1 MSTNCYNPIK
11 GIDDVISSKIQGWN
25 KYRVATLRGMY
36 DESHPSPLDTSD
48 LDKAVQELI
57 SYRRNLGKV
66 NAESIK
72 TASFNLS
79 ESYQKL
85 KESFSAEERF
95 NRINMISTMFSDRLD
110 ALQEAN
116 PSLSRKVICNGF
128 ISNGKL
134 VAGQFS
140 VFEGVYN
147 DLLEYYLE
155 AVEEDDMD
163 TANSYKKVLEN
174 WGALVSHARMR
185 LRDTEE
191 LKLGNNIEYADD
203 TNPDNYN
210 DNKLSEL
217 YDASESKREAWQE
230 TSDMQSAFG
239 SVGKQVRKLLGSIQ
253 RVENGEE
260 VYDDLGFPIMLDP
273 VKTHQSL
280 IEILRGVTSE
290 NQMIGLLRNASSS
303 QSWLQPVIEELENN
317 DQLRTQFYVDF
328 KKNFQPYSILLEE
341 IKNELRT
348 FKTLILNR
356 VNISLSGQYLTSIT
370 LGKQVNPDTSVF
382 NKDGSINW
390 KNLQNLREIVAE
402 YFPSKNVSIV
412 PKFYSNKETSWQEK
426 KRVLIKITEALGID
440 IDGNTLDRIMSN
452 GRDLHKFTDAISEL
466 IEFGTDKIL
475 NKSEL
480 ESLNKGNFS
489 LSKSSFKDFIKFS
502 PAGSTAKQ
510 GVIREKIDKMLT
522 IITKN
527 REGLRLESRVR
538 HKDKNGNNITLFSN
552 VIPSYLGDKMDRI
565 ASFVTNNDRQGLR
578 RMIENE
584 FLDSS
589 FFMDNGTIL
598 NRWIKDLYE
607 SDLDEKSFATN
618 FVFKR
623 FLGTS
628 DNSFENFTSKQH
640 AIDMMTE
647 YFSERQIS
655 PKNIKYI
662 DEEEFNKSK
671 NLKSFPKDQLYYVNG
686 TNYYYKYNSIDSKG
700 NNVWTKHIKDDYAY
714 YPVFILGDSGV
725 SKFIKAKRYSAKE
738 ILDGLYDVY
747 RQERRRMAL
756 TKAANS
762 KLKEEEYSPI
772 ENFSNK
778 EDEYTILPF
787 LNKDYKSPDGTVGK
801 YAAMIGENPSKQEVV
816 KAIQAYMEE
825 AVNIFKKNLNNLG
838 LLETKEVY
846 NPNTNKKEVQYI
858 YFSQEVNGD
867 KTIDKVIADYYW
879 NTKFATI
886 QQLQLFTIDP
896 AFYKGTKDLQKRY
909 KEIHA
914 PGSVLSLEARD
925 FDGNLYSKD
934 GIERC
939 VYFDDINLNAELSNP
954 EFMTA
959 IKAKFGKN
967 SPVYKA
973 YTKNTLTDGQGYRTL
988 ESYRKVM
995 GMAGKWTQEMENVY
1009 NAIKQL
1015 RAEYGK
1021 DAQIPSDK
1029 LAEIASMAVVFQP
1042 IKPYMYTIENYAVN
1056 NTDKLKIPVQHKY
1069 AEAVLIPELLPAG
1082 SKLRDM
1088 AYWMESKGVDLV
1100 GSTKIVK
1107 VGGFGST
1114 DISKASN
1121 AKELNDA
1128 LDKAYIHQLSYGD
1141 YRIQT
1146 NVPEHINSSQLF
1158 GTQVRKLIMTN
1169 VEMDDYHYE
1178 NYVGGNKVNLGGKY
1192 GDVRLNGRNLVSFYN
1207 SLIVANILE
1216 SYDLFANEV
1225 SDIKKLSDKLLQ
1237 TTINNSRESMDNM
1250 LAYSLTGDDKFLV
1263 PLFEGALEHDSS
1275 AMLFS
1280 MFKKRVNK
1288 QSIKGGSAV
1297 QVSAMGI
1304 KGYEES
1310 GDLKYVVDPNNPNN
1324 ILYAECEIPWDIS
1337 YTDINGKEV
1346 TLEFSDYCN
1355 EDGTLKTDKDGNTLL
1370 EKKFPNAL
1378 SILAYR
1384 IPTERDY
1391 SMINLRVKRF
1401 SQKTAGG
1408 TIKVPAQGT
1417 TIAGFDFDIDK
1428 LYFMRNEYRQR
1439 ELSSSEVAEIWKEF
1453 YETYSN
1459 IKDVL
1464 KEAREED
1471 TESLDRLY
1479 KYWDK
1484 AGLPYSYKEAFAQFI
1499 ADRGYISFESYDF
1512 SKSPLDNTRAARNN
1526 MLIKLIQERLMDYET
1541 FEQRYT
1547 PGGFANASKAART
1560 LRELLFGSLEGI
1572 VSRGTSTSKIS
1583 GENISSKGS
1592 EFAKK
1597 LTNVGNNL
1605 EVTYK
1610 GVTFRNAEHAYQT
1623 WKSGEFDN
1631 TAYNSINTWKPVG
1644 SKPVNK
1650 QINFQIMVDILTE
1663 KLKQHPE
1670 LIEGIKERGGHEYI
1684 ISSTHNV
1691 VGDKYWESSG
1701 QNAFIKALAEA
1712 AINVG
1717 ISPIN
1722 NNFIKS
1728 TVDFNAIAERAKDSK
1743 SDPEPNYDPSDP
1755 MTIITYN
1762 QQNQVAGKLIGIFA
1776 NQNTNHAF
1784 SSLMKEFTLKEPIR
1798 FAGHSYNDLLHA
1810 PKGIDVDLNVAEF
1823 LAASV
1828 DAVKD
1833 PVLNFLNLNTI
1844 TADAGAVLARIGY
1857 TTQEIGLL
1865 FNQPIIKEICEY
1877 SFNNGVTADMAIRE
1891 VVKNYM
1897 GDDTESPKA
1906 NPDEDF
1912 SINKLALNI
1921 VNDRVMR
1928 EQGKNAMDNKSFKAD
1943 QLKVAELFSQ
1953 IQTVAGDVSQFVTS
1967 TKFTASNAV
1976 GSTFG
1981 DLYSQQM
1988 KVKNYID
1995 KFVVKNG
2002 KNALSVNIKVTDTI
2016 DSPIT
2021 NNTNLQG
2028 SNQEYLESLIENPL
2042 AYEQAM
2048 YDMNRRAN
2056 SLLNSYYPYET
2067 PSYRNARNRLAS
2079 LTKNN
2084 FLDADTINSI
2094 HSDMLVY
2101 MLSQQEDSLFNGEIP
2116 IPVDSINTPNL
2127 DTTVNSYTG
2136 NITPDANTIFVFG
2149 SNPEGRHGA
2158 GAAKIAREQ
2167 FGAIYGQGEGLQGN
2181 AYALPT
2187 KDLRVTKNNG
2197 LRSISEAQIIENI
2210 KKLYEVAKQNPDKQ
2224 FKIAYRNTD
2233 KASLNGY
2240 TGLEM
2245 IDMFLKAGSI
2255 PTNIVFSKEW
2265 IDTGKFDLPTK
2276 KVQSTSKS
2284 YIPAREYYTK
2294 HFAKEVFNTLESNP
2308 DLKSLPLFQYMQ
2320 FVTNEKTGDIS
2331 MNVQGIGGLAPYQKD
2346 ELKESWAELLK
2357 TEPDLASNLFMY
2369 NFYKL
2374 GFTFSPL
2381 AFMNLAPTELKL
2393 NMKLWREWDPSAD
2406 NGKGAWIQSDKSY
2419 IDFLNEVKKGIS
2431 VNIEEFAKQY
2441 ILNHLDNRSLVFTAK
2456 GSTRD
2461 FLKKEVYKNGVA
2473 ASEFTLKV
2481 SKLGDDAK
2489 NYTIA
2494 DDTIPKSWTA
2504 FRPCIIVDGIVY
2516 MCESGNDKF
2525 NVSTDGS
2532 MTYRKVSQLGTTNKS
2547 LQYISDS
2554 ETKITDSQTYDD
2566 KMPGSTKREDRVP
2579 EEHPE
2584 KVDRDKLVNDLIYYS
2599 LMNGNLVEESTD
2611 KFKEDIS
2618 IFKDSDLKDTIE
2630 DIKNELRE
2638 KGLIDKTG
2646 KKIC

>member
-1 MSTNCYNPIK
+1 MSTKCYNPIK
-11 GIDDVISSKIQGWN
+11 GIDDVIASKIQGWN
-25 KYRVATLRGMY
+25 EYRVATLRGMY
-36 DESHPSPLDTSD
+36 DESHSSPLDTSD
-48 LDKAVQELI
+48 LDKAVQDLI
-57 SYRRNLGKV
+57 SYRRDLGKM

-72 TASFNLS
+72 TTSSNLS

-116 PSLSRKVICNGF
+116 PFLSRKVICNGF
-128 ISNGKL
+128 VSNGKL

-147 DLLEYYLE
+147 DLLEYYSE
-155 AVEEDDMD
+155 AVEEGDMD

-191 LKLGNNIEYADD
+191 LRLGDKIEYADD

-230 TSDMQSAFG
+230 TSDMHSAFG

-273 VKTHQSL
+273 VKAHQSL

-290 NQMIGLLRNASSS
+290 RQMIGLLRNASNS
-303 QSWLQPVIEELENN
+303 QTWLQPVIEELENN

-328 KKNFQPYSILLEE
+328 KKNFQPYSTLLEE
-341 IKNELRT
+341 VKNGLRT

-356 VNISLSGQYLTSIT
+356 VNNSLSGQYLTSIT
-370 LGKQVNPDTSVF
+370 LGKQVNPNTSVF

-390 KNLQNLREIVAE
+390 KNLQSLRELVKE
-402 YFPSKNVSIV
+402 YFPSKSVSIT
-412 PKFYSNKETSWQEK
+412 PKFYNNKETSWQEK

-440 IDGNTLDRIMSN
+440 IDGGTLDKIMSS

-466 IEFGTDKIL
+466 VEFGTDKIL
-475 NKSEL
+475 NKKEL
-480 ESLNKGNFS
+480 ESLDKGEYS
-489 LSKSSFKDFIKFS
+489 LSNRSFKDFIRFS

-510 GVIREKIDKMLT
+510 GVIREKIDKMLS
-522 IITKN
+522 IVTKN

-538 HKDKNGNNITLFSN
+538 HKDKNGNNVTLFSN

-565 ASFVTNNDRQGLR
+565 ASFVSNNDRQGLR

-589 FFMDNGTIL
+589 FFMDKDNGTIF
-598 NRWIKDLYE
+598 NRWLRDLYE
-607 SDLDEKSFATN
+607 SGLDEKDFAAN
-618 FVFKR
+618 FGFKR

-640 AIDMMTE
+640 AIDMMAE
-647 YFSERQIS
+647 YFSERQKS
-655 PKNIKYI
+655 P
-662 DEEEFNKSK
+662 
-671 NLKSFPKDQLYYVNG
+671 
-686 TNYYYKYNSIDSKG
+686 NSQ
-700 NNVWTKHIKDDYAY
+700 YAY

-725 SKFIKAKRYSAKE
+725 SKFIKAKRYSAQE

-756 TKAANS
+756 TSAANT
-762 KLKEEEYSPI
+762 KLKEGGYSLI
-772 ENFSNK
+772 ENFSSK
-778 EDEYTILPF
+778 ENEYTALPF

-825 AVNIFKKNLNNLG
+825 AVNSFKTSLNNLG

-846 NPNTNKKEVQYI
+846 NPKTNKKEVQYV
-858 YFSQEVNGD
+858 YFSQEVNGN
-867 KTIDKVIADYYW
+867 KSIDEVIADYYW

-925 FDGNLYSKD
+925 FDGNLYSED

-939 VYFDDINLNAELSNP
+939 VYFDDINLNAEVSNP
-954 EFMTA
+954 EFMKA
-959 IKAKFGKN
+959 IEAKFGKN

-1009 NAIKQL
+1009 NTIKQL

-1029 LAEIASMAVVFQP
+1029 LTEIANMSVVFQP
-1042 IKPYMYTIENYAVN
+1042 IKPYMYTIENLAVN
-1056 NTDKLKIPVQHKY
+1056 STDKLKIPVQHKY

-1121 AKELNDA
+1121 AQELSNA

-1158 GTQVRKLIMTN
+1158 GTQVRKLIMAN
-1169 VEMDDYHYE
+1169 IKMDDYHYE
-1178 NYVGGNKVNLGGKY
+1178 NYVGGKKVNLGGKY
-1192 GDVRLNGRNLVSFYN
+1192 GEVRLNGRNLVSFYN
-1207 SLIVANILE
+1207 SLIVANILK

-1280 MFKKRVNK
+1280 IFKKRVNK
-1288 QSIKGGSAV
+1288 QSIKGGSAI

-1310 GDLKYVVDPNNPNN
+1310 GDLHYVVDPNNPNN

-1346 TLEFSDYCN
+1346 ASEFSDYCN

-1453 YETYSN
+1453 YETYPN

-1471 TESLDRLY
+1471 TESLNRLY

-1560 LRELLFGSLEGI
+1560 LRELLFGNLEGI
-1572 VSRGTSTSKIS
+1572 VSRG
-1583 GENISSKGS
+1583 
-1592 EFAKK
+1592 
-1597 LTNVGNNL
+1597 
-1605 EVTYK
+1605 
-1610 GVTFRNAEHAYQT
+1610 
-1623 WKSGEFDN
+1623 
-1631 TAYNSINTWKPVG
+1631 
-1644 SKPVNK
+1644 
-1650 QINFQIMVDILTE
+1650 
-1663 KLKQHPE
+1663 
-1670 LIEGIKERGGHEYI
+1670 
-1684 ISSTHNV
+1684 
-1691 VGDKYWESSG
+1691 
-1701 QNAFIKALAEA
+1701 
-1712 AINVG
+1712 
-1717 ISPIN
+1717 
-1722 NNFIKS
+1722 

-1784 SSLMKEFTLKEPIR
+1784 SSLMSEFTLKDPIR

-1877 SFNNGVTADMAIRE
+1877 SFNNGVTADMAMRE

-1928 EQGKNAMDNKSFKAD
+1928 EQGKNAMDNQSFKAD

-1953 IQTVAGDVSQFVTS
+1953 IQTVAGDISQFVTS
-1967 TKFTASNAV
+1967 SKFTASNAV

-2002 KNALSVNIKVTDTI
+2002 KNALSVNMKVTDII

-2028 SNQEYLESLIENPL
+2028 SNQEYLKSLIENPL

-2048 YDMNRRAN
+2048 YDMNRRAGM
-2056 SLLNSYYPYET
+2056 LLNSYYPYNT
-2067 PSYRNARNRLAS
+2067 PSYSGARNRLAE
-2079 LTKNN
+2079 LTKSN

-2101 MLSQQEDSLFNGEIP
+2101 MLSQQEDSLFNGEM
-2116 IPVDSINTPNL
+2116 
-2127 DTTVNSYTG
+2127 
-2136 NITPDANTIFVFG
+2136 
-2149 SNPEGRHGA
+2149 
-2158 GAAKIAREQ
+2158 
-2167 FGAIYGQGEGLQGN
+2167 
-2181 AYALPT
+2181 PT
-2187 KDLRVTKNNG
+2187 KDG
-2197 LRSISEAQIIENI
+2197 
-2210 KKLYEVAKQNPDKQ
+2210 
-2224 FKIAYRNTD
+2224 
-2233 KASLNGY
+2233 
-2240 TGLEM
+2240 
-2245 IDMFLKAGSI
+2245 
-2255 PTNIVFSKEW
+2255 
-2265 IDTGKFDLPTK
+2265 
-2276 KVQSTSKS
+2276 
-2284 YIPAREYYTK
+2284 IPAREYYTK

-2357 TEPDLASNLFMY
+2357 TEPDLARDLFMY

-2393 NMKLWREWDPSAD
+2393 AIKVGRKWDSSAND
-2406 NGKGAWIQSDKSY
+2406 GNGAWVERSY
-2419 IDFLNEVKKGIS
+2419 VDFLNDVKEGTVTANSEK
-2431 VNIEEFAKQY
+2431 FAKQY
-2441 ILNHLDNRSLVFTAK
+2441 ILNHLDNKRLVLTAK
-2456 GSTRD
+2456 GSIYKLIKD
-2461 FLKKEVYKNGVA
+2461 DVYKNNETV
-2473 ASEFTLKV
+2473 SSFTLNGG
-2481 SKLGDDAK
+2481 KLGDDAK
-2489 NYTIA
+2489 YFTIK
-2494 DDTIPKSWTA
+2494 DSSLPKNVIA
-2504 FRPCIIVDGIVY
+2504 FRPCIVIDGVIY

-2525 NVSTDGS
+2525 NVSYDGS
-2532 MTYRKVSQLGTTNKS
+2532 ITYYKVSQLGTTNKS
-2547 LQYISDS
+2547 LQYVSDS
-2554 ETKITDSQTYDD
+2554 ESRLTDNEQYDNNMEGNSSQEFIPENT
-2566 KMPGSTKREDRVP
+2566 PNSFNREEAINQIIDYGIKNGEFTAEQVESIKEYLNSQSDVDLSDTVNAIRN
-2579 EEHPE
+2579 EIQNSGLTDNTGE
-2584 KVDRDKLVNDLIYYS
+2584 KV
-2599 LMNGNLVEESTD
+2599 
-2611 KFKEDIS
+2611 
-2618 IFKDSDLKDTIE
+2618 
-2630 DIKNELRE
+2630 
-2638 KGLIDKTG
+2638 
-2646 KKIC
+2646 C

>member
-1 MSTNCYNPIK
+1 MSTKCYNPIK
-11 GIDDVISSKIQGWN
+11 GIDDVIASKIQGWN
-25 KYRVATLRGMY
+25 EYRVATLRGMY
-36 DESHPSPLDTSD
+36 DESHSSPLDTSD
-48 LDKAVQELI
+48 LDRAVQDLI
-57 SYRRNLGKV
+57 SYRRDLGKM

-72 TASFNLS
+72 TTSSNLS

-116 PSLSRKVICNGF
+116 PFLSRKVICNGF
-128 ISNGKL
+128 VSNGKL

-147 DLLEYYLE
+147 DLLEYYSE
-155 AVEEDDMD
+155 AVEEGDMD

-191 LKLGNNIEYADD
+191 LRLGDKIEYADD

-230 TSDMQSAFG
+230 TSDMHSAFG

-273 VKTHQSL
+273 VKAHQSL

-290 NQMIGLLRNASSS
+290 RQMIGLLRNASNS
-303 QSWLQPVIEELENN
+303 QTWLQPVIEELENN

-341 IKNELRT
+341 VKNGLRA

-356 VNISLSGQYLTSIT
+356 VNNSLSGQYLTSIT
-370 LGKQVNPDTSVF
+370 LGKQVNSNTSVF

-390 KNLQNLREIVAE
+390 KNLQSLRELVKE
-402 YFPSKNVSIV
+402 YFPSKSVSIT
-412 PKFYSNKETSWQEK
+412 PKFYNNKETSWQEK

-440 IDGNTLDRIMSN
+440 IDGGTLDKIMSS

-466 IEFGTDKIL
+466 VEFGTDKIL
-475 NKSEL
+475 NKKEL
-480 ESLNKGNFS
+480 ESLDKGEYS
-489 LSKSSFKDFIKFS
+489 LSNRSFKDFIRFS

-510 GVIREKIDKMLT
+510 GVIREKIDKMLS
-522 IITKN
+522 IVTKN

-538 HKDKNGNNITLFSN
+538 HKDKNGNNVTLFSN

-565 ASFVTNNDRQGLR
+565 ASFVSNNDRQGLR

-589 FFMDNGTIL
+589 FFMDKDNGTIF
-598 NRWIKDLYE
+598 NRWLRDLYE
-607 SDLDEKSFATN
+607 SGLDEKDFAAN
-618 FVFKR
+618 FGFKR

-640 AIDMMTE
+640 AIDMMAE
-647 YFSERQIS
+647 YFSERQKS
-655 PKNIKYI
+655 P
-662 DEEEFNKSK
+662 
-671 NLKSFPKDQLYYVNG
+671 
-686 TNYYYKYNSIDSKG
+686 NSQ
-700 NNVWTKHIKDDYAY
+700 YAY

-725 SKFIKAKRYSAKE
+725 SKFIKAKRYSAQE

-756 TKAANS
+756 TSAANT
-762 KLKEEEYSPI
+762 KLKEGGYSLI
-772 ENFSNK
+772 ENFSSK
-778 EDEYTILPF
+778 ENEYTALPF

-825 AVNIFKKNLNNLG
+825 AVNSFKTSLNNLG

-846 NPNTNKKEVQYI
+846 NPKTNKKEVQYV
-858 YFSQEVNGD
+858 YFSQEVNGN
-867 KTIDKVIADYYW
+867 KSIDEVIADYYW

-925 FDGNLYSKD
+925 FDGNLYSED

-939 VYFDDINLNAELSNP
+939 VYFDDINLNAEVSNP
-954 EFMTA
+954 EFMKA
-959 IKAKFGKN
+959 IESKFGKN

-1009 NAIKQL
+1009 NTIKQL

-1029 LAEIASMAVVFQP
+1029 LTEIANMSVVFQP
-1042 IKPYMYTIENYAVN
+1042 IKPYMYTIENLAVN
-1056 NTDKLKIPVQHKY
+1056 GTDKLKIPVQHKY

-1121 AKELNDA
+1121 AQELSNA

-1158 GTQVRKLIMTN
+1158 GTQVRKLIMAN
-1169 VEMDDYHYE
+1169 IKMDDYHYE
-1178 NYVGGNKVNLGGKY
+1178 NYVGGKKVNLGGKY
-1192 GDVRLNGRNLVSFYN
+1192 GEVRLNGRNLVSFYN
-1207 SLIVANILE
+1207 SLIVANILK

-1280 MFKKRVNK
+1280 IFKKRVNK

-1310 GDLKYVVDPNNPNN
+1310 GDLHYVVDPNNPNN

-1346 TLEFSDYCN
+1346 ALEFSDYCN

-1453 YETYSN
+1453 YETYPN

-1464 KEAREED
+1464 EEAREED
-1471 TESLDRLY
+1471 TESLNRLY

-1560 LRELLFGSLEGI
+1560 LRELLFGNLEGI
-1572 VSRGTSTSKIS
+1572 VSR
-1583 GENISSKGS
+1583 E
-1592 EFAKK
+1592 
-1597 LTNVGNNL
+1597 
-1605 EVTYK
+1605 
-1610 GVTFRNAEHAYQT
+1610 
-1623 WKSGEFDN
+1623 
-1631 TAYNSINTWKPVG
+1631 
-1644 SKPVNK
+1644 
-1650 QINFQIMVDILTE
+1650 
-1663 KLKQHPE
+1663 
-1670 LIEGIKERGGHEYI
+1670 
-1684 ISSTHNV
+1684 
-1691 VGDKYWESSG
+1691 
-1701 QNAFIKALAEA
+1701 
-1712 AINVG
+1712 
-1717 ISPIN
+1717 
-1722 NNFIKS
+1722 

-1784 SSLMKEFTLKEPIR
+1784 SSLMSEFTLKDPIR

-1877 SFNNGVTADMAIRE
+1877 SFNNGVTADMAMRE

-1928 EQGKNAMDNKSFKAD
+1928 EQGKNAMDNQSFKAD

-1953 IQTVAGDVSQFVTS
+1953 IQTVAGDISQFVTS
-1967 TKFTASNAV
+1967 SKFTASNAV

-2002 KNALSVNIKVTDTI
+2002 KNALSVNMKVTDII

-2028 SNQEYLESLIENPL
+2028 SNQEYLKSLIENPL

-2048 YDMNRRAN
+2048 YDMNRRVGM
-2056 SLLNSYYPYET
+2056 LLNSYYPYNT
-2067 PSYRNARNRLAS
+2067 PSYSGARNRLAE
-2079 LTKNN
+2079 LTKSN

-2101 MLSQQEDSLFNGEIP
+2101 MLSQQEDSLFNGEM
-2116 IPVDSINTPNL
+2116 
-2127 DTTVNSYTG
+2127 
-2136 NITPDANTIFVFG
+2136 
-2149 SNPEGRHGA
+2149 
-2158 GAAKIAREQ
+2158 
-2167 FGAIYGQGEGLQGN
+2167 
-2181 AYALPT
+2181 PT
-2187 KDLRVTKNNG
+2187 KDG
-2197 LRSISEAQIIENI
+2197 
-2210 KKLYEVAKQNPDKQ
+2210 
-2224 FKIAYRNTD
+2224 
-2233 KASLNGY
+2233 
-2240 TGLEM
+2240 
-2245 IDMFLKAGSI
+2245 
-2255 PTNIVFSKEW
+2255 
-2265 IDTGKFDLPTK
+2265 
-2276 KVQSTSKS
+2276 
-2284 YIPAREYYTK
+2284 IPAREYYTK

-2357 TEPDLASNLFMY
+2357 TEPDLARDLFMY

-2393 NMKLWREWDPSAD
+2393 AIKVGRKWDSSAND
-2406 NGKGAWIQSDKSY
+2406 GNGAWVERSY
-2419 IDFLNEVKKGIS
+2419 VDFLNDVKEGTVTANSEK
-2431 VNIEEFAKQY
+2431 FAKQY
-2441 ILNHLDNRSLVFTAK
+2441 ILNHLDNRRLVFTAK
-2456 GSTRD
+2456 GSN
-2461 FLKKEVYKNGVA
+2461 LKYLKTLVYKNGEAV
-2473 ASEFTLKV
+2473 SNFTLDV
-2481 SKLGDDAK
+2481 NKLGDDAK
-2489 NYTIA
+2489 NYTIK
-2494 DDTIPKSWTA
+2494 DSTLPKNCVA
-2504 FRPCIIVDGIVY
+2504 FRPCIVVDGITY
-2516 MCESGNDKF
+2516 ICDSSNDKF
-2525 NVSTDGS
+2525 NVSYDGS
-2532 MTYRKVSQLGTTNKS
+2532 ITYYKVSQLGTTNKS
-2547 LQYISDS
+2547 LQYVSDS
-2554 ETKITDSQTYDD
+2554 ESRLTDNEQYDNNMEGNSSQEFIPENT
-2566 KMPGSTKREDRVP
+2566 PNSFNREEAINQIIDYGIKNGEFMAEQVESIKEYLNSQSDVDLSDTVNAIRN
-2579 EEHPE
+2579 EIQNSGLTDNTGE
-2584 KVDRDKLVNDLIYYS
+2584 KV
-2599 LMNGNLVEESTD
+2599 
-2611 KFKEDIS
+2611 
-2618 IFKDSDLKDTIE
+2618 
-2630 DIKNELRE
+2630 
-2638 KGLIDKTG
+2638 
-2646 KKIC
+2646 C

>member
-1 MSTNCYNPIK
+1 MSTKCYNPIK
-11 GIDDVISSKIQGWN
+11 GIDDVIASKIQGWN
-25 KYRVATLRGMY
+25 EYRVATLRGMY
-36 DESHPSPLDTSD
+36 DESHSSPLDTSD
-48 LDKAVQELI
+48 LDKAVQDLI
-57 SYRRNLGKV
+57 SYRRDLGKM

-72 TASFNLS
+72 TTSSNLS

-116 PSLSRKVICNGF
+116 PFLSRKVICNGF
-128 ISNGKL
+128 VSNGKL

-147 DLLEYYLE
+147 DLLEYYSE
-155 AVEEDDMD
+155 AVEEGDMD

-191 LKLGNNIEYADD
+191 LRLGDKIEYADD

-230 TSDMQSAFG
+230 TSDMHSAFG

-273 VKTHQSL
+273 VKAHQSL

-290 NQMIGLLRNASSS
+290 RQMIGLLRNASNS
-303 QSWLQPVIEELENN
+303 QTWLQPVIEELENN

-341 IKNELRT
+341 VKNGLRT

-356 VNISLSGQYLTSIT
+356 VNNSLSGQYLTSIT
-370 LGKQVNPDTSVF
+370 LGKQVNPNTSVF

-390 KNLQNLREIVAE
+390 KNLQSLRELVKE
-402 YFPSKNVSIV
+402 YFPSKSVSIT
-412 PKFYSNKETSWQEK
+412 PKFYNNKETSWQEK

-440 IDGNTLDRIMSN
+440 IDGGTLDKIMSS

-466 IEFGTDKIL
+466 VEFGTDKIL
-475 NKSEL
+475 NKKEL
-480 ESLNKGNFS
+480 ESLDKGEYS
-489 LSKSSFKDFIKFS
+489 LSNRSFKDFIRFS

-510 GVIREKIDKMLT
+510 GVIREKIDKMLS
-522 IITKN
+522 IVTKN

-538 HKDKNGNNITLFSN
+538 HKDKNGNNVTLFSN

-565 ASFVTNNDRQGLR
+565 ASFVSNNDRQGLR

-589 FFMDNGTIL
+589 FFMDKDNGTIF
-598 NRWIKDLYE
+598 NRWLRDLYK
-607 SDLDEKSFATN
+607 SGLDEKDFAAN
-618 FVFKR
+618 FGFKR

-640 AIDMMTE
+640 TIDMMAE
-647 YFSERQIS
+647 YFSERQKS
-655 PKNIKYI
+655 P
-662 DEEEFNKSK
+662 
-671 NLKSFPKDQLYYVNG
+671 
-686 TNYYYKYNSIDSKG
+686 NSQ
-700 NNVWTKHIKDDYAY
+700 YAY

-725 SKFIKAKRYSAKE
+725 SKFIKAKRYSAQE

-756 TKAANS
+756 TSAANT
-762 KLKEEEYSPI
+762 KLKEGGYSLI
-772 ENFSNK
+772 ENFSSK
-778 EDEYTILPF
+778 ENEYTALPF

-825 AVNIFKKNLNNLG
+825 AVNSFKTSLNNLG

-846 NPNTNKKEVQYI
+846 NPKTNKKEVQYV
-858 YFSQEVNGD
+858 YFSQEVNGN
-867 KTIDKVIADYYW
+867 KSIDEVIADYYW

-925 FDGNLYSKD
+925 FDGNLYSED

-939 VYFDDINLNAELSNP
+939 VYFDDINLNAEVSNP
-954 EFMTA
+954 EFMKA
-959 IKAKFGKN
+959 IEAKFGKN

-1009 NAIKQL
+1009 NTIKQL

-1029 LAEIASMAVVFQP
+1029 LTEVANMSVVFQP
-1042 IKPYMYTIENYAVN
+1042 IKPYMYTIENLAVN
-1056 NTDKLKIPVQHKY
+1056 STDKLKIPVQHKY

-1121 AKELNDA
+1121 AQELSNA

-1158 GTQVRKLIMTN
+1158 GTQVRKLIMAN
-1169 VEMDDYHYE
+1169 IKMDDYHYE
-1178 NYVGGNKVNLGGKY
+1178 NYVGGKKVNLGGKY
-1192 GDVRLNGRNLVSFYN
+1192 GEVRLNGRNLVSFYN
-1207 SLIVANILE
+1207 SLIVANILK

-1280 MFKKRVNK
+1280 IFKKRVNK

-1310 GDLKYVVDPNNPNN
+1310 GDLHYVVDPNNPNN

-1346 TLEFSDYCN
+1346 ALELSDYCN

-1453 YETYSN
+1453 YETYPN

-1471 TESLDRLY
+1471 TESLNRLY

-1512 SKSPLDNTRAARNN
+1512 SKSSLDNTRAARNN

-1560 LRELLFGSLEGI
+1560 LRELLFGNLEGI
-1572 VSRGTSTSKIS
+1572 VSRETI
-1583 GENISSKGS
+1583 
-1592 EFAKK
+1592 
-1597 LTNVGNNL
+1597 
-1605 EVTYK
+1605 
-1610 GVTFRNAEHAYQT
+1610 
-1623 WKSGEFDN
+1623 
-1631 TAYNSINTWKPVG
+1631 
-1644 SKPVNK
+1644 
-1650 QINFQIMVDILTE
+1650 
-1663 KLKQHPE
+1663 
-1670 LIEGIKERGGHEYI
+1670 
-1684 ISSTHNV
+1684 
-1691 VGDKYWESSG
+1691 
-1701 QNAFIKALAEA
+1701 
-1712 AINVG
+1712 
-1717 ISPIN
+1717 
-1722 NNFIKS
+1722 
-1728 TVDFNAIAERAKDSK
+1728 DFNAIAERAKDSK

-1784 SSLMKEFTLKEPIR
+1784 SSLMSEFTLKDPIR

-1877 SFNNGVTADMAIRE
+1877 SFNNGVTADMAMRE

-1928 EQGKNAMDNKSFKAD
+1928 EQGKNAMDNQSFKAD

-1953 IQTVAGDVSQFVTS
+1953 IQTVAGDISQFVTS
-1967 TKFTASNAV
+1967 SKFTASNAV

-2002 KNALSVNIKVTDTI
+2002 KNALSVNMKVTDII

-2028 SNQEYLESLIENPL
+2028 SNQEYLKSLIENPL

-2048 YDMNRRAN
+2048 YDMNRRAGM
-2056 SLLNSYYPYET
+2056 LLNSYYPYNT
-2067 PSYRNARNRLAS
+2067 PSYSGARNRLAE
-2079 LTKNN
+2079 LTKSN

-2101 MLSQQEDSLFNGEIP
+2101 MLSQQEDSLFNGEM
-2116 IPVDSINTPNL
+2116 
-2127 DTTVNSYTG
+2127 
-2136 NITPDANTIFVFG
+2136 
-2149 SNPEGRHGA
+2149 
-2158 GAAKIAREQ
+2158 
-2167 FGAIYGQGEGLQGN
+2167 
-2181 AYALPT
+2181 PT
-2187 KDLRVTKNNG
+2187 KDG
-2197 LRSISEAQIIENI
+2197 
-2210 KKLYEVAKQNPDKQ
+2210 
-2224 FKIAYRNTD
+2224 
-2233 KASLNGY
+2233 
-2240 TGLEM
+2240 
-2245 IDMFLKAGSI
+2245 
-2255 PTNIVFSKEW
+2255 
-2265 IDTGKFDLPTK
+2265 
-2276 KVQSTSKS
+2276 
-2284 YIPAREYYTK
+2284 IPAREYYTK

-2357 TEPDLASNLFMY
+2357 TEPDLARDLFMY

-2393 NMKLWREWDPSAD
+2393 AIKVGRKWDSSAND
-2406 NGKGAWIQSDKSY
+2406 GNGAWVERSY
-2419 IDFLNEVKKGIS
+2419 VDFLNDVKEGTVTANSEK
-2431 VNIEEFAKQY
+2431 FAKQY
-2441 ILNHLDNRSLVFTAK
+2441 ILNHLDNRRLVFTAK
-2456 GSTRD
+2456 GSN
-2461 FLKKEVYKNGVA
+2461 LKYLKTLVYKNGEAV
-2473 ASEFTLKV
+2473 SNFTLDV
-2481 SKLGDDAK
+2481 NKLGDDAK
-2489 NYTIA
+2489 NYTVK
-2494 DDTIPKSWTA
+2494 DSTLPKNCVA
-2504 FRPCIIVDGIVY
+2504 FRPCIVVDGITY
-2516 MCESGNDKF
+2516 ICDSSNDKF
-2525 NVSTDGS
+2525 NVSYDGS
-2532 MTYRKVSQLGTTNKS
+2532 ITYYKVSQLGTTNKS
-2547 LQYISDS
+2547 LQYVSDS
-2554 ETKITDSQTYDD
+2554 ESRLIDNEQYDNNMEGNSSQEFIPENTPNSFNREEAINQIIDYGIKNGEFMAEQVESIKEYLNSQSDVDLSDTVNAIRNEIQNSGLTDNT
-2566 KMPGSTKREDRVP
+2566 G
-2579 EEHPE
+2579 E
-2584 KVDRDKLVNDLIYYS
+2584 KV
-2599 LMNGNLVEESTD
+2599 
-2611 KFKEDIS
+2611 
-2618 IFKDSDLKDTIE
+2618 
-2630 DIKNELRE
+2630 
-2638 KGLIDKTG
+2638 
-2646 KKIC
+2646 C

>member
-1 MSTNCYNPIK
+1 MSTKCYNPIK
-11 GIDDVISSKIQGWN
+11 GIDDVIASKIQGWN
-25 KYRVATLRGMY
+25 EYRVATLRGMY
-36 DESHPSPLDTSD
+36 DESHSSPLDTSD
-48 LDKAVQELI
+48 LDKAVQDLI
-57 SYRRNLGKV
+57 SYRRDLGKM

-72 TASFNLS
+72 TTSSNLS

-85 KESFSAEERF
+85 KGSFSAEERF

-116 PSLSRKVICNGF
+116 PFLSRKVICNGF
-128 ISNGKL
+128 VSNGKL

-147 DLLEYYLE
+147 DLLEYYSE
-155 AVEEDDMD
+155 AVEEGDMD

-191 LKLGNNIEYADD
+191 LRLGDKIEYADD

-230 TSDMQSAFG
+230 TSDMHSAFG

-273 VKTHQSL
+273 VKAHQSL

-290 NQMIGLLRNASSS
+290 RQMIGLLRNASNS
-303 QSWLQPVIEELENN
+303 QTWLQPVIEELENN

-341 IKNELRT
+341 VKNGLRT

-356 VNISLSGQYLTSIT
+356 VNNSLSGQYLTSIT
-370 LGKQVNPDTSVF
+370 LGKQVNPNTSVF

-390 KNLQNLREIVAE
+390 KNLQSLRELVKE
-402 YFPSKNVSIV
+402 YFPSKSVSIT
-412 PKFYSNKETSWQEK
+412 PKFYNNKETSWQEK

-440 IDGNTLDRIMSN
+440 IDGGTLDKIMSS

-466 IEFGTDKIL
+466 VEFGTDKIL
-475 NKSEL
+475 NKKEL
-480 ESLNKGNFS
+480 ELLDKGEYS
-489 LSKSSFKDFIKFS
+489 LSNRPFKDFIRFS

-510 GVIREKIDKMLT
+510 GVIREKIDKMLS
-522 IITKN
+522 IVTKN

-538 HKDKNGNNITLFSN
+538 HKDKNGNNVTLFSN

-565 ASFVTNNDRQGLR
+565 ASFVSNNDRQGLR

-589 FFMDNGTIL
+589 FFMDKDNGTIF
-598 NRWIKDLYE
+598 NRWLRDLYE
-607 SDLDEKSFATN
+607 SGLDEKDFAAN
-618 FVFKR
+618 FGFKR

-640 AIDMMTE
+640 AIDMMAE
-647 YFSERQIS
+647 YFSERQKS
-655 PKNIKYI
+655 P
-662 DEEEFNKSK
+662 
-671 NLKSFPKDQLYYVNG
+671 
-686 TNYYYKYNSIDSKG
+686 NSQ
-700 NNVWTKHIKDDYAY
+700 YAY

-725 SKFIKAKRYSAKE
+725 SKFIKAKRYSAQE
-738 ILDGLYDVY
+738 MLDGLYDVY

-756 TKAANS
+756 TSAANT
-762 KLKEEEYSPI
+762 KLKEGGYSLI
-772 ENFSNK
+772 ENFSSK
-778 EDEYTILPF
+778 ENEYTALPF

-825 AVNIFKKNLNNLG
+825 AVNSFKTSLNSLG

-846 NPNTNKKEVQYI
+846 NPKTNKKEVQYV
-858 YFSQEVNGD
+858 YFSQEVNGN
-867 KTIDKVIADYYW
+867 KSIDEVIADYYW

-925 FDGNLYSKD
+925 FDGNLYSED

-939 VYFDDINLNAELSNP
+939 VYFDDINLNAEVSNP
-954 EFMTA
+954 EFMKA
-959 IKAKFGKN
+959 IEAKFGKN

-1009 NAIKQL
+1009 NTIKQL

-1029 LAEIASMAVVFQP
+1029 LTEIANMSVVFQP
-1042 IKPYMYTIENYAVN
+1042 IKPYMYTIENLAVN
-1056 NTDKLKIPVQHKY
+1056 STDKLKIPVQHKY

-1121 AKELNDA
+1121 AQELSNA

-1158 GTQVRKLIMTN
+1158 GTQVRKLIMAN
-1169 VEMDDYHYE
+1169 IKMDDYHYE
-1178 NYVGGNKVNLGGKY
+1178 NYVGGKKVNLGGKY
-1192 GDVRLNGRNLVSFYN
+1192 GEVRLNGRNLVSFYN
-1207 SLIVANILE
+1207 SLIVANILK

-1280 MFKKRVNK
+1280 IFKKRVNK

-1310 GDLKYVVDPNNPNN
+1310 GDLHYVVDPNNPNN

-1346 TLEFSDYCN
+1346 ALEFSDYCN

-1453 YETYSN
+1453 YETYPN

-1471 TESLDRLY
+1471 TESLNRLY

-1484 AGLPYSYKEAFAQFI
+1484 AGLPYNYKEAFAQFI

-1560 LRELLFGSLEGI
+1560 LRELLFGNLEGI
-1572 VSRGTSTSKIS
+1572 VSRGT
-1583 GENISSKGS
+1583 
-1592 EFAKK
+1592 
-1597 LTNVGNNL
+1597 
-1605 EVTYK
+1605 
-1610 GVTFRNAEHAYQT
+1610 
-1623 WKSGEFDN
+1623 
-1631 TAYNSINTWKPVG
+1631 
-1644 SKPVNK
+1644 
-1650 QINFQIMVDILTE
+1650 
-1663 KLKQHPE
+1663 
-1670 LIEGIKERGGHEYI
+1670 
-1684 ISSTHNV
+1684 
-1691 VGDKYWESSG
+1691 
-1701 QNAFIKALAEA
+1701 
-1712 AINVG
+1712 
-1717 ISPIN
+1717 
-1722 NNFIKS
+1722 
-1728 TVDFNAIAERAKDSK
+1728 VDFNAIAEIAKDSK

-1784 SSLMKEFTLKEPIR
+1784 SSLMSEFTLKDPIR

-1857 TTQEIGLL
+1857 TTQETGLL

-1877 SFNNGVTADMAIRE
+1877 SFNNGVTADMAMRE

-1928 EQGKNAMDNKSFKAD
+1928 EQGKNAMDNQSFKAD

-1953 IQTVAGDVSQFVTS
+1953 IQTVAGDTSQFVTS
-1967 TKFTASNAV
+1967 SKFTASNAV

-2002 KNALSVNIKVTDTI
+2002 KNALSVNMKVTDI
-2016 DSPIT
+2016 INSPIT

-2028 SNQEYLESLIENPL
+2028 SNQEYLKSLIENPL

-2048 YDMNRRAN
+2048 YDMNRRAGM
-2056 SLLNSYYPYET
+2056 LLNSYYPYNT
-2067 PSYRNARNRLAS
+2067 PSYSGARNRLAE
-2079 LTKNN
+2079 LTKSN

-2101 MLSQQEDSLFNGEIP
+2101 MLSQQEDSLFNGEM
-2116 IPVDSINTPNL
+2116 
-2127 DTTVNSYTG
+2127 
-2136 NITPDANTIFVFG
+2136 
-2149 SNPEGRHGA
+2149 
-2158 GAAKIAREQ
+2158 
-2167 FGAIYGQGEGLQGN
+2167 
-2181 AYALPT
+2181 PT
-2187 KDLRVTKNNG
+2187 KDG
-2197 LRSISEAQIIENI
+2197 
-2210 KKLYEVAKQNPDKQ
+2210 
-2224 FKIAYRNTD
+2224 
-2233 KASLNGY
+2233 
-2240 TGLEM
+2240 
-2245 IDMFLKAGSI
+2245 
-2255 PTNIVFSKEW
+2255 
-2265 IDTGKFDLPTK
+2265 
-2276 KVQSTSKS
+2276 
-2284 YIPAREYYTK
+2284 IPAREYYTK

-2357 TEPDLASNLFMY
+2357 TEPDLARDLFMY

-2393 NMKLWREWDPSAD
+2393 AIKVGRKWNSSAND
-2406 NGKGAWIQSDKSY
+2406 GNGAWVERSY
-2419 IDFLNEVKKGIS
+2419 VDFLNDVKEGTVTANSEK
-2431 VNIEEFAKQY
+2431 FAKQY
-2441 ILNHLDNRSLVFTAK
+2441 ILNHLDNRRLVFTAK
-2456 GSTRD
+2456 GSN
-2461 FLKKEVYKNGVA
+2461 LKYLKTLVYKNGEAV
-2473 ASEFTLKV
+2473 SNFTLDV
-2481 SKLGDDAK
+2481 NKLGDDAK
-2489 NYTIA
+2489 NYTIK
-2494 DDTIPKSWTA
+2494 DSTLPKNCVA
-2504 FRPCIIVDGIVY
+2504 FRPCIVVDGITY
-2516 MCESGNDKF
+2516 ICDSSNDKF
-2525 NVSTDGS
+2525 NVSYDGS
-2532 MTYRKVSQLGTTNKS
+2532 ITYYKVSQLGTTNKS
-2547 LQYISDS
+2547 LQYVSDS
-2554 ETKITDSQTYDD
+2554 ESRLTDNEQYDNNMEGNSSQEFIPENT
-2566 KMPGSTKREDRVP
+2566 PNSFNREEAINQIIDYGIKNGEFMAEQVESIKEYLNSQSDVDLSDTVNAIRN
-2579 EEHPE
+2579 EIQNSGLTDNTGE
-2584 KVDRDKLVNDLIYYS
+2584 KV
-2599 LMNGNLVEESTD
+2599 
-2611 KFKEDIS
+2611 
-2618 IFKDSDLKDTIE
+2618 
-2630 DIKNELRE
+2630 
-2638 KGLIDKTG
+2638 
-2646 KKIC
+2646 C

>member
-1 MSTNCYNPIK
+1 MSTKCYNPIK
-11 GIDDVISSKIQGWN
+11 GIDDVIASKIQGWN
-25 KYRVATLRGMY
+25 EYRVATLRGMY
-36 DESHPSPLDTSD
+36 DESHSSPLDTSD
-48 LDKAVQELI
+48 LDRAVQDLI
-57 SYRRNLGKV
+57 SYRRDLGKM

-72 TASFNLS
+72 TTSSNLS

-116 PSLSRKVICNGF
+116 PFLSRKVICNGF
-128 ISNGKL
+128 VSNGKL

-147 DLLEYYLE
+147 DLLEYYSE
-155 AVEEDDMD
+155 AVEEGDMD

-191 LKLGNNIEYADD
+191 LRLGDKIEYADD

-230 TSDMQSAFG
+230 TSDMHSAFG

-273 VKTHQSL
+273 VKAHQSL

-290 NQMIGLLRNASSS
+290 RQMIGLLRNASNS
-303 QSWLQPVIEELENN
+303 QTWLQPVIEELENN

-341 IKNELRT
+341 VKNGLRT

-356 VNISLSGQYLTSIT
+356 VNNSLSGQYLTSIT
-370 LGKQVNPDTSVF
+370 LGKQVNPNTSVF

-390 KNLQNLREIVAE
+390 KNLQSLRELVKE
-402 YFPSKNVSIV
+402 YFPSKSVSIT
-412 PKFYSNKETSWQEK
+412 PKFYNNKETSWQEK

-440 IDGNTLDRIMSN
+440 IDGGTLDKIMSS

-466 IEFGTDKIL
+466 VEFGTDKIL
-475 NKSEL
+475 NKKEL
-480 ESLNKGNFS
+480 ESLDKGEYS
-489 LSKSSFKDFIKFS
+489 LSNRSFKDFIRFS

-510 GVIREKIDKMLT
+510 GVIREKIDKMLS
-522 IITKN
+522 IVTKN

-538 HKDKNGNNITLFSN
+538 HKDKNGNNVTLFSN

-565 ASFVTNNDRQGLR
+565 ASFVSNNDRQGLR

-589 FFMDNGTIL
+589 FFMDKDNGTIF
-598 NRWIKDLYE
+598 NRWLRDLYE
-607 SDLDEKSFATN
+607 SGLDEKDFAAN
-618 FVFKR
+618 FGFKR

-640 AIDMMTE
+640 AIDMMAE
-647 YFSERQIS
+647 YFSERQKS
-655 PKNIKYI
+655 P
-662 DEEEFNKSK
+662 
-671 NLKSFPKDQLYYVNG
+671 
-686 TNYYYKYNSIDSKG
+686 NSQ
-700 NNVWTKHIKDDYAY
+700 YAY

-725 SKFIKAKRYSAKE
+725 SKFIKAKRYSAQE

-756 TKAANS
+756 TSAANT
-762 KLKEEEYSPI
+762 KLKEGGYSLI
-772 ENFSNK
+772 ENFSSK
-778 EDEYTILPF
+778 ENEYTALPF

-825 AVNIFKKNLNNLG
+825 AVNSFKTSLNNLG

-846 NPNTNKKEVQYI
+846 NPKTNKKEVQYV
-858 YFSQEVNGD
+858 YFSQEVNGN
-867 KTIDKVIADYYW
+867 KSIDEVIADYYW

-925 FDGNLYSKD
+925 FDGNLYSED

-939 VYFDDINLNAELSNP
+939 VYFDDINLNAEVSNP
-954 EFMTA
+954 EFMKA
-959 IKAKFGKN
+959 IEAKFGKN

-1009 NAIKQL
+1009 NTIKQL

-1029 LAEIASMAVVFQP
+1029 LTEIANMSVVFQP
-1042 IKPYMYTIENYAVN
+1042 IKPYMYTIENLAVN
-1056 NTDKLKIPVQHKY
+1056 STDKLKIPVQHKY

-1121 AKELNDA
+1121 AQELSNA

-1158 GTQVRKLIMTN
+1158 GTQVRKLIMAN
-1169 VEMDDYHYE
+1169 IKMDDYHYE
-1178 NYVGGNKVNLGGKY
+1178 NYVGGKKVNLGGKY
-1192 GDVRLNGRNLVSFYN
+1192 GEVRLNGRNLVSFYN
-1207 SLIVANILE
+1207 SLIVANILK

-1280 MFKKRVNK
+1280 IFKKRVNK

-1310 GDLKYVVDPNNPNN
+1310 GDLHYVVDPNNPNN

-1346 TLEFSDYCN
+1346 ALEFSDYCN

-1453 YETYSN
+1453 YETYPN

-1471 TESLDRLY
+1471 TESLNRLY

-1512 SKSPLDNTRAARNN
+1512 SKSSLDNTRAARNN

-1560 LRELLFGSLEGI
+1560 LRELLFGNLEGI
-1572 VSRGTSTSKIS
+1572 VSR
-1583 GENISSKGS
+1583 E
-1592 EFAKK
+1592 
-1597 LTNVGNNL
+1597 
-1605 EVTYK
+1605 
-1610 GVTFRNAEHAYQT
+1610 
-1623 WKSGEFDN
+1623 
-1631 TAYNSINTWKPVG
+1631 
-1644 SKPVNK
+1644 
-1650 QINFQIMVDILTE
+1650 
-1663 KLKQHPE
+1663 
-1670 LIEGIKERGGHEYI
+1670 
-1684 ISSTHNV
+1684 
-1691 VGDKYWESSG
+1691 
-1701 QNAFIKALAEA
+1701 
-1712 AINVG
+1712 
-1717 ISPIN
+1717 
-1722 NNFIKS
+1722 

-1784 SSLMKEFTLKEPIR
+1784 SSLMSEFTLKDPIR

-1877 SFNNGVTADMAIRE
+1877 SFNNGVTADMAMRE

-1928 EQGKNAMDNKSFKAD
+1928 EQGKNAMDNQSFKAD

-1953 IQTVAGDVSQFVTS
+1953 IQTVAGDISQFVTS
-1967 TKFTASNAV
+1967 SKFTASNAV

-2002 KNALSVNIKVTDTI
+2002 KNALSVNMKVTDII

-2048 YDMNRRAN
+2048 YDMNRRAGM
-2056 SLLNSYYPYET
+2056 LLNSYYPYNT
-2067 PSYRNARNRLAS
+2067 PSYSGARNRLAE
-2079 LTKNN
+2079 LTKSN

-2101 MLSQQEDSLFNGEIP
+2101 MLSQQEDSLFNGEM
-2116 IPVDSINTPNL
+2116 
-2127 DTTVNSYTG
+2127 
-2136 NITPDANTIFVFG
+2136 
-2149 SNPEGRHGA
+2149 
-2158 GAAKIAREQ
+2158 
-2167 FGAIYGQGEGLQGN
+2167 
-2181 AYALPT
+2181 PT
-2187 KDLRVTKNNG
+2187 KDG
-2197 LRSISEAQIIENI
+2197 
-2210 KKLYEVAKQNPDKQ
+2210 
-2224 FKIAYRNTD
+2224 
-2233 KASLNGY
+2233 
-2240 TGLEM
+2240 
-2245 IDMFLKAGSI
+2245 
-2255 PTNIVFSKEW
+2255 
-2265 IDTGKFDLPTK
+2265 
-2276 KVQSTSKS
+2276 
-2284 YIPAREYYTK
+2284 IPAREYYTK

-2357 TEPDLASNLFMY
+2357 TEPDLARDLFMY

-2393 NMKLWREWDPSAD
+2393 AIKVGRKWDSSAND
-2406 NGKGAWIQSDKSY
+2406 GNGAWVERSY
-2419 IDFLNEVKKGIS
+2419 VDFLNDVKEGTVTANSEK
-2431 VNIEEFAKQY
+2431 FAKQY
-2441 ILNHLDNRSLVFTAK
+2441 ILNHLDNRRLVFTAK
-2456 GSTRD
+2456 GSN
-2461 FLKKEVYKNGVA
+2461 LKYLKTLVYKNGEAV
-2473 ASEFTLKV
+2473 SNFTLDV
-2481 SKLGDDAK
+2481 NKLGDDAK
-2489 NYTIA
+2489 NYTIK
-2494 DDTIPKSWTA
+2494 DSTLPKNCVA
-2504 FRPCIIVDGIVY
+2504 FRPCIVVDGIAY
-2516 MCESGNDKF
+2516 ICDSSNDKF
-2525 NVSTDGS
+2525 NVSYDGS
-2532 MTYRKVSQLGTTNKS
+2532 ITYYKVSQLGTTNKS
-2547 LQYISDS
+2547 LQYVSDS
-2554 ETKITDSQTYDD
+2554 ESRLTDNEQYDNNMEGNSSQEFIPENT
-2566 KMPGSTKREDRVP
+2566 PNSFNREEAINQIIDYGIKNGEFMAEQVESIKEYLNSQSDVDLSDTVNAIRN
-2579 EEHPE
+2579 EIQNSGLTDNTGE
-2584 KVDRDKLVNDLIYYS
+2584 KV
-2599 LMNGNLVEESTD
+2599 
-2611 KFKEDIS
+2611 
-2618 IFKDSDLKDTIE
+2618 
-2630 DIKNELRE
+2630 
-2638 KGLIDKTG
+2638 
-2646 KKIC
+2646 C

>member
-1 MSTNCYNPIK
+1 MSTKCYNPIK
-11 GIDDVISSKIQGWN
+11 GIDDVIASKIQGWN
-25 KYRVATLRGMY
+25 EYRVATLRGMY
-36 DESHPSPLDTSD
+36 DESHSSPLDTSD
-48 LDKAVQELI
+48 LDKAVQDLI
-57 SYRRNLGKV
+57 SYRRGLGKM

-72 TASFNLS
+72 TTSSNLS

-128 ISNGKL
+128 VSNGKL

-147 DLLEYYLE
+147 DLLEYYSE
-155 AVEEDDMD
+155 AVEEGDMD

-191 LKLGNNIEYADD
+191 LRLGDKIEYADD

-230 TSDMQSAFG
+230 TSDMHSAFG

-273 VKTHQSL
+273 VKAHQSL

-290 NQMIGLLRNASSS
+290 RQMIGLLRNASNS
-303 QSWLQPVIEELENN
+303 QTWLQPVIEELENN

-341 IKNELRT
+341 VKNGLRT

-356 VNISLSGQYLTSIT
+356 VNNSLSGQYLTSIT
-370 LGKQVNPDTSVF
+370 LGKQVNPNTSVF

-390 KNLQNLREIVAE
+390 KNLQSLRELVKE
-402 YFPSKNVSIV
+402 YFPSKTISIA
-412 PKFYSNKETSWQEK
+412 PKFYNNKETSWQEK

-440 IDGNTLDRIMSN
+440 IDGGTLDKIMSN

-466 IEFGTDKIL
+466 VEFGTDKIL
-475 NKSEL
+475 NKKEL
-480 ESLNKGNFS
+480 ESLDKGEYS
-489 LSKSSFKDFIKFS
+489 LSNRSFKDFIRFS

-510 GVIREKIDKMLT
+510 GVIREKIDKMLS
-522 IITKN
+522 IVTKN

-538 HKDKNGNNITLFSN
+538 HKDKNGNNVTLFSN

-565 ASFVTNNDRQGLR
+565 ASFVSNNDKQGLR

-584 FLDSS
+584 FLNSS

-607 SDLDEKSFATN
+607 SGLDDKDFAAN
-618 FVFKR
+618 FGFKR

-640 AIDMMTE
+640 AIDMMAE
-647 YFSERQIS
+647 YFSERQLS
-655 PKNIKYI
+655 P
-662 DEEEFNKSK
+662 
-671 NLKSFPKDQLYYVNG
+671 
-686 TNYYYKYNSIDSKG
+686 NSQ
-700 NNVWTKHIKDDYAY
+700 YAY
-714 YPVFILGDSGV
+714 YPIFILGDSGV
-725 SKFIKAKRYSAKE
+725 SKFIKAKRYSAQE

-756 TKAANS
+756 TVAANA
-762 KLKEEEYSPI
+762 KLKEGGYSLI
-772 ENFSNK
+772 ENFSSK
-778 EDEYTILPF
+778 ENEYTALPF
-787 LNKDYKSPDGTVGK
+787 LNKDYKSPDGTIGK

-825 AVNIFKKNLNNLG
+825 AVNSFKTSLNNLG

-846 NPNTNKKEVQYI
+846 NPKTNKKEVQYV
-858 YFSQEVNGD
+858 YFSQEVNGN
-867 KTIDKVIADYYW
+867 KSIDEVIADYYW

-925 FDGNLYSKD
+925 FDGNLYSED

-939 VYFDDINLNAELSNP
+939 VYFDDINLNAEVSNP
-954 EFMTA
+954 EFMKA
-959 IKAKFGKN
+959 IEAKFGKN
-967 SPVYKA
+967 SSVYKA

-1009 NAIKQL
+1009 KAIKQL

-1029 LAEIASMAVVFQP
+1029 LAEIANMSVVFQP
-1042 IKPYMYTIENYAVN
+1042 IKPYMYTIENLAVN
-1056 NTDKLKIPVQHKY
+1056 STDKLKIPVQHKY

-1158 GTQVRKLIMTN
+1158 GTQVRKLIMAN
-1169 VEMDDYHYE
+1169 IKMDDYHYE
-1178 NYVGGNKVNLGGKY
+1178 NYVGGKKVNLGGKY

-1216 SYDLFANEV
+1216 SYNLFANEV

-1280 MFKKRVNK
+1280 IFKKRVNK

-1310 GDLKYVVDPNNPNN
+1310 GDLHYVVDPNNPNN

-1346 TLEFSDYCN
+1346 ALEFSDYCN

-1459 IKDVL
+1459 IKNVL

-1479 KYWDK
+1479 KYWNK

-1560 LRELLFGSLEGI
+1560 LRELLFGNLEGI
-1572 VSRGTSTSKIS
+1572 VSRGT
-1583 GENISSKGS
+1583 
-1592 EFAKK
+1592 
-1597 LTNVGNNL
+1597 
-1605 EVTYK
+1605 
-1610 GVTFRNAEHAYQT
+1610 
-1623 WKSGEFDN
+1623 
-1631 TAYNSINTWKPVG
+1631 
-1644 SKPVNK
+1644 
-1650 QINFQIMVDILTE
+1650 
-1663 KLKQHPE
+1663 
-1670 LIEGIKERGGHEYI
+1670 
-1684 ISSTHNV
+1684 
-1691 VGDKYWESSG
+1691 
-1701 QNAFIKALAEA
+1701 
-1712 AINVG
+1712 
-1717 ISPIN
+1717 
-1722 NNFIKS
+1722 
-1728 TVDFNAIAERAKDSK
+1728 VDFSAIAERAKDIK

-1798 FAGHSYNDLLHA
+1798 FAGHSYYDLLHS
-1810 PKGIDVDLNVAEF
+1810 PEGIDVDLNVAEF

-1877 SFNNGVTADMAIRE
+1877 SFNNGVTADIAMRE

-1897 GDDTESPKA
+1897 GDDTESPKV

-1928 EQGKNAMDNKSFKAD
+1928 ERGKNAMDNQSFKAD

-1953 IQTVAGDVSQFVTS
+1953 IQTVAGDISQFVTS
-1967 TKFTASNAV
+1967 SKFTASNAV

-1995 KFVVKNG
+1995 RFVIKKG
-2002 KNALSVNIKVTDTI
+2002 KNALSVNMKVTDII

-2021 NNTNLQG
+2021 NNTNLYG

-2042 AYEQAM
+2042 SYEQAM
-2048 YDMNRRAN
+2048 YDMNKRAGM
-2056 SLLNSYYPYET
+2056 LLNSYYPYNT
-2067 PSYRNARNRLAS
+2067 PSYSGARNRLAE
-2079 LTKNN
+2079 LTKSN

-2101 MLSQQEDSLFNGEIP
+2101 MLSQQEDSLFNGEM
-2116 IPVDSINTPNL
+2116 
-2127 DTTVNSYTG
+2127 
-2136 NITPDANTIFVFG
+2136 
-2149 SNPEGRHGA
+2149 
-2158 GAAKIAREQ
+2158 
-2167 FGAIYGQGEGLQGN
+2167 
-2181 AYALPT
+2181 PT
-2187 KDLRVTKNNG
+2187 KDG
-2197 LRSISEAQIIENI
+2197 
-2210 KKLYEVAKQNPDKQ
+2210 
-2224 FKIAYRNTD
+2224 
-2233 KASLNGY
+2233 
-2240 TGLEM
+2240 
-2245 IDMFLKAGSI
+2245 
-2255 PTNIVFSKEW
+2255 
-2265 IDTGKFDLPTK
+2265 
-2276 KVQSTSKS
+2276 
-2284 YIPAREYYTK
+2284 IPAREYYTK

-2357 TEPDLASNLFMY
+2357 TEPDLARDLFMY

-2393 NMKLWREWDPSAD
+2393 AIKVGRKWDSSAND
-2406 NGKGAWIQSDKSY
+2406 GNGAWVERSY
-2419 IDFLNEVKKGIS
+2419 VDFLNDVKEGTVTANSEK
-2431 VNIEEFAKQY
+2431 FAKQY
-2441 ILNHLDNRSLVFTAK
+2441 ILNHLDNRRLVFTAK
-2456 GSTRD
+2456 GSN
-2461 FLKKEVYKNGVA
+2461 LKYLKTLVYKNGEAV
-2473 ASEFTLKV
+2473 SNFTLDV
-2481 SKLGDDAK
+2481 NKLGDDAK
-2489 NYTIA
+2489 NYTIK
-2494 DDTIPKSWTA
+2494 DSTLPKNCVA
-2504 FRPCIIVDGIVY
+2504 FRPCIVVDGITY
-2516 MCESGNDKF
+2516 MCDSSNDKF
-2525 NVSTDGS
+2525 NVSYDGS
-2532 MTYRKVSQLGTTNKS
+2532 ITYYKVSQLGTTNKS
-2547 LQYISDS
+2547 LQYVSDS
-2554 ETKITDSQTYDD
+2554 ESRLTDNEQYDNNMEGNSSQEFIPENT
-2566 KMPGSTKREDRVP
+2566 PNSFNREEAINQIIDYGIKNGEFMAEQVESIKEYLNSQSDVDLSDTVNAIRN
-2579 EEHPE
+2579 EIQNSGLTDNTGE
-2584 KVDRDKLVNDLIYYS
+2584 KV
-2599 LMNGNLVEESTD
+2599 
-2611 KFKEDIS
+2611 
-2618 IFKDSDLKDTIE
+2618 
-2630 DIKNELRE
+2630 
-2638 KGLIDKTG
+2638 
-2646 KKIC
+2646 C

>member
-1 MSTNCYNPIK
+1 MSTKCYNPIK
-11 GIDDVISSKIQGWN
+11 GIDDVIASKIQGWN
-25 KYRVATLRGMY
+25 EYRVATLRGMY
-36 DESHPSPLDTSD
+36 DESHSSPLDTSD
-48 LDKAVQELI
+48 LDRAVQDLI
-57 SYRRNLGKV
+57 SYRRDLGKM

-72 TASFNLS
+72 TTSSNLS

-116 PSLSRKVICNGF
+116 PFLSRKVICNGF
-128 ISNGKL
+128 VSNGKL

-147 DLLEYYLE
+147 DLLEYYSE
-155 AVEEDDMD
+155 AVEEGDMD

-191 LKLGNNIEYADD
+191 LRLGDKIEYADD

-230 TSDMQSAFG
+230 TSDMHSAFG

-273 VKTHQSL
+273 VKAHQSL

-290 NQMIGLLRNASSS
+290 RQMIGLLRNASNS
-303 QSWLQPVIEELENN
+303 QTWLQPVIEELENN

-341 IKNELRT
+341 VKNGLRT

-356 VNISLSGQYLTSIT
+356 VNNSLSGQYLTSIT
-370 LGKQVNPDTSVF
+370 LGKQVNPNTSVF

-390 KNLQNLREIVAE
+390 KNLQSLRELVKE
-402 YFPSKNVSIV
+402 YFPSKSVSIT
-412 PKFYSNKETSWQEK
+412 PKFYNNKETSWQEK

-440 IDGNTLDRIMSN
+440 IDGGTLDKIMSS

-466 IEFGTDKIL
+466 VEFGTDKIL
-475 NKSEL
+475 NKKEL
-480 ESLNKGNFS
+480 ESLDKGEYS
-489 LSKSSFKDFIKFS
+489 LSNRSFKDFIRFS

-510 GVIREKIDKMLT
+510 GVIREKIDKMLS
-522 IITKN
+522 IVTKN

-538 HKDKNGNNITLFSN
+538 HKDKNGNNVTLFSN

-565 ASFVTNNDRQGLR
+565 ASFVSNNDRQGLR

-589 FFMDNGTIL
+589 FFMDKDNGTIF
-598 NRWIKDLYE
+598 NRWLRDLYE
-607 SDLDEKSFATN
+607 SGLDEKDFAAN
-618 FVFKR
+618 FGFKR

-640 AIDMMTE
+640 AIDMMAE
-647 YFSERQIS
+647 YFSERQKS
-655 PKNIKYI
+655 P
-662 DEEEFNKSK
+662 
-671 NLKSFPKDQLYYVNG
+671 
-686 TNYYYKYNSIDSKG
+686 NSQ
-700 NNVWTKHIKDDYAY
+700 YAY

-725 SKFIKAKRYSAKE
+725 SKFIKAKRYSAQE

-756 TKAANS
+756 TSAANT
-762 KLKEEEYSPI
+762 KLKEGGYSLI
-772 ENFSNK
+772 ENFSSK
-778 EDEYTILPF
+778 ENEYTALPF

-825 AVNIFKKNLNNLG
+825 AVNSFKTSLNNLG

-846 NPNTNKKEVQYI
+846 NPKTNKKEVQYV
-858 YFSQEVNGD
+858 YFSQEVNGN
-867 KTIDKVIADYYW
+867 KSIDEVIADYYW

-925 FDGNLYSKD
+925 FDGNLYSED

-939 VYFDDINLNAELSNP
+939 VYFDDINLNAEVSNP
-954 EFMTA
+954 EFMKA
-959 IKAKFGKN
+959 IEAKFGKN

-1009 NAIKQL
+1009 NTIKQL

-1029 LAEIASMAVVFQP
+1029 LTEIANMSVVFQP
-1042 IKPYMYTIENYAVN
+1042 IKPYMYTIENLAVN
-1056 NTDKLKIPVQHKY
+1056 STDKLKIPVQHKY

-1121 AKELNDA
+1121 AQELSNA

-1158 GTQVRKLIMTN
+1158 GTQVRKLIMAN
-1169 VEMDDYHYE
+1169 IKMDDYHYE
-1178 NYVGGNKVNLGGKY
+1178 NYVGGKKVNLGGKY
-1192 GDVRLNGRNLVSFYN
+1192 GEVRLNGRNLVSFYN
-1207 SLIVANILE
+1207 SLIVANILK

-1250 LAYSLTGDDKFLV
+1250 LAYSLTGDNKFLV

-1280 MFKKRVNK
+1280 IFKKRVNK

-1310 GDLKYVVDPNNPNN
+1310 GDLHYVVDPNNPNN

-1346 TLEFSDYCN
+1346 ALEFSDYCN

-1453 YETYSN
+1453 YETYPN

-1471 TESLDRLY
+1471 TESLNRLY

-1547 PGGFANASKAART
+1547 PGGFANASKTART
-1560 LRELLFGSLEGI
+1560 LRELLFGNLEGI
-1572 VSRGTSTSKIS
+1572 VSR
-1583 GENISSKGS
+1583 E
-1592 EFAKK
+1592 
-1597 LTNVGNNL
+1597 
-1605 EVTYK
+1605 
-1610 GVTFRNAEHAYQT
+1610 
-1623 WKSGEFDN
+1623 
-1631 TAYNSINTWKPVG
+1631 
-1644 SKPVNK
+1644 
-1650 QINFQIMVDILTE
+1650 
-1663 KLKQHPE
+1663 
-1670 LIEGIKERGGHEYI
+1670 
-1684 ISSTHNV
+1684 
-1691 VGDKYWESSG
+1691 
-1701 QNAFIKALAEA
+1701 
-1712 AINVG
+1712 
-1717 ISPIN
+1717 
-1722 NNFIKS
+1722 

-1784 SSLMKEFTLKEPIR
+1784 SSLMSEFTLKDPIR

-1857 TTQEIGLL
+1857 TAQEIGLL

-1877 SFNNGVTADMAIRE
+1877 SFNNGVTADMAMRE

-1928 EQGKNAMDNKSFKAD
+1928 EQGKNAMDNQSFKAD

-1953 IQTVAGDVSQFVTS
+1953 IQTVAGDISQFVTS
-1967 TKFTASNAV
+1967 SKFTASNAV

-2002 KNALSVNIKVTDTI
+2002 KNALSVNMKVTDII

-2028 SNQEYLESLIENPL
+2028 SNQEYLKSLIENPL

-2048 YDMNRRAN
+2048 YDMNRRAGM
-2056 SLLNSYYPYET
+2056 LLNSYYPYNT
-2067 PSYRNARNRLAS
+2067 PSYSGARNRLAE
-2079 LTKNN
+2079 LTKSN

-2101 MLSQQEDSLFNGEIP
+2101 MLSQQEDSLFNGEM
-2116 IPVDSINTPNL
+2116 
-2127 DTTVNSYTG
+2127 
-2136 NITPDANTIFVFG
+2136 
-2149 SNPEGRHGA
+2149 
-2158 GAAKIAREQ
+2158 
-2167 FGAIYGQGEGLQGN
+2167 
-2181 AYALPT
+2181 PT
-2187 KDLRVTKNNG
+2187 KDG
-2197 LRSISEAQIIENI
+2197 
-2210 KKLYEVAKQNPDKQ
+2210 
-2224 FKIAYRNTD
+2224 
-2233 KASLNGY
+2233 
-2240 TGLEM
+2240 
-2245 IDMFLKAGSI
+2245 
-2255 PTNIVFSKEW
+2255 
-2265 IDTGKFDLPTK
+2265 
-2276 KVQSTSKS
+2276 
-2284 YIPAREYYTK
+2284 IPAREYYTK

-2346 ELKESWAELLK
+2346 ELKGSWAELLK
-2357 TEPDLASNLFMY
+2357 TEPDLARDLFMY

-2393 NMKLWREWDPSAD
+2393 AIKVGRKWDSSAND
-2406 NGKGAWIQSDKSY
+2406 GNGAWVERSY
-2419 IDFLNEVKKGIS
+2419 VDFLNDVKEGTVTANSEK
-2431 VNIEEFAKQY
+2431 FAKQY
-2441 ILNHLDNRSLVFTAK
+2441 ILNHLDNRRLVFTAK
-2456 GSTRD
+2456 GSN
-2461 FLKKEVYKNGVA
+2461 LKYLKTLVYKNGEAV
-2473 ASEFTLKV
+2473 SNFTLDV
-2481 SKLGDDAK
+2481 NKLGDDAK
-2489 NYTIA
+2489 NYTIK
-2494 DDTIPKSWTA
+2494 DSTLPKNCVA
-2504 FRPCIIVDGIVY
+2504 FRPCIVVDGITY
-2516 MCESGNDKF
+2516 ICDSSNDKF
-2525 NVSTDGS
+2525 NVSYDGS
-2532 MTYRKVSQLGTTNKS
+2532 ITYYKVSQLGTTNKS
-2547 LQYISDS
+2547 LQYVSDS
-2554 ETKITDSQTYDD
+2554 ESRLTDNEQYDNNMEGNSSQEFIPENT
-2566 KMPGSTKREDRVP
+2566 PNSFNREEAINQIIDYGIKNGEFMAEQVESIKEYLNSQSDVDLSDTVNAIRN
-2579 EEHPE
+2579 EIQNSDLTDNTGE
-2584 KVDRDKLVNDLIYYS
+2584 KV
-2599 LMNGNLVEESTD
+2599 
-2611 KFKEDIS
+2611 
-2618 IFKDSDLKDTIE
+2618 
-2630 DIKNELRE
+2630 
-2638 KGLIDKTG
+2638 
-2646 KKIC
+2646 C

>member
-1 MSTNCYNPIK
+1 MSTTCYNPIK
-11 GIDDVISSKIQGWN
+11 GIDDVIASKIQGWN
-25 KYRVATLRGMY
+25 EYRVATLRGMY
-36 DESHPSPLDTSD
+36 DESHSSPLDTSD
-48 LDKAVQELI
+48 LDKAVQDLI
-57 SYRRNLGKV
+57 SYRRGLGKM

-72 TASFNLS
+72 TTSSNLS

-128 ISNGKL
+128 VSNGKL

-147 DLLEYYLE
+147 DLLEYYSE
-155 AVEEDDMD
+155 AVEEGDMD

-191 LKLGNNIEYADD
+191 LRLGDKIEYADD

-230 TSDMQSAFG
+230 TSDMHSAFG

-260 VYDDLGFPIMLDP
+260 VYDDLGYPIMLDP
-273 VKTHQSL
+273 VKAHQSL

-290 NQMIGLLRNASSS
+290 SQMIGLLRNASNS
-303 QSWLQPVIEELENN
+303 QTWLQPVIEELENN

-341 IKNELRT
+341 VKNGLRT

-356 VNISLSGQYLTSIT
+356 VNNSLSGQYLTSIT
-370 LGKQVNPDTSVF
+370 LGKQVNPNTSVF

-390 KNLQNLREIVAE
+390 KNLQSLRELVKE
-402 YFPSKNVSIV
+402 YFPSKTISIA
-412 PKFYSNKETSWQEK
+412 PKFYNNKETSWQEK

-440 IDGNTLDRIMSN
+440 IDGGTLDKIMSN

-466 IEFGTDKIL
+466 VEFGTDKIL
-475 NKSEL
+475 NKKEL
-480 ESLNKGNFS
+480 ESLDKGEYS
-489 LSKSSFKDFIKFS
+489 LSNRSFKDFIRFS

-510 GVIREKIDKMLT
+510 GVIREKIDKMLS
-522 IITKN
+522 IVTKN

-538 HKDKNGNNITLFSN
+538 YKDKNGNNVTLFSN

-565 ASFVTNNDRQGLR
+565 ASFVSNNDKQGLR

-584 FLDSS
+584 FLNSS
-589 FFMDNGTIL
+589 FFMDNNGTIL

-607 SDLDEKSFATN
+607 SGLDDKDFAAN
-618 FVFKR
+618 FGFKR

-640 AIDMMTE
+640 AIDMMAE
-647 YFSERQIS
+647 YFSERQLS
-655 PKNIKYI
+655 P
-662 DEEEFNKSK
+662 
-671 NLKSFPKDQLYYVNG
+671 
-686 TNYYYKYNSIDSKG
+686 NSQ
-700 NNVWTKHIKDDYAY
+700 YAY

-725 SKFIKAKRYSAKE
+725 SKFIKAKRYSAQE

-756 TKAANS
+756 TVAANT
-762 KLKEEEYSPI
+762 KLKEGGYSPI
-772 ENFSNK
+772 DNFSDKAN
-778 EDEYTILPF
+778 EYTVLPF
-787 LNKDYKSPDGTVGK
+787 LNKDYKSPDGTIGK

-825 AVNIFKKNLNNLG
+825 AVNSFKTSLNNLG
-838 LLETKEVY
+838 LLEAKEVY
-846 NPNTNKKEVQYI
+846 NPKTNKKEVQYV
-858 YFSQEVNGD
+858 YFSQEVNGN
-867 KTIDKVIADYYW
+867 KSIDEVIADYYW

-925 FDGNLYSKD
+925 FDGNLYSED

-939 VYFDDINLNAELSNP
+939 VYFDDINLNAEVSNP
-954 EFMTA
+954 EFMKA
-959 IKAKFGKN
+959 IEAKFGKN
-967 SPVYKA
+967 SSVYKA

-1009 NAIKQL
+1009 KAIKQL
-1015 RAEYGK
+1015 RAKYGK

-1029 LAEIASMAVVFQP
+1029 LAEIANMSVVFQP
-1042 IKPYMYTIENYAVN
+1042 IKPYMYTIENLAVN
-1056 NTDKLKIPVQHKY
+1056 STDKLKIPVQHKY

-1128 LDKAYIHQLSYGD
+1128 LNKAYIHQLSYGD

-1158 GTQVRKLIMTN
+1158 GTQVRKLIMAN
-1169 VEMDDYHYE
+1169 IKMDDYHYE
-1178 NYVGGNKVNLGGKY
+1178 NYVGGKKVNLGGKY

-1280 MFKKRVNK
+1280 IFKKRVNK

-1304 KGYEES
+1304 NGYEES
-1310 GDLKYVVDPNNPNN
+1310 GDLHYVVDPNNPNN

-1346 TLEFSDYCN
+1346 ALEFSDYCN

-1560 LRELLFGSLEGI
+1560 LRELLFGNLEGI
-1572 VSRGTSTSKIS
+1572 VSRG
-1583 GENISSKGS
+1583 
-1592 EFAKK
+1592 
-1597 LTNVGNNL
+1597 
-1605 EVTYK
+1605 
-1610 GVTFRNAEHAYQT
+1610 
-1623 WKSGEFDN
+1623 
-1631 TAYNSINTWKPVG
+1631 
-1644 SKPVNK
+1644 
-1650 QINFQIMVDILTE
+1650 
-1663 KLKQHPE
+1663 
-1670 LIEGIKERGGHEYI
+1670 
-1684 ISSTHNV
+1684 
-1691 VGDKYWESSG
+1691 
-1701 QNAFIKALAEA
+1701 
-1712 AINVG
+1712 
-1717 ISPIN
+1717 
-1722 NNFIKS
+1722 
-1728 TVDFNAIAERAKDSK
+1728 TVDFNAIAERAKDIK

-1784 SSLMKEFTLKEPIR
+1784 SSLMSEFTLKNPIR

-1810 PKGIDVDLNVAEF
+1810 PEGIDVDLNVAEF

-1877 SFNNGVTADMAIRE
+1877 SFNNGVTADIAMRE

-1897 GDDTESPKA
+1897 GDDTESSKA

-1928 EQGKNAMDNKSFKAD
+1928 ERGKNAMDNQSFKAD

-1953 IQTVAGDVSQFVTS
+1953 IQTVAGDISQFVTS
-1967 TKFTASNAV
+1967 SKFTASNAV

-1988 KVKNYID
+1988 KVRNYID

-2002 KNALSVNIKVTDTI
+2002 KNALSVNMKVTDII

-2048 YDMNRRAN
+2048 YDMNRRAGI
-2056 SLLNSYYPYET
+2056 LLNSYYPYNT
-2067 PSYRNARNRLAS
+2067 PSYSGARNRLAE
-2079 LTKNN
+2079 LTKSN

-2101 MLSQQEDSLFNGEIP
+2101 MLSQQEDSLFNGEMP
-2116 IPVDSINTPNL
+2116 
-2127 DTTVNSYTG
+2127 
-2136 NITPDANTIFVFG
+2136 
-2149 SNPEGRHGA
+2149 
-2158 GAAKIAREQ
+2158 AKD
-2167 FGAIYGQGEGLQGN
+2167 G
-2181 AYALPT
+2181 
-2187 KDLRVTKNNG
+2187 
-2197 LRSISEAQIIENI
+2197 
-2210 KKLYEVAKQNPDKQ
+2210 
-2224 FKIAYRNTD
+2224 
-2233 KASLNGY
+2233 
-2240 TGLEM
+2240 
-2245 IDMFLKAGSI
+2245 
-2255 PTNIVFSKEW
+2255 
-2265 IDTGKFDLPTK
+2265 
-2276 KVQSTSKS
+2276 
-2284 YIPAREYYTK
+2284 IPAREYYTK

-2320 FVTNEKTGDIS
+2320 FITNEKTGDIS

-2357 TEPDLASNLFMY
+2357 TEPDLARDLFMY

-2393 NMKLWREWDPSAD
+2393 AIKVGRKWDSSAND
-2406 NGKGAWIQSDKSY
+2406 GNGAWVERSY
-2419 IDFLNEVKKGIS
+2419 VDFLNDVKEGTVTANSEK
-2431 VNIEEFAKQY
+2431 FAKQY
-2441 ILNHLDNRSLVFTAK
+2441 ILNHLDNRRLVFTAK
-2456 GSTRD
+2456 GSN
-2461 FLKKEVYKNGVA
+2461 LKYLKTLVYKNGEAV
-2473 ASEFTLKV
+2473 SNFTLDV
-2481 SKLGDDAK
+2481 NKLGDDAK
-2489 NYTIA
+2489 NYTIK
-2494 DDTIPKSWTA
+2494 DSTLPKNCVA
-2504 FRPCIIVDGIVY
+2504 FRPCIVVDGITY
-2516 MCESGNDKF
+2516 MCDSSNDKF
-2525 NVSTDGS
+2525 NVSYDGS
-2532 MTYRKVSQLGTTNKS
+2532 ITYYKVSQLGTTNKS
-2547 LQYISDS
+2547 LQYVSDS
-2554 ETKITDSQTYDD
+2554 ESRLTDNEQYDNNMEGNSSQEFIPENT
-2566 KMPGSTKREDRVP
+2566 PNSFNREEAINQIIDYGIKNGEFMAEQVESIKEYLNSQSDVDLSDTVNAIRN
-2579 EEHPE
+2579 EIQNSGLTDNTGE
-2584 KVDRDKLVNDLIYYS
+2584 KV
-2599 LMNGNLVEESTD
+2599 
-2611 KFKEDIS
+2611 
-2618 IFKDSDLKDTIE
+2618 
-2630 DIKNELRE
+2630 
-2638 KGLIDKTG
+2638 
-2646 KKIC
+2646 C

>member
-1 MSTNCYNPIK
+1 MSTKCYNPIK
-11 GIDDVISSKIQGWN
+11 GIDDVIASKIQGWN
-25 KYRVATLRGMY
+25 EYRVATLRGMY
-36 DESHPSPLDTSD
+36 DESHSSPLDTSD
-48 LDKAVQELI
+48 LDRAVQDLI
-57 SYRRNLGKV
+57 SYRRDLGKM

-72 TASFNLS
+72 TTSSNLS

-116 PSLSRKVICNGF
+116 PFLSRKVICNGF
-128 ISNGKL
+128 VSNGKL

-147 DLLEYYLE
+147 DLLEYYSE
-155 AVEEDDMD
+155 AVEEGDMD

-174 WGALVSHARMR
+174 WGALVSYARMR

-191 LKLGNNIEYADD
+191 LRLGDKIEYADD

-230 TSDMQSAFG
+230 TSDMHSAFG

-273 VKTHQSL
+273 VKAHQSL

-290 NQMIGLLRNASSS
+290 RQMIGLLRNASNS
-303 QSWLQPVIEELENN
+303 QTWLQPVIEELENN

-341 IKNELRT
+341 VKNGLRT

-356 VNISLSGQYLTSIT
+356 VNNSLSGQYLTSIT
-370 LGKQVNPDTSVF
+370 LGKQVNPNTSVF

-390 KNLQNLREIVAE
+390 KNLQSLRELVKE
-402 YFPSKNVSIV
+402 YFPSKSVSIT
-412 PKFYSNKETSWQEK
+412 PKFYNNKETSWQEK

-440 IDGNTLDRIMSN
+440 IDGGTLDKIMSS

-466 IEFGTDKIL
+466 VEFGTDKIL
-475 NKSEL
+475 NKKEL
-480 ESLNKGNFS
+480 ESLDKGEYS
-489 LSKSSFKDFIKFS
+489 LSNRSFKDFIRFS

-510 GVIREKIDKMLT
+510 GVIREKIDKMLS
-522 IITKN
+522 IVTKN

-538 HKDKNGNNITLFSN
+538 HKDKNGNNVTLFSN

-565 ASFVTNNDRQGLR
+565 ASFVSNNDRQGLR

-589 FFMDNGTIL
+589 FFMDKDNGTIF
-598 NRWIKDLYE
+598 NRWLRDLYE
-607 SDLDEKSFATN
+607 SGLDEKDFAAN
-618 FVFKR
+618 FGFKR

-640 AIDMMTE
+640 AIDMMAE
-647 YFSERQIS
+647 YFSERQKS
-655 PKNIKYI
+655 P
-662 DEEEFNKSK
+662 
-671 NLKSFPKDQLYYVNG
+671 
-686 TNYYYKYNSIDSKG
+686 NSQ
-700 NNVWTKHIKDDYAY
+700 YAY

-725 SKFIKAKRYSAKE
+725 SKFIKAKRYSAQE

-756 TKAANS
+756 TSAANT
-762 KLKEEEYSPI
+762 KLKEGGYSLI
-772 ENFSNK
+772 ENFSSK
-778 EDEYTILPF
+778 ENEYTALPF

-825 AVNIFKKNLNNLG
+825 AVNSFKTSLNNLG

-846 NPNTNKKEVQYI
+846 NPKTNKKEVQYV
-858 YFSQEVNGD
+858 YFSQEVNGN
-867 KTIDKVIADYYW
+867 KSIDEVIADYYW

-925 FDGNLYSKD
+925 FDGNLYSED

-939 VYFDDINLNAELSNP
+939 VYFDDINLNAEVSNP
-954 EFMTA
+954 EFMKA
-959 IKAKFGKN
+959 IEAKFGKN

-1009 NAIKQL
+1009 NTIKQL

-1029 LAEIASMAVVFQP
+1029 LTEIANMSVVFQP
-1042 IKPYMYTIENYAVN
+1042 IKPYMYTIENLAVN
-1056 NTDKLKIPVQHKY
+1056 STDKLKIPVQHKY

-1114 DISKASN
+1114 DIFKASN
-1121 AKELNDA
+1121 AQELSNA

-1158 GTQVRKLIMTN
+1158 GTQVRKLIMAN
-1169 VEMDDYHYE
+1169 IKMDDYHYE
-1178 NYVGGNKVNLGGKY
+1178 NYVGGKKVNLGGKY
-1192 GDVRLNGRNLVSFYN
+1192 GEVRLNGRNLVSFYN

-1280 MFKKRVNK
+1280 IFKKRVNK

-1310 GDLKYVVDPNNPNN
+1310 GDLHYVVDPNNPNN

-1346 TLEFSDYCN
+1346 ALEFSDYCN

-1453 YETYSN
+1453 YETYPN

-1471 TESLDRLY
+1471 TESLNRLY
-1479 KYWDK
+1479 RYWDK

-1512 SKSPLDNTRAARNN
+1512 SKSSLDNTRAARNN

-1560 LRELLFGSLEGI
+1560 LRELLFGNLEGI
-1572 VSRGTSTSKIS
+1572 VSRGT
-1583 GENISSKGS
+1583 
-1592 EFAKK
+1592 
-1597 LTNVGNNL
+1597 
-1605 EVTYK
+1605 
-1610 GVTFRNAEHAYQT
+1610 
-1623 WKSGEFDN
+1623 
-1631 TAYNSINTWKPVG
+1631 
-1644 SKPVNK
+1644 
-1650 QINFQIMVDILTE
+1650 VD
-1663 KLKQHPE
+1663 
-1670 LIEGIKERGGHEYI
+1670 
-1684 ISSTHNV
+1684 S
-1691 VGDKYWESSG
+1691 
-1701 QNAFIKALAEA
+1701 
-1712 AINVG
+1712 
-1717 ISPIN
+1717 
-1722 NNFIKS
+1722 
-1728 TVDFNAIAERAKDSK
+1728 NAIAERAKDSK

-1784 SSLMKEFTLKEPIR
+1784 SSLMSEFTLKDPIR

-1877 SFNNGVTADMAIRE
+1877 SFNNGVTADMAMRE
-1891 VVKNYM
+1891 VVENYM
-1897 GDDTESPKA
+1897 GDDTESPKT

-1928 EQGKNAMDNKSFKAD
+1928 EQGKNAMDNQPFKAD

-1953 IQTVAGDVSQFVTS
+1953 IQTVAGDISQFVTS
-1967 TKFTASNAV
+1967 SKFTASNAV

-2002 KNALSVNIKVTDTI
+2002 KNALSVNMKVTDII

-2028 SNQEYLESLIENPL
+2028 SNQEYLKSLIENPL

-2048 YDMNRRAN
+2048 YDMNRRACM
-2056 SLLNSYYPYET
+2056 LLNSYYPYNT
-2067 PSYRNARNRLAS
+2067 PSYSGARNRLAE
-2079 LTKNN
+2079 LTKSN

-2101 MLSQQEDSLFNGEIP
+2101 MLSQQEDSLFNGEM
-2116 IPVDSINTPNL
+2116 
-2127 DTTVNSYTG
+2127 
-2136 NITPDANTIFVFG
+2136 
-2149 SNPEGRHGA
+2149 
-2158 GAAKIAREQ
+2158 
-2167 FGAIYGQGEGLQGN
+2167 
-2181 AYALPT
+2181 PT
-2187 KDLRVTKNNG
+2187 KDG
-2197 LRSISEAQIIENI
+2197 
-2210 KKLYEVAKQNPDKQ
+2210 
-2224 FKIAYRNTD
+2224 
-2233 KASLNGY
+2233 
-2240 TGLEM
+2240 
-2245 IDMFLKAGSI
+2245 
-2255 PTNIVFSKEW
+2255 
-2265 IDTGKFDLPTK
+2265 
-2276 KVQSTSKS
+2276 
-2284 YIPAREYYTK
+2284 IPAREYYTK

-2308 DLKSLPLFQYMQ
+2308 DLKPLPLFQYMQ

-2357 TEPDLASNLFMY
+2357 TEPDLARDLFMY

-2393 NMKLWREWDPSAD
+2393 AIKVGRKWDSSAND
-2406 NGKGAWIQSDKSY
+2406 GNGAWVERSY
-2419 IDFLNEVKKGIS
+2419 VDFLNDVKEGTVTANSEK
-2431 VNIEEFAKQY
+2431 FAKQY
-2441 ILNHLDNRSLVFTAK
+2441 ILNHLDNRRLVFTAK
-2456 GSTRD
+2456 GSN
-2461 FLKKEVYKNGVA
+2461 LKYLKTLVYKNGEAV
-2473 ASEFTLKV
+2473 SNFTLDV
-2481 SKLGDDAK
+2481 NKLGDDAK
-2489 NYTIA
+2489 NYTIK
-2494 DDTIPKSWTA
+2494 DSTLPKNCVA
-2504 FRPCIIVDGIVY
+2504 FRPCIVVDGITY
-2516 MCESGNDKF
+2516 ICDSSNDKF
-2525 NVSTDGS
+2525 NVSYDGS
-2532 MTYRKVSQLGTTNKS
+2532 ITYYKVSQLGTTNKS
-2547 LQYISDS
+2547 LQYVSDS
-2554 ETKITDSQTYDD
+2554 ESRLTDNEQYDNNMEGNSSQEFIPENT
-2566 KMPGSTKREDRVP
+2566 PNSFNREEAINQIIDYGIKNGEFMAEQVESIKEYLNSQSDVDLSDTVNAIRN
-2579 EEHPE
+2579 EIQNSGLTDNTGE
-2584 KVDRDKLVNDLIYYS
+2584 KV
-2599 LMNGNLVEESTD
+2599 
-2611 KFKEDIS
+2611 
-2618 IFKDSDLKDTIE
+2618 
-2630 DIKNELRE
+2630 
-2638 KGLIDKTG
+2638 
-2646 KKIC
+2646 C

>member
-1 MSTNCYNPIK
+1 MSTKCYNPIK
-11 GIDDVISSKIQGWN
+11 GIDDVIASKIQGWN
-25 KYRVATLRGMY
+25 EYRVATLRGMY
-36 DESHPSPLDTSD
+36 DESHSSPLDTSD
-48 LDKAVQELI
+48 LDKAVQDLI
-57 SYRRNLGKV
+57 SYRRDLGKM

-72 TASFNLS
+72 TTSSNLS

-116 PSLSRKVICNGF
+116 PFLSRKVICNGF
-128 ISNGKL
+128 VSNGKL

-147 DLLEYYLE
+147 DLLEYYSE
-155 AVEEDDMD
+155 AVEEGDMD

-191 LKLGNNIEYADD
+191 LRLGDKIEYADD

-230 TSDMQSAFG
+230 TSDMHSAFG

-260 VYDDLGFPIMLDP
+260 VYDDLGFPIILDP
-273 VKTHQSL
+273 VKAHQSL

-290 NQMIGLLRNASSS
+290 RQMIGLLRNASNS
-303 QSWLQPVIEELENN
+303 QTWLQPVIEELENN

-341 IKNELRT
+341 VKNGLRT

-356 VNISLSGQYLTSIT
+356 VNNSLSGQYLTSIT
-370 LGKQVNPDTSVF
+370 LGKQVNPNTSVF

-390 KNLQNLREIVAE
+390 KNLQSLRELVKE
-402 YFPSKNVSIV
+402 YFPSKSVSIT
-412 PKFYSNKETSWQEK
+412 PKFYNNKETSWQEK

-440 IDGNTLDRIMSN
+440 IDGGTLDKIMSS

-466 IEFGTDKIL
+466 VEFGTDKIL
-475 NKSEL
+475 NKKEL
-480 ESLNKGNFS
+480 ESLDKGEYS
-489 LSKSSFKDFIKFS
+489 LSNRSFKDFIRFS

-510 GVIREKIDKMLT
+510 GVIREKIDKMLS
-522 IITKN
+522 IVTKN

-538 HKDKNGNNITLFSN
+538 HKDKNGNNVTLFSN

-565 ASFVTNNDRQGLR
+565 ASFVSNNDRQGLR

-589 FFMDNGTIL
+589 FFMDKDNGTIF
-598 NRWIKDLYE
+598 NRWLRDLYE
-607 SDLDEKSFATN
+607 SGLDEKDFAAN
-618 FVFKR
+618 FGFKR

-640 AIDMMTE
+640 AIDMMAE
-647 YFSERQIS
+647 YFSERQKS
-655 PKNIKYI
+655 P
-662 DEEEFNKSK
+662 
-671 NLKSFPKDQLYYVNG
+671 
-686 TNYYYKYNSIDSKG
+686 NSQ
-700 NNVWTKHIKDDYAY
+700 YAY

-725 SKFIKAKRYSAKE
+725 SKFIKAKRYSAQE

-756 TKAANS
+756 TSAANT
-762 KLKEEEYSPI
+762 KLKEGGYSLI
-772 ENFSNK
+772 ENFSSK
-778 EDEYTILPF
+778 ENEYTALPF

-825 AVNIFKKNLNNLG
+825 AVNSFKTSLNNLG

-846 NPNTNKKEVQYI
+846 NPKTNKKEVQYV
-858 YFSQEVNGD
+858 YFSQEVNGN
-867 KTIDKVIADYYW
+867 KSIDEVIADYYW

-925 FDGNLYSKD
+925 FDGNLYSED

-939 VYFDDINLNAELSNP
+939 VYFDDINLNAEVSNP
-954 EFMTA
+954 EFMKA
-959 IKAKFGKN
+959 IEAKFGKN

-1009 NAIKQL
+1009 NTIKQL

-1029 LAEIASMAVVFQP
+1029 LTEVANMSVVFQP
-1042 IKPYMYTIENYAVN
+1042 IKPYMYTIENLAVN
-1056 NTDKLKIPVQHKY
+1056 STDKLKIPVQHKY

-1121 AKELNDA
+1121 AQELSNA

-1158 GTQVRKLIMTN
+1158 GTQVRKLIMAN
-1169 VEMDDYHYE
+1169 IKMDDYHYE
-1178 NYVGGNKVNLGGKY
+1178 NYVGGKKVNLGGKY
-1192 GDVRLNGRNLVSFYN
+1192 GEVRLNGRNLVSFYN
-1207 SLIVANILE
+1207 SLIVANILK

-1280 MFKKRVNK
+1280 IFKKRVNK
-1288 QSIKGGSAV
+1288 QSIKGGSAI

-1310 GDLKYVVDPNNPNN
+1310 GDLHYVVDPNNPNN

-1346 TLEFSDYCN
+1346 ALEFSDYCN

-1453 YETYSN
+1453 YETYPN

-1471 TESLDRLY
+1471 TESLNRLY

-1560 LRELLFGSLEGI
+1560 LRELLFGNLEGI
-1572 VSRGTSTSKIS
+1572 ISRG
-1583 GENISSKGS
+1583 
-1592 EFAKK
+1592 
-1597 LTNVGNNL
+1597 
-1605 EVTYK
+1605 
-1610 GVTFRNAEHAYQT
+1610 
-1623 WKSGEFDN
+1623 
-1631 TAYNSINTWKPVG
+1631 
-1644 SKPVNK
+1644 
-1650 QINFQIMVDILTE
+1650 
-1663 KLKQHPE
+1663 
-1670 LIEGIKERGGHEYI
+1670 
-1684 ISSTHNV
+1684 
-1691 VGDKYWESSG
+1691 
-1701 QNAFIKALAEA
+1701 
-1712 AINVG
+1712 
-1717 ISPIN
+1717 
-1722 NNFIKS
+1722 

-1784 SSLMKEFTLKEPIR
+1784 SSLMSEFTLKDPIR

-1877 SFNNGVTADMAIRE
+1877 SFNNGVTADMAMRE

-1928 EQGKNAMDNKSFKAD
+1928 EQGKNAMDNQSFKAD

-1953 IQTVAGDVSQFVTS
+1953 IQTVAGDISQFVTS
-1967 TKFTASNAV
+1967 SKFTASNAV

-2002 KNALSVNIKVTDTI
+2002 KNALSVNMKVTDII

-2048 YDMNRRAN
+2048 YDMNRRAGM
-2056 SLLNSYYPYET
+2056 LLNSYYPYNT
-2067 PSYRNARNRLAS
+2067 PSYSGARNRLAE
-2079 LTKNN
+2079 LTKSN

-2101 MLSQQEDSLFNGEIP
+2101 MLSQQEDSLFNGEM
-2116 IPVDSINTPNL
+2116 
-2127 DTTVNSYTG
+2127 
-2136 NITPDANTIFVFG
+2136 
-2149 SNPEGRHGA
+2149 
-2158 GAAKIAREQ
+2158 
-2167 FGAIYGQGEGLQGN
+2167 
-2181 AYALPT
+2181 PT
-2187 KDLRVTKNNG
+2187 KDG
-2197 LRSISEAQIIENI
+2197 
-2210 KKLYEVAKQNPDKQ
+2210 
-2224 FKIAYRNTD
+2224 
-2233 KASLNGY
+2233 
-2240 TGLEM
+2240 
-2245 IDMFLKAGSI
+2245 
-2255 PTNIVFSKEW
+2255 
-2265 IDTGKFDLPTK
+2265 
-2276 KVQSTSKS
+2276 
-2284 YIPAREYYTK
+2284 IPAREYYTK

-2357 TEPDLASNLFMY
+2357 TEPDLARDLFMY

-2393 NMKLWREWDPSAD
+2393 AIKVGRKWDSSAND
-2406 NGKGAWIQSDKSY
+2406 GNGAWVERSY
-2419 IDFLNEVKKGIS
+2419 VDFLNDVKEGTVTANSEK
-2431 VNIEEFAKQY
+2431 FAKQY
-2441 ILNHLDNRSLVFTAK
+2441 ILNHLDNRRLVFTAK
-2456 GSTRD
+2456 GSN
-2461 FLKKEVYKNGVA
+2461 LKYLKTLVYKNGEAV
-2473 ASEFTLKV
+2473 SNFTLDV
-2481 SKLGDDAK
+2481 NKLGDDAK
-2489 NYTIA
+2489 NYTIK
-2494 DDTIPKSWTA
+2494 DSTLPKNCVA
-2504 FRPCIIVDGIVY
+2504 FRPCIVVDGITY
-2516 MCESGNDKF
+2516 ICDSSNDKF
-2525 NVSTDGS
+2525 NVSYDGS
-2532 MTYRKVSQLGTTNKS
+2532 ITYYKVSQLGTTNKS
-2547 LQYISDS
+2547 LQYVSDS
-2554 ETKITDSQTYDD
+2554 ESRLTDNEQYDNNMEGNSSQEFIPENT
-2566 KMPGSTKREDRVP
+2566 PNSFNREEAINQIIDYGIKNGEFMAEQVESIKEYLNSQSDVDLSDTVNAIRN
-2579 EEHPE
+2579 EIQNSGLTDNTGE
-2584 KVDRDKLVNDLIYYS
+2584 KV
-2599 LMNGNLVEESTD
+2599 
-2611 KFKEDIS
+2611 
-2618 IFKDSDLKDTIE
+2618 
-2630 DIKNELRE
+2630 
-2638 KGLIDKTG
+2638 
-2646 KKIC
+2646 C

>member
-1 MSTNCYNPIK
+1 MSTKCYNPIK
-11 GIDDVISSKIQGWN
+11 GIDDVIASKIQGWN
-25 KYRVATLRGMY
+25 EYRVATLRGMY
-36 DESHPSPLDTSD
+36 DESHSSPLDTSD
-48 LDKAVQELI
+48 LDKAVQDLI
-57 SYRRNLGKV
+57 SYRRDLGKM
-66 NAESIK
+66 NAESVK
-72 TASFNLS
+72 TTSSNLS

-116 PSLSRKVICNGF
+116 PFLSRKVICNGF
-128 ISNGKL
+128 VSNGKL

-147 DLLEYYLE
+147 DLLEYYSE
-155 AVEEDDMD
+155 AVEEGDMD

-191 LKLGNNIEYADD
+191 LRLGDKIEYADD

-230 TSDMQSAFG
+230 TSDMHSAFG

-273 VKTHQSL
+273 VKAHQSL

-290 NQMIGLLRNASSS
+290 RQMIGLLRNASNS
-303 QSWLQPVIEELENN
+303 QTWLQPVIEELENN

-341 IKNELRT
+341 VKNGLRT

-356 VNISLSGQYLTSIT
+356 VNNSLSGQYLTSIT
-370 LGKQVNPDTSVF
+370 LGKQVNPNTSVF

-390 KNLQNLREIVAE
+390 KNLQSLRELVKE
-402 YFPSKNVSIV
+402 YFPSKSVSIT
-412 PKFYSNKETSWQEK
+412 PKFYNNKETSWQEK

-440 IDGNTLDRIMSN
+440 IDGGTLDKIMSS

-466 IEFGTDKIL
+466 VEFGTDKIL
-475 NKSEL
+475 NKKEL
-480 ESLNKGNFS
+480 ESLDKGEYS
-489 LSKSSFKDFIKFS
+489 LSNRSFKDFIRFS

-510 GVIREKIDKMLT
+510 GVIREKIDKMLS
-522 IITKN
+522 IVTKN

-538 HKDKNGNNITLFSN
+538 HKDKNGNNVTLFSN

-565 ASFVTNNDRQGLR
+565 ASFVSNNDRQGLR

-589 FFMDNGTIL
+589 FFMDKDNGTIF
-598 NRWIKDLYE
+598 NRWLRDLYE
-607 SDLDEKSFATN
+607 SGLDEKDFAAN
-618 FVFKR
+618 FGFKR

-628 DNSFENFTSKQH
+628 DNSFENFTNKQH
-640 AIDMMTE
+640 AIDMMAE
-647 YFSERQIS
+647 YFSERQKS
-655 PKNIKYI
+655 P
-662 DEEEFNKSK
+662 
-671 NLKSFPKDQLYYVNG
+671 
-686 TNYYYKYNSIDSKG
+686 NSQ
-700 NNVWTKHIKDDYAY
+700 YAY

-725 SKFIKAKRYSAKE
+725 SKFIKAKRYSAQE

-756 TKAANS
+756 TSAANT
-762 KLKEEEYSPI
+762 KLKEGGYSLI
-772 ENFSNK
+772 ENFSSK
-778 EDEYTILPF
+778 ENEYTALPF

-825 AVNIFKKNLNNLG
+825 AVNSFKTSLNNLG

-846 NPNTNKKEVQYI
+846 NPKTNKKEVQYV
-858 YFSQEVNGD
+858 YFSQEVNGN
-867 KTIDKVIADYYW
+867 KSIDEVIADYYW

-925 FDGNLYSKD
+925 FDGNLYSED

-939 VYFDDINLNAELSNP
+939 VYFDDINLNAEVSNP
-954 EFMTA
+954 EFMKA
-959 IKAKFGKN
+959 IEAKFGKN

-1009 NAIKQL
+1009 NTIKQL

-1029 LAEIASMAVVFQP
+1029 LTEIANMSVVFQP
-1042 IKPYMYTIENYAVN
+1042 IKPYMYTIENLAVN
-1056 NTDKLKIPVQHKY
+1056 STDKLKIPVQHKY

-1114 DISKASN
+1114 DISKASD
-1121 AKELNDA
+1121 AQELSNA

-1158 GTQVRKLIMTN
+1158 GTQVRKLIMAN
-1169 VEMDDYHYE
+1169 IKMDDYHYE
-1178 NYVGGNKVNLGGKY
+1178 NYVGGKKVNLGGKY
-1192 GDVRLNGRNLVSFYN
+1192 GEVRLNGRNLVSFYN
-1207 SLIVANILE
+1207 SLIVANILK

-1280 MFKKRVNK
+1280 IFKKRVNK
-1288 QSIKGGSAV
+1288 QSIKGGSAI

-1310 GDLKYVVDPNNPNN
+1310 GDLHYVVDPNNPNN

-1346 TLEFSDYCN
+1346 ALEFSDYCN

-1453 YETYSN
+1453 YETYPN
-1459 IKDVL
+1459 IKDIL

-1471 TESLDRLY
+1471 TESLNRLY

-1484 AGLPYSYKEAFAQFI
+1484 AGLLYSYKEAFAQFI

-1512 SKSPLDNTRAARNN
+1512 SKSSLDNTRAARNN

-1560 LRELLFGSLEGI
+1560 LRELLFGNLEGI
-1572 VSRGTSTSKIS
+1572 VSRG
-1583 GENISSKGS
+1583 
-1592 EFAKK
+1592 
-1597 LTNVGNNL
+1597 
-1605 EVTYK
+1605 
-1610 GVTFRNAEHAYQT
+1610 
-1623 WKSGEFDN
+1623 
-1631 TAYNSINTWKPVG
+1631 
-1644 SKPVNK
+1644 
-1650 QINFQIMVDILTE
+1650 
-1663 KLKQHPE
+1663 
-1670 LIEGIKERGGHEYI
+1670 
-1684 ISSTHNV
+1684 
-1691 VGDKYWESSG
+1691 
-1701 QNAFIKALAEA
+1701 
-1712 AINVG
+1712 
-1717 ISPIN
+1717 
-1722 NNFIKS
+1722 

-1784 SSLMKEFTLKEPIR
+1784 SSLMSEFTLKDPIR

-1877 SFNNGVTADMAIRE
+1877 SFNNGVTADMAMRE

-1928 EQGKNAMDNKSFKAD
+1928 EQGKNAMDNQPFKAD

-1953 IQTVAGDVSQFVTS
+1953 IQTVAGDISQFVTS
-1967 TKFTASNAV
+1967 SKFTASNAV

-2002 KNALSVNIKVTDTI
+2002 KNALSVNMKVTDII

-2028 SNQEYLESLIENPL
+2028 SNQEYLKSLIENPL

-2048 YDMNRRAN
+2048 YDMNRRA
-2056 SLLNSYYPYET
+2056 SMLLNSYYPYNT
-2067 PSYRNARNRLAS
+2067 PSYSGARNRLAE
-2079 LTKNN
+2079 LTKSN

-2101 MLSQQEDSLFNGEIP
+2101 MLSQQEDSLFNGEM
-2116 IPVDSINTPNL
+2116 
-2127 DTTVNSYTG
+2127 
-2136 NITPDANTIFVFG
+2136 
-2149 SNPEGRHGA
+2149 
-2158 GAAKIAREQ
+2158 
-2167 FGAIYGQGEGLQGN
+2167 
-2181 AYALPT
+2181 PT
-2187 KDLRVTKNNG
+2187 KDG
-2197 LRSISEAQIIENI
+2197 
-2210 KKLYEVAKQNPDKQ
+2210 
-2224 FKIAYRNTD
+2224 
-2233 KASLNGY
+2233 
-2240 TGLEM
+2240 
-2245 IDMFLKAGSI
+2245 
-2255 PTNIVFSKEW
+2255 
-2265 IDTGKFDLPTK
+2265 
-2276 KVQSTSKS
+2276 
-2284 YIPAREYYTK
+2284 IPAREYYTK

-2357 TEPDLASNLFMY
+2357 TEPDLARDLFMY

-2393 NMKLWREWDPSAD
+2393 AIKVGRKWDSSAND
-2406 NGKGAWIQSDKSY
+2406 GNGAWVERSY
-2419 IDFLNEVKKGIS
+2419 VDFLNDVKEGTVTANSEK
-2431 VNIEEFAKQY
+2431 FAKQY
-2441 ILNHLDNRSLVFTAK
+2441 ILNHLDNRRLVFTAK
-2456 GSTRD
+2456 GSN
-2461 FLKKEVYKNGVA
+2461 LKYLKTLVYKNGEAV
-2473 ASEFTLKV
+2473 SNFTLDV
-2481 SKLGDDAK
+2481 NKLGDDAK
-2489 NYTIA
+2489 NYTIK
-2494 DDTIPKSWTA
+2494 DSTLPKNCVA
-2504 FRPCIIVDGIVY
+2504 FRPCIVVDGITY
-2516 MCESGNDKF
+2516 ICDSSNDKF
-2525 NVSTDGS
+2525 NVSYDGS
-2532 MTYRKVSQLGTTNKS
+2532 ITYYKVSQLGTTNKS
-2547 LQYISDS
+2547 LQYVSDS
-2554 ETKITDSQTYDD
+2554 ESRLTDNEQYDNNMEGNSSQEFIPENT
-2566 KMPGSTKREDRVP
+2566 PNSFNREEAINQIIDYGIKNGEFMAEQVESIKEYLNSQSDVDLSDTVNAIRN
-2579 EEHPE
+2579 EIQNSGLTDNTGE
-2584 KVDRDKLVNDLIYYS
+2584 KV
-2599 LMNGNLVEESTD
+2599 
-2611 KFKEDIS
+2611 
-2618 IFKDSDLKDTIE
+2618 
-2630 DIKNELRE
+2630 
-2638 KGLIDKTG
+2638 
-2646 KKIC
+2646 C

>member
-1 MSTNCYNPIK
+1 MSTKCYNPIK
-11 GIDDVISSKIQGWN
+11 GIDDVIASKIQGWN
-25 KYRVATLRGMY
+25 EYRVATLRGMY
-36 DESHPSPLDTSD
+36 DESHSSPLDTSD
-48 LDKAVQELI
+48 LDKAVQDLI
-57 SYRRNLGKV
+57 SYRRDLGKM

-72 TASFNLS
+72 TTSSNLS

-116 PSLSRKVICNGF
+116 PFLSRKVICNGF
-128 ISNGKL
+128 VSNGKL

-147 DLLEYYLE
+147 DLLEYYSE
-155 AVEEDDMD
+155 AVEEGDMD

-191 LKLGNNIEYADD
+191 LRLGDKIEYADD

-230 TSDMQSAFG
+230 TSDMHSAFG

-273 VKTHQSL
+273 VKAHQSL

-290 NQMIGLLRNASSS
+290 RQMIGLLRNASNS
-303 QSWLQPVIEELENN
+303 QTWLQPVIEELENN

-341 IKNELRT
+341 VKNGLRT

-356 VNISLSGQYLTSIT
+356 VNNSLSGQYLTSIT
-370 LGKQVNPDTSVF
+370 LGKQVNPNTSVF

-390 KNLQNLREIVAE
+390 KNLQSLRELVKE
-402 YFPSKNVSIV
+402 YFPSKSVSIT
-412 PKFYSNKETSWQEK
+412 PKFYNNKETSWQEK

-440 IDGNTLDRIMSN
+440 IDGGTLDKIMSS

-466 IEFGTDKIL
+466 VEFGTDKIL
-475 NKSEL
+475 NKKEL
-480 ESLNKGNFS
+480 ESLDKGEYS
-489 LSKSSFKDFIKFS
+489 LSNRSFKDFIRFS

-510 GVIREKIDKMLT
+510 GVIREKIDKMLS
-522 IITKN
+522 IVTKN

-538 HKDKNGNNITLFSN
+538 HKDKNGNNVTLFSN

-565 ASFVTNNDRQGLR
+565 ASFVSNNDRQGLR

-589 FFMDNGTIL
+589 FFMDKDNGTIF
-598 NRWIKDLYE
+598 NRWLRDLYE
-607 SDLDEKSFATN
+607 SGLDEKDFAAN
-618 FVFKR
+618 FGFKR

-640 AIDMMTE
+640 AIDMMAE
-647 YFSERQIS
+647 YFSERQKS
-655 PKNIKYI
+655 P
-662 DEEEFNKSK
+662 
-671 NLKSFPKDQLYYVNG
+671 
-686 TNYYYKYNSIDSKG
+686 NSQ
-700 NNVWTKHIKDDYAY
+700 YAY

-725 SKFIKAKRYSAKE
+725 SKFIKAKRYSAQE

-756 TKAANS
+756 TSAANT
-762 KLKEEEYSPI
+762 KLKEGGYSLI
-772 ENFSNK
+772 ENFSSK
-778 EDEYTILPF
+778 ENEYTALPF

-825 AVNIFKKNLNNLG
+825 AVNSFKTSLNNLG

-846 NPNTNKKEVQYI
+846 NPKTNKKEVQYV
-858 YFSQEVNGD
+858 YFSQEVNGN
-867 KTIDKVIADYYW
+867 KSIDEVVADYYW

-925 FDGNLYSKD
+925 FDGNLYSED

-939 VYFDDINLNAELSNP
+939 VYFDDINLNAEVSNP
-954 EFMTA
+954 EFMKA
-959 IKAKFGKN
+959 IEAKFGKN

-1009 NAIKQL
+1009 NTIKQL

-1029 LAEIASMAVVFQP
+1029 LTEIANMSVVFQP
-1042 IKPYMYTIENYAVN
+1042 IKPYMYTIENLAVN
-1056 NTDKLKIPVQHKY
+1056 STDKLKIPVQHKY

-1121 AKELNDA
+1121 AQELSNA

-1158 GTQVRKLIMTN
+1158 GTQVRKLIMAN
-1169 VEMDDYHYE
+1169 IKMDDYHYE
-1178 NYVGGNKVNLGGKY
+1178 NYVGGKKVNLGGKY
-1192 GDVRLNGRNLVSFYN
+1192 GEVRLTGRNLVSFYN
-1207 SLIVANILE
+1207 SLIVANILK

-1280 MFKKRVNK
+1280 IFKKRVNK
-1288 QSIKGGSAV
+1288 QAIKGGSAV

-1310 GDLKYVVDPNNPNN
+1310 GDLHYVVDPNNPNN

-1346 TLEFSDYCN
+1346 ALEFSDYCN

-1453 YETYSN
+1453 YETYPN

-1471 TESLDRLY
+1471 TESLNRLY

-1560 LRELLFGSLEGI
+1560 LRELLFGNLEGI
-1572 VSRGTSTSKIS
+1572 VSRG
-1583 GENISSKGS
+1583 
-1592 EFAKK
+1592 
-1597 LTNVGNNL
+1597 
-1605 EVTYK
+1605 
-1610 GVTFRNAEHAYQT
+1610 
-1623 WKSGEFDN
+1623 
-1631 TAYNSINTWKPVG
+1631 
-1644 SKPVNK
+1644 
-1650 QINFQIMVDILTE
+1650 
-1663 KLKQHPE
+1663 
-1670 LIEGIKERGGHEYI
+1670 
-1684 ISSTHNV
+1684 
-1691 VGDKYWESSG
+1691 
-1701 QNAFIKALAEA
+1701 
-1712 AINVG
+1712 
-1717 ISPIN
+1717 
-1722 NNFIKS
+1722 

-1784 SSLMKEFTLKEPIR
+1784 SSLMSEFTLKDPIR

-1877 SFNNGVTADMAIRE
+1877 SFNNGVTADMAMRE

-1928 EQGKNAMDNKSFKAD
+1928 EQGKNAMDNQSFKAD

-1953 IQTVAGDVSQFVTS
+1953 IQTVAGDISQFVTS
-1967 TKFTASNAV
+1967 SKFTASNAV

-2002 KNALSVNIKVTDTI
+2002 KNALSVNMKVTDII

-2028 SNQEYLESLIENPL
+2028 SNQEYLKSLIENPL

-2048 YDMNRRAN
+2048 YDMNRRAGM
-2056 SLLNSYYPYET
+2056 LLNSYYPYNT
-2067 PSYRNARNRLAS
+2067 PSYSGARNRLAE
-2079 LTKNN
+2079 LTKSN

-2101 MLSQQEDSLFNGEIP
+2101 MLSQQEDSLFNGEM
-2116 IPVDSINTPNL
+2116 
-2127 DTTVNSYTG
+2127 
-2136 NITPDANTIFVFG
+2136 
-2149 SNPEGRHGA
+2149 
-2158 GAAKIAREQ
+2158 
-2167 FGAIYGQGEGLQGN
+2167 
-2181 AYALPT
+2181 PT
-2187 KDLRVTKNNG
+2187 KDG
-2197 LRSISEAQIIENI
+2197 
-2210 KKLYEVAKQNPDKQ
+2210 
-2224 FKIAYRNTD
+2224 
-2233 KASLNGY
+2233 
-2240 TGLEM
+2240 
-2245 IDMFLKAGSI
+2245 
-2255 PTNIVFSKEW
+2255 
-2265 IDTGKFDLPTK
+2265 
-2276 KVQSTSKS
+2276 
-2284 YIPAREYYTK
+2284 IPAREYYTK

-2346 ELKESWAELLK
+2346 ELKGSWAELLK
-2357 TEPDLASNLFMY
+2357 TEPDLARDLFMY

-2393 NMKLWREWDPSAD
+2393 AIKVGRKWDSSAND
-2406 NGKGAWIQSDKSY
+2406 GNGAWVERSY
-2419 IDFLNEVKKGIS
+2419 VDFLNDVKEGTVTANSEK
-2431 VNIEEFAKQY
+2431 FAKQY
-2441 ILNHLDNRSLVFTAK
+2441 ILNHLDNRRLVFTAK
-2456 GSTRD
+2456 GSN
-2461 FLKKEVYKNGVA
+2461 LKYLKTLVYKNGEAV
-2473 ASEFTLKV
+2473 SNFTLDV
-2481 SKLGDDAK
+2481 NKLGDDAK
-2489 NYTIA
+2489 NYTIK
-2494 DDTIPKSWTA
+2494 DSTLPKNCVA
-2504 FRPCIIVDGIVY
+2504 FRPCIVVDGITY
-2516 MCESGNDKF
+2516 ICDSSNDKF
-2525 NVSTDGS
+2525 NVSYDGS
-2532 MTYRKVSQLGTTNKS
+2532 ITYYKVSQLGTTNKS
-2547 LQYISDS
+2547 LQYVSDS
-2554 ETKITDSQTYDD
+2554 ESRLTDNEQYDNNMEGNSSQEFIPENT
-2566 KMPGSTKREDRVP
+2566 PNSFNREEAINQIIDYGIKNGEFMAEQVESIKEYLNSQSDVDLSDTVNAIRN
-2579 EEHPE
+2579 EIQNSGLTDNTGE
-2584 KVDRDKLVNDLIYYS
+2584 KV
-2599 LMNGNLVEESTD
+2599 
-2611 KFKEDIS
+2611 
-2618 IFKDSDLKDTIE
+2618 
-2630 DIKNELRE
+2630 
-2638 KGLIDKTG
+2638 
-2646 KKIC
+2646 C

>member
-1 MSTNCYNPIK
+1 MSTKCYNPIK
-11 GIDDVISSKIQGWN
+11 GIDDVIASKIQDWN
-25 KYRVATLRGMY
+25 EYRVATLRGMY
-36 DESHPSPLDTSD
+36 DESHSSPLDTSD
-48 LDKAVQELI
+48 LDKAVQDLI
-57 SYRRNLGKV
+57 SYRRDLEKM

-72 TASFNLS
+72 TTSSNLS

-116 PSLSRKVICNGF
+116 PFLSRKVICNGF
-128 ISNGKL
+128 VSNGKL

-147 DLLEYYLE
+147 DLLEYYSE
-155 AVEEDDMD
+155 AVEEGDMD

-191 LKLGNNIEYADD
+191 LRLGDKIEYADD

-230 TSDMQSAFG
+230 TSDMHSAFG

-273 VKTHQSL
+273 VKAHQSL

-290 NQMIGLLRNASSS
+290 RQMIGLLRNASNS
-303 QSWLQPVIEELENN
+303 QTWLQPVIEELENN

-341 IKNELRT
+341 VKNGLRT

-356 VNISLSGQYLTSIT
+356 VNNSLSGQYLTSIT
-370 LGKQVNPDTSVF
+370 LGKQVNPNTSVF

-390 KNLQNLREIVAE
+390 KNLQSLRELVKE
-402 YFPSKNVSIV
+402 YFPSKSVSIT
-412 PKFYSNKETSWQEK
+412 PKFYNNKETSWQEK

-440 IDGNTLDRIMSN
+440 IDGGTLDKIMSS

-466 IEFGTDKIL
+466 VEFGTDKIL
-475 NKSEL
+475 NKKEL
-480 ESLNKGNFS
+480 ESLDKGEYS
-489 LSKSSFKDFIKFS
+489 LSNRSFKDFIRFS

-510 GVIREKIDKMLT
+510 GVIREKIDKMLS
-522 IITKN
+522 IVTKN

-538 HKDKNGNNITLFSN
+538 HKDKNGNNVTLFSN

-565 ASFVTNNDRQGLR
+565 ASFVSNNDRQGLR

-589 FFMDNGTIL
+589 FFMDKDNGTIF
-598 NRWIKDLYE
+598 NRWLRDLYE
-607 SDLDEKSFATN
+607 SGLDEKDFAAN
-618 FVFKR
+618 FGFKR

-640 AIDMMTE
+640 AIDMMAE
-647 YFSERQIS
+647 YFSERQKS
-655 PKNIKYI
+655 P
-662 DEEEFNKSK
+662 
-671 NLKSFPKDQLYYVNG
+671 
-686 TNYYYKYNSIDSKG
+686 NSQ
-700 NNVWTKHIKDDYAY
+700 YAY

-725 SKFIKAKRYSAKE
+725 SKFIKAKRYSTQE

-756 TKAANS
+756 TSAANT
-762 KLKEEEYSPI
+762 KLKEGGYSLI
-772 ENFSNK
+772 ENFSSK
-778 EDEYTILPF
+778 ENEYTALPF

-825 AVNIFKKNLNNLG
+825 AVNSFKTSLNNLG

-846 NPNTNKKEVQYI
+846 NPKTNKKEVQYV
-858 YFSQEVNGD
+858 YFSQEVNGN
-867 KTIDKVIADYYW
+867 KSIDEVIADYYW

-925 FDGNLYSKD
+925 FDGNLYSED

-939 VYFDDINLNAELSNP
+939 VYFDDINLNAEVSNP
-954 EFMTA
+954 EFMKA
-959 IKAKFGKN
+959 IEAKFGKN

-1009 NAIKQL
+1009 NTIKQL

-1029 LAEIASMAVVFQP
+1029 LTEVANMSVVFQP
-1042 IKPYMYTIENYAVN
+1042 IKPYMYTIENLAVN
-1056 NTDKLKIPVQHKY
+1056 STDKLKIPVQHKY

-1121 AKELNDA
+1121 AQELSNA

-1158 GTQVRKLIMTN
+1158 GTQVRKLIMAN
-1169 VEMDDYHYE
+1169 IKMDDYHYE
-1178 NYVGGNKVNLGGKY
+1178 NYVGGKKVNLGGKY
-1192 GDVRLNGRNLVSFYN
+1192 GEVRLNGRNLVSFYN
-1207 SLIVANILE
+1207 SLIVANILK

-1280 MFKKRVNK
+1280 IFKKRVNK

-1297 QVSAMGI
+1297 QVSAVGI

-1310 GDLKYVVDPNNPNN
+1310 GDLHYVVDPNNPNN

-1346 TLEFSDYCN
+1346 ALEFSDYCN

-1453 YETYSN
+1453 YETYPN

-1471 TESLDRLY
+1471 TESLNRLY

-1560 LRELLFGSLEGI
+1560 LRELLFGNLEGI
-1572 VSRGTSTSKIS
+1572 VSRG
-1583 GENISSKGS
+1583 
-1592 EFAKK
+1592 
-1597 LTNVGNNL
+1597 
-1605 EVTYK
+1605 
-1610 GVTFRNAEHAYQT
+1610 
-1623 WKSGEFDN
+1623 
-1631 TAYNSINTWKPVG
+1631 
-1644 SKPVNK
+1644 
-1650 QINFQIMVDILTE
+1650 
-1663 KLKQHPE
+1663 
-1670 LIEGIKERGGHEYI
+1670 
-1684 ISSTHNV
+1684 
-1691 VGDKYWESSG
+1691 
-1701 QNAFIKALAEA
+1701 
-1712 AINVG
+1712 
-1717 ISPIN
+1717 
-1722 NNFIKS
+1722 

-1784 SSLMKEFTLKEPIR
+1784 SSLMSEFTLKDPIR

-1877 SFNNGVTADMAIRE
+1877 SFNNGVTADMAMRE

-1928 EQGKNAMDNKSFKAD
+1928 EQGKNAMDNQSFKAD

-1953 IQTVAGDVSQFVTS
+1953 IQTVAGDISQFVTS
-1967 TKFTASNAV
+1967 SKFTASNAV

-2002 KNALSVNIKVTDTI
+2002 KNALSVNMKVTDII

-2028 SNQEYLESLIENPL
+2028 SNQEYLKSLIENPL

-2048 YDMNRRAN
+2048 YDMNRRA
-2056 SLLNSYYPYET
+2056 SMLLNSYYPYNT
-2067 PSYRNARNRLAS
+2067 PSYSGARNRLAE
-2079 LTKNN
+2079 LTKSN

-2101 MLSQQEDSLFNGEIP
+2101 MLSQQEDSLFNGEM
-2116 IPVDSINTPNL
+2116 
-2127 DTTVNSYTG
+2127 
-2136 NITPDANTIFVFG
+2136 
-2149 SNPEGRHGA
+2149 
-2158 GAAKIAREQ
+2158 
-2167 FGAIYGQGEGLQGN
+2167 
-2181 AYALPT
+2181 PT
-2187 KDLRVTKNNG
+2187 KDG
-2197 LRSISEAQIIENI
+2197 
-2210 KKLYEVAKQNPDKQ
+2210 
-2224 FKIAYRNTD
+2224 
-2233 KASLNGY
+2233 
-2240 TGLEM
+2240 
-2245 IDMFLKAGSI
+2245 
-2255 PTNIVFSKEW
+2255 
-2265 IDTGKFDLPTK
+2265 
-2276 KVQSTSKS
+2276 
-2284 YIPAREYYTK
+2284 IPAREYYTK

-2308 DLKSLPLFQYMQ
+2308 DLKSPPLFQYMQ

-2357 TEPDLASNLFMY
+2357 TEPDLARDLFMY

-2393 NMKLWREWDPSAD
+2393 AIKVGRKWDSSAND
-2406 NGKGAWIQSDKSY
+2406 GNGAWVERSY
-2419 IDFLNEVKKGIS
+2419 VDFLNDVKEGTVTANSEK
-2431 VNIEEFAKQY
+2431 FAKQY
-2441 ILNHLDNRSLVFTAK
+2441 ILNHLDNRRLVFTAK
-2456 GSTRD
+2456 GGN
-2461 FLKKEVYKNGVA
+2461 LKYLKTLVYKNGEAV
-2473 ASEFTLKV
+2473 SNFTLDV
-2481 SKLGDDAK
+2481 NKLGDDAK
-2489 NYTIA
+2489 NYTIK
-2494 DDTIPKSWTA
+2494 DSTLPKNCVA
-2504 FRPCIIVDGIVY
+2504 FRPCIVVDGITY
-2516 MCESGNDKF
+2516 ICDSSNDKF
-2525 NVSTDGS
+2525 NVSYDGS
-2532 MTYRKVSQLGTTNKS
+2532 ITYYKVSQLGTTNKS
-2547 LQYISDS
+2547 LQYVSDS
-2554 ETKITDSQTYDD
+2554 ESRLTDNEQYDNNMEGNSSQEFIPENT
-2566 KMPGSTKREDRVP
+2566 PNSFNREETINQIIDYGIKNGEFMAEQVESIKEYLNSQSDVDLSDTVNAIRN
-2579 EEHPE
+2579 EIQNSGLTDNTGE
-2584 KVDRDKLVNDLIYYS
+2584 KV
-2599 LMNGNLVEESTD
+2599 
-2611 KFKEDIS
+2611 
-2618 IFKDSDLKDTIE
+2618 
-2630 DIKNELRE
+2630 
-2638 KGLIDKTG
+2638 
-2646 KKIC
+2646 C

>member
-1 MSTNCYNPIK
+1 MSTKCYNPIK
-11 GIDDVISSKIQGWN
+11 GIDDVIASKIQGWN
-25 KYRVATLRGMY
+25 EYRVATLRGMY
-36 DESHPSPLDTSD
+36 DESHSSPLDTSD
-48 LDKAVQELI
+48 LDKAVQDLI
-57 SYRRNLGKV
+57 SYRRGLGKM

-72 TASFNLS
+72 TTSSNLS

-128 ISNGKL
+128 VSNGKL

-147 DLLEYYLE
+147 DLLEYYSE
-155 AVEEDDMD
+155 AVEEGDMD

-191 LKLGNNIEYADD
+191 LRLGDKIEYADD

-230 TSDMQSAFG
+230 TSDMHSAFG

-273 VKTHQSL
+273 VKAHQSL

-290 NQMIGLLRNASSS
+290 RQMIGLLRNASNS
-303 QSWLQPVIEELENN
+303 QTWLQPVIEELENN

-341 IKNELRT
+341 VKNGLRT

-356 VNISLSGQYLTSIT
+356 VNNSLSGQYLTSIT
-370 LGKQVNPDTSVF
+370 LGKQVNPNTSVF

-390 KNLQNLREIVAE
+390 KNLQSLRELVKE
-402 YFPSKNVSIV
+402 YFPSKTISIA
-412 PKFYSNKETSWQEK
+412 PKFYNNKETSWQEK

-440 IDGNTLDRIMSN
+440 IDGGTLDKIMSS

-466 IEFGTDKIL
+466 VEFGTDKIL
-475 NKSEL
+475 NKKEL
-480 ESLNKGNFS
+480 ESLDKGEYS
-489 LSKSSFKDFIKFS
+489 LSTRSFKDFIRFS

-510 GVIREKIDKMLT
+510 GVIREKIDKMLS
-522 IITKN
+522 IVTKN

-538 HKDKNGNNITLFSN
+538 HKDKNGNNVTLFSN

-565 ASFVTNNDRQGLR
+565 ASFVSNNDKQGLR

-584 FLDSS
+584 FLNSS

-607 SDLDEKSFATN
+607 SGLDDKDFAAN
-618 FVFKR
+618 FGFKR

-640 AIDMMTE
+640 AIDMMAE
-647 YFSERQIS
+647 YFSERQLS
-655 PKNIKYI
+655 P
-662 DEEEFNKSK
+662 
-671 NLKSFPKDQLYYVNG
+671 
-686 TNYYYKYNSIDSKG
+686 NSQ
-700 NNVWTKHIKDDYAY
+700 YAY

-725 SKFIKAKRYSAKE
+725 SKFIKAKRYSAQE

-756 TKAANS
+756 TVAANA
-762 KLKEEEYSPI
+762 KLKEGGYSLI
-772 ENFSNK
+772 ENFSSK
-778 EDEYTILPF
+778 ENEYTALPF
-787 LNKDYKSPDGTVGK
+787 LNKDYKSPDGTIGK

-825 AVNIFKKNLNNLG
+825 AVNSFKTSLNNLG

-846 NPNTNKKEVQYI
+846 NPKTNKKEVQYV
-858 YFSQEVNGD
+858 YFSQEVNGN
-867 KTIDKVIADYYW
+867 KSIDEVIADYYW

-925 FDGNLYSKD
+925 FDGNLYSED

-939 VYFDDINLNAELSNP
+939 VYFDDINLNAEVSNP
-954 EFMTA
+954 EFMKA
-959 IKAKFGKN
+959 IEAKFGKN

-1009 NAIKQL
+1009 KAIKQL

-1029 LAEIASMAVVFQP
+1029 LAEIANMSVVFQP
-1042 IKPYMYTIENYAVN
+1042 IKPYMYTIENLAVN
-1056 NTDKLKIPVQHKY
+1056 NTDTSKIPVQHKS

-1158 GTQVRKLIMTN
+1158 GTQVRKLIMAN
-1169 VEMDDYHYE
+1169 IKMDDYHYE
-1178 NYVGGNKVNLGGKY
+1178 NYVGGKKVNLGGKY

-1216 SYDLFANEV
+1216 SYNLFANEV

-1280 MFKKRVNK
+1280 IFKKRVNK

-1310 GDLKYVVDPNNPNN
+1310 GDLHYVVDPNNPNN

-1346 TLEFSDYCN
+1346 ALEFSDYCN

-1453 YETYSN
+1453 YETYPN

-1479 KYWDK
+1479 KYWEK
-1484 AGLPYSYKEAFAQFI
+1484 AELPYSYKEAFAQFI

-1560 LRELLFGSLEGI
+1560 LRELLFGNLEGI
-1572 VSRGTSTSKIS
+1572 VSRGT
-1583 GENISSKGS
+1583 
-1592 EFAKK
+1592 
-1597 LTNVGNNL
+1597 
-1605 EVTYK
+1605 
-1610 GVTFRNAEHAYQT
+1610 
-1623 WKSGEFDN
+1623 
-1631 TAYNSINTWKPVG
+1631 
-1644 SKPVNK
+1644 
-1650 QINFQIMVDILTE
+1650 
-1663 KLKQHPE
+1663 
-1670 LIEGIKERGGHEYI
+1670 
-1684 ISSTHNV
+1684 
-1691 VGDKYWESSG
+1691 
-1701 QNAFIKALAEA
+1701 
-1712 AINVG
+1712 
-1717 ISPIN
+1717 
-1722 NNFIKS
+1722 
-1728 TVDFNAIAERAKDSK
+1728 VDFSAIAERAKDIK

-1784 SSLMKEFTLKEPIR
+1784 SSLMSEFTLKDPIR

-1810 PKGIDVDLNVAEF
+1810 PEGIDVDLNVAEF

-1877 SFNNGVTADMAIRE
+1877 SFNNGVTADIAMRE

-1897 GDDTESPKA
+1897 GDDTESPKV

-1928 EQGKNAMDNKSFKAD
+1928 ERGKNAMDNQSFKAD

-1953 IQTVAGDVSQFVTS
+1953 IQTVAGDISQFVTS
-1967 TKFTASNAV
+1967 SKFTASNAV

-1995 KFVVKNG
+1995 RFVIKKG
-2002 KNALSVNIKVTDTI
+2002 KNALSVNMKVTDII

-2021 NNTNLQG
+2021 NNTNLYG

-2042 AYEQAM
+2042 SYEQAM
-2048 YDMNRRAN
+2048 YDMNRRAGM
-2056 SLLNSYYPYET
+2056 LLNSYYPYNT
-2067 PSYRNARNRLAS
+2067 PSYSGARNRLAE
-2079 LTKNN
+2079 LTKSN

-2101 MLSQQEDSLFNGEIP
+2101 MLSQQEDSLFNGEMP
-2116 IPVDSINTPNL
+2116 
-2127 DTTVNSYTG
+2127 
-2136 NITPDANTIFVFG
+2136 
-2149 SNPEGRHGA
+2149 
-2158 GAAKIAREQ
+2158 AKD
-2167 FGAIYGQGEGLQGN
+2167 G
-2181 AYALPT
+2181 
-2187 KDLRVTKNNG
+2187 
-2197 LRSISEAQIIENI
+2197 
-2210 KKLYEVAKQNPDKQ
+2210 
-2224 FKIAYRNTD
+2224 
-2233 KASLNGY
+2233 
-2240 TGLEM
+2240 
-2245 IDMFLKAGSI
+2245 
-2255 PTNIVFSKEW
+2255 
-2265 IDTGKFDLPTK
+2265 
-2276 KVQSTSKS
+2276 
-2284 YIPAREYYTK
+2284 IPAREYYTK

-2357 TEPDLASNLFMY
+2357 TEPDLARDLFMY

-2393 NMKLWREWDPSAD
+2393 AIKVGRKWDSSAND
-2406 NGKGAWIQSDKSY
+2406 GNGAWVERSY
-2419 IDFLNEVKKGIS
+2419 VDFLNDVKEGTVTANSEK
-2431 VNIEEFAKQY
+2431 FAKQY
-2441 ILNHLDNRSLVFTAK
+2441 ILNHLDNRRLVFTAK
-2456 GSTRD
+2456 GSN
-2461 FLKKEVYKNGVA
+2461 LKYLKTLVYKNGEAV
-2473 ASEFTLKV
+2473 SNFTLDV
-2481 SKLGDDAK
+2481 NKLGDDAK
-2489 NYTIA
+2489 NYTIK
-2494 DDTIPKSWTA
+2494 DSTLPKNCVA
-2504 FRPCIIVDGIVY
+2504 FRPCIVVDGITY
-2516 MCESGNDKF
+2516 MCDSSNDKF
-2525 NVSTDGS
+2525 NVSYDGS
-2532 MTYRKVSQLGTTNKS
+2532 ITYYKVSQLGTTNKS
-2547 LQYISDS
+2547 LQYVSDS
-2554 ETKITDSQTYDD
+2554 ESRLTDNEQYDNNMEGNSSQEFIPENT
-2566 KMPGSTKREDRVP
+2566 PNSFNREEAINQIIDYGIKNGEFMAEQVESIKEYLNSQSDVDLSDTVNAIRN
-2579 EEHPE
+2579 EIQNSGLTDNTGE
-2584 KVDRDKLVNDLIYYS
+2584 KV
-2599 LMNGNLVEESTD
+2599 
-2611 KFKEDIS
+2611 
-2618 IFKDSDLKDTIE
+2618 
-2630 DIKNELRE
+2630 
-2638 KGLIDKTG
+2638 
-2646 KKIC
+2646 C

>member
-1 MSTNCYNPIK
+1 MSTKCYNPIK
-11 GIDDVISSKIQGWN
+11 GIDDVIASKIQGWN
-25 KYRVATLRGMY
+25 EYRVATLRGMY
-36 DESHPSPLDTSD
+36 DESHSSPLDTSD
-48 LDKAVQELI
+48 LDRAVQDLI
-57 SYRRNLGKV
+57 SYRRDLGKM

-72 TASFNLS
+72 TTSSNLS

-116 PSLSRKVICNGF
+116 PFLSRKVICNGF
-128 ISNGKL
+128 VSNGKL

-147 DLLEYYLE
+147 DLLEYYSE
-155 AVEEDDMD
+155 AVEEGDMD

-191 LKLGNNIEYADD
+191 LRLGDKIEYADD

-230 TSDMQSAFG
+230 TSDMHSAFG

-273 VKTHQSL
+273 VKAHQSL

-290 NQMIGLLRNASSS
+290 RQMIGLLRNASNS
-303 QSWLQPVIEELENN
+303 QTWLQPVIEELENN

-341 IKNELRT
+341 VKNGLRT
-348 FKTLILNR
+348 FKTLILKR
-356 VNISLSGQYLTSIT
+356 VNNSLSGQYLTSIT
-370 LGKQVNPDTSVF
+370 LGKQVNPNTSVF

-390 KNLQNLREIVAE
+390 KNLQSLRELVKE
-402 YFPSKNVSIV
+402 YFLSKSVSTT
-412 PKFYSNKETSWQEK
+412 PKFYNNKETSWQEK

-440 IDGNTLDRIMSN
+440 IDGGTLDKIMSS
-452 GRDLHKFTDAISEL
+452 GRDLYKFTDAISEL
-466 IEFGTDKIL
+466 VEFGTDKIL
-475 NKSEL
+475 NKKEL
-480 ESLNKGNFS
+480 ESLDKGEYS
-489 LSKSSFKDFIKFS
+489 LSNRSFKDFIRFS

-510 GVIREKIDKMLT
+510 GVIREKIDKMLS
-522 IITKN
+522 IVTKN

-538 HKDKNGNNITLFSN
+538 HKDKNGNNVTLFSN

-565 ASFVTNNDRQGLR
+565 ASFVSNNDRQGLR

-589 FFMDNGTIL
+589 FFMDKDNGTIF
-598 NRWIKDLYE
+598 NRWLRDLYE
-607 SDLDEKSFATN
+607 SGLDEKDFAAN
-618 FVFKR
+618 FGFKR

-640 AIDMMTE
+640 AIDMMAE
-647 YFSERQIS
+647 YFSERQKS
-655 PKNIKYI
+655 P
-662 DEEEFNKSK
+662 
-671 NLKSFPKDQLYYVNG
+671 
-686 TNYYYKYNSIDSKG
+686 NSQ
-700 NNVWTKHIKDDYAY
+700 YAY

-725 SKFIKAKRYSAKE
+725 SKFIKAKRYSAQE

-756 TKAANS
+756 TSAANT
-762 KLKEEEYSPI
+762 KLKEGGYSLI
-772 ENFSNK
+772 ENFSSK
-778 EDEYTILPF
+778 ENEYTALPF

-825 AVNIFKKNLNNLG
+825 AVNSFKTSLNNLG

-846 NPNTNKKEVQYI
+846 NPKTNKKEVQYV
-858 YFSQEVNGD
+858 YFSQEVNGN
-867 KTIDKVIADYYW
+867 KSIDEVIADYYW

-925 FDGNLYSKD
+925 FDGNLYSED

-939 VYFDDINLNAELSNP
+939 VYFDDINLNAEVSNP
-954 EFMTA
+954 EFMKA
-959 IKAKFGKN
+959 IEAKFGKN

-1009 NAIKQL
+1009 NTIKQL

-1029 LAEIASMAVVFQP
+1029 LTEIANMSVVFQP
-1042 IKPYMYTIENYAVN
+1042 IKPYMYTIENLAVN
-1056 NTDKLKIPVQHKY
+1056 GTDKLKIPVQHKY

-1121 AKELNDA
+1121 AQELSNA

-1158 GTQVRKLIMTN
+1158 GTQVRKLIMAN
-1169 VEMDDYHYE
+1169 IKMDDYHYE
-1178 NYVGGNKVNLGGKY
+1178 NYVGGKKVNLGGKY
-1192 GDVRLNGRNLVSFYN
+1192 GEVRLNGRNLVSFYN
-1207 SLIVANILE
+1207 SLIVANILK

-1280 MFKKRVNK
+1280 IFKKRVNK

-1310 GDLKYVVDPNNPNN
+1310 GDLHYVVDPNNPNN
-1324 ILYAECEIPWDIS
+1324 ILYAKCEIPWDIS

-1346 TLEFSDYCN
+1346 ALEFSDYCN

-1453 YETYSN
+1453 YETYPN

-1471 TESLDRLY
+1471 TESLNRLY

-1560 LRELLFGSLEGI
+1560 LRELLFGNLEGI
-1572 VSRGTSTSKIS
+1572 VSRG
-1583 GENISSKGS
+1583 
-1592 EFAKK
+1592 
-1597 LTNVGNNL
+1597 
-1605 EVTYK
+1605 
-1610 GVTFRNAEHAYQT
+1610 
-1623 WKSGEFDN
+1623 
-1631 TAYNSINTWKPVG
+1631 
-1644 SKPVNK
+1644 
-1650 QINFQIMVDILTE
+1650 
-1663 KLKQHPE
+1663 
-1670 LIEGIKERGGHEYI
+1670 
-1684 ISSTHNV
+1684 
-1691 VGDKYWESSG
+1691 
-1701 QNAFIKALAEA
+1701 
-1712 AINVG
+1712 
-1717 ISPIN
+1717 
-1722 NNFIKS
+1722 

-1784 SSLMKEFTLKEPIR
+1784 SSLMSEFTLKDPIR

-1857 TTQEIGLL
+1857 TAQEIGLL

-1877 SFNNGVTADMAIRE
+1877 SFNNGVTADMAMRE

-1928 EQGKNAMDNKSFKAD
+1928 EQGKNAMDNQSFKAD

-1953 IQTVAGDVSQFVTS
+1953 IQTVAGDISQFVTS
-1967 TKFTASNAV
+1967 SKFTASNAV

-2002 KNALSVNIKVTDTI
+2002 KNALSVNMKVTDII

-2028 SNQEYLESLIENPL
+2028 SNQEYLKSLIENPL

-2048 YDMNRRAN
+2048 YDMNRRAGM
-2056 SLLNSYYPYET
+2056 LLNSYYPYNT
-2067 PSYRNARNRLAS
+2067 PSYSGARNRLAE
-2079 LTKNN
+2079 LTKSN
-2084 FLDADTINSI
+2084 FLDANTINSI

-2101 MLSQQEDSLFNGEIP
+2101 MLSQQEDSLFNGEM
-2116 IPVDSINTPNL
+2116 
-2127 DTTVNSYTG
+2127 
-2136 NITPDANTIFVFG
+2136 
-2149 SNPEGRHGA
+2149 
-2158 GAAKIAREQ
+2158 
-2167 FGAIYGQGEGLQGN
+2167 
-2181 AYALPT
+2181 PT
-2187 KDLRVTKNNG
+2187 KDG
-2197 LRSISEAQIIENI
+2197 
-2210 KKLYEVAKQNPDKQ
+2210 
-2224 FKIAYRNTD
+2224 
-2233 KASLNGY
+2233 
-2240 TGLEM
+2240 
-2245 IDMFLKAGSI
+2245 
-2255 PTNIVFSKEW
+2255 
-2265 IDTGKFDLPTK
+2265 
-2276 KVQSTSKS
+2276 
-2284 YIPAREYYTK
+2284 IPAREYYTK

-2357 TEPDLASNLFMY
+2357 TEPDLARDLFMY

-2393 NMKLWREWDPSAD
+2393 AIKVGRKWDSSAND
-2406 NGKGAWIQSDKSY
+2406 GNGAWVERSY
-2419 IDFLNEVKKGIS
+2419 VDFLNDVKEGTVTANSEK
-2431 VNIEEFAKQY
+2431 FAKQY
-2441 ILNHLDNRSLVFTAK
+2441 ILNHLDNRRLVFTAK
-2456 GSTRD
+2456 GSN
-2461 FLKKEVYKNGVA
+2461 LKYLKTLVYKNGEAV
-2473 ASEFTLKV
+2473 SNFTLDV
-2481 SKLGDDAK
+2481 NKLGDDAK
-2489 NYTIA
+2489 NYTIK
-2494 DDTIPKSWTA
+2494 DSTLPKNCVA
-2504 FRPCIIVDGIVY
+2504 FRPCIVVDGITY
-2516 MCESGNDKF
+2516 ICDSSNDKF
-2525 NVSTDGS
+2525 NVSYDGS
-2532 MTYRKVSQLGTTNKS
+2532 ITYYKVSQLGTTNKS
-2547 LQYISDS
+2547 LQYVSDS
-2554 ETKITDSQTYDD
+2554 ESRLTDNEQYDNNMEGNSSQEFIPENT
-2566 KMPGSTKREDRVP
+2566 PNSFNREEAINQIIDYGIKNGEFMAEQVESIKEYLNSQSDVDLSGTVNAIRN
-2579 EEHPE
+2579 EIQNSGLTDNTGE
-2584 KVDRDKLVNDLIYYS
+2584 KV
-2599 LMNGNLVEESTD
+2599 
-2611 KFKEDIS
+2611 
-2618 IFKDSDLKDTIE
+2618 
-2630 DIKNELRE
+2630 
-2638 KGLIDKTG
+2638 
-2646 KKIC
+2646 C

>member
-1 MSTNCYNPIK
+1 MSTKCYNPIK
-11 GIDDVISSKIQGWN
+11 GIDDVIASKIQGWN
-25 KYRVATLRGMY
+25 EYRVATLRGMY
-36 DESHPSPLDTSD
+36 DESHSSPLDTSD
-48 LDKAVQELI
+48 LNKAVQDLI
-57 SYRRNLGKV
+57 SYRRDLGKM

-72 TASFNLS
+72 TTSSNLS

-116 PSLSRKVICNGF
+116 PFLSRKVICNGF
-128 ISNGKL
+128 VSNGKL

-147 DLLEYYLE
+147 DLLEYYSE
-155 AVEEDDMD
+155 AVEEGDMD

-191 LKLGNNIEYADD
+191 LRLGDKIEYADD

-230 TSDMQSAFG
+230 TSDMHSAFG

-273 VKTHQSL
+273 VKAHQSL

-290 NQMIGLLRNASSS
+290 RQMIGLLRNASNS
-303 QSWLQPVIEELENN
+303 QTWLQPVIEELENN

-341 IKNELRT
+341 VKNGLRT

-356 VNISLSGQYLTSIT
+356 VNNSLSGQYLTSIT
-370 LGKQVNPDTSVF
+370 LGKQVNPNTSVF

-390 KNLQNLREIVAE
+390 KNLQSLRELVKE
-402 YFPSKNVSIV
+402 YFPSKSVSIT
-412 PKFYSNKETSWQEK
+412 PKFYNNKETSWQEK
-426 KRVLIKITEALGID
+426 KRVLIKITEALGMD
-440 IDGNTLDRIMSN
+440 IDGGTLDKIMSS

-466 IEFGTDKIL
+466 VEFGTDKIL
-475 NKSEL
+475 NKKEL
-480 ESLNKGNFS
+480 ESLDKGEYS
-489 LSKSSFKDFIKFS
+489 LSNRSFKDFIRFS

-510 GVIREKIDKMLT
+510 GVIREKIDKMLS
-522 IITKN
+522 IVTKN

-538 HKDKNGNNITLFSN
+538 HKDKNGNNVTLFSN

-565 ASFVTNNDRQGLR
+565 ASFVSNNDRQGLR

-589 FFMDNGTIL
+589 FFMDKDNGTIF
-598 NRWIKDLYE
+598 NRWLRDLYE
-607 SDLDEKSFATN
+607 SGLDEKDFAAN
-618 FVFKR
+618 FGFKR

-640 AIDMMTE
+640 TIDMMAE
-647 YFSERQIS
+647 YFSERQLS
-655 PKNIKYI
+655 A
-662 DEEEFNKSK
+662 
-671 NLKSFPKDQLYYVNG
+671 
-686 TNYYYKYNSIDSKG
+686 NSQ
-700 NNVWTKHIKDDYAY
+700 YAY

-725 SKFIKAKRYSAKE
+725 SKFIKAKRYSAQE

-756 TKAANS
+756 TSAANT
-762 KLKEEEYSPI
+762 KLKEGGYSLI
-772 ENFSNK
+772 ENFSSK
-778 EDEYTILPF
+778 ENEYTALPF

-825 AVNIFKKNLNNLG
+825 AVNSFKTSLNNLG

-846 NPNTNKKEVQYI
+846 NPKTNKKEVQYV
-858 YFSQEVNGD
+858 YFSQEVNGN
-867 KTIDKVIADYYW
+867 KSIDEVIADYYW

-925 FDGNLYSKD
+925 FDGNLYSED

-939 VYFDDINLNAELSNP
+939 VYFDGINLNAEVSNP
-954 EFMTA
+954 EFMKA
-959 IKAKFGKN
+959 IEAKFGKN

-973 YTKNTLTDGQGYRTL
+973 YTKNALTDGQGYRTL

-1009 NAIKQL
+1009 NTIKQL

-1029 LAEIASMAVVFQP
+1029 LTEVANMSVVFQP
-1042 IKPYMYTIENYAVN
+1042 IKPYMYTIENLAVN
-1056 NTDKLKIPVQHKY
+1056 STDKLKIPVQHKY

-1100 GSTKIVK
+1100 GSTEIVK

-1121 AKELNDA
+1121 AQELSNA

-1158 GTQVRKLIMTN
+1158 GTQVRKLIMAN
-1169 VEMDDYHYE
+1169 IKMDDYHYE
-1178 NYVGGNKVNLGGKY
+1178 NYVGGKKVNLGGKY
-1192 GDVRLNGRNLVSFYN
+1192 GEVRLNGRNLVSFYN
-1207 SLIVANILE
+1207 SLIVANILK

-1280 MFKKRVNK
+1280 IFKKRVNK

-1310 GDLKYVVDPNNPNN
+1310 GDLHYVVDPNNPNN

-1346 TLEFSDYCN
+1346 ALEFSDYCN

-1453 YETYSN
+1453 YETYPN

-1471 TESLDRLY
+1471 TESLNRLY

-1512 SKSPLDNTRAARNN
+1512 SKSSLDNTRAARNN

-1560 LRELLFGSLEGI
+1560 LRELLFGNLEGI
-1572 VSRGTSTSKIS
+1572 VSRG
-1583 GENISSKGS
+1583 
-1592 EFAKK
+1592 
-1597 LTNVGNNL
+1597 
-1605 EVTYK
+1605 
-1610 GVTFRNAEHAYQT
+1610 
-1623 WKSGEFDN
+1623 
-1631 TAYNSINTWKPVG
+1631 
-1644 SKPVNK
+1644 
-1650 QINFQIMVDILTE
+1650 
-1663 KLKQHPE
+1663 
-1670 LIEGIKERGGHEYI
+1670 
-1684 ISSTHNV
+1684 
-1691 VGDKYWESSG
+1691 
-1701 QNAFIKALAEA
+1701 
-1712 AINVG
+1712 
-1717 ISPIN
+1717 
-1722 NNFIKS
+1722 

-1784 SSLMKEFTLKEPIR
+1784 SSLMSEFTLKDPIR

-1877 SFNNGVTADMAIRE
+1877 SFNNGVTADMAMRE

-1928 EQGKNAMDNKSFKAD
+1928 EQGKNAMDNQSFKAD

-1953 IQTVAGDVSQFVTS
+1953 IQTVAGDISQFVTS
-1967 TKFTASNAV
+1967 SKFTASNAV

-2002 KNALSVNIKVTDTI
+2002 KNALSVNMKVTDII

-2028 SNQEYLESLIENPL
+2028 SNQEYLKSLIENPL

-2048 YDMNRRAN
+2048 YDMNRRAGM
-2056 SLLNSYYPYET
+2056 LLNSYYPYNT
-2067 PSYRNARNRLAS
+2067 PSYSGARNRLAE
-2079 LTKNN
+2079 LTKSN

-2101 MLSQQEDSLFNGEIP
+2101 MLSQQEDSLFNGEM
-2116 IPVDSINTPNL
+2116 
-2127 DTTVNSYTG
+2127 
-2136 NITPDANTIFVFG
+2136 
-2149 SNPEGRHGA
+2149 
-2158 GAAKIAREQ
+2158 
-2167 FGAIYGQGEGLQGN
+2167 
-2181 AYALPT
+2181 PT
-2187 KDLRVTKNNG
+2187 KDG
-2197 LRSISEAQIIENI
+2197 
-2210 KKLYEVAKQNPDKQ
+2210 
-2224 FKIAYRNTD
+2224 
-2233 KASLNGY
+2233 
-2240 TGLEM
+2240 
-2245 IDMFLKAGSI
+2245 
-2255 PTNIVFSKEW
+2255 
-2265 IDTGKFDLPTK
+2265 
-2276 KVQSTSKS
+2276 
-2284 YIPAREYYTK
+2284 IPAREYYTK

-2357 TEPDLASNLFMY
+2357 TEPDLARDLFMY

-2393 NMKLWREWDPSAD
+2393 AIKVGRKWDSSAND
-2406 NGKGAWIQSDKSY
+2406 GNGAWVERSY
-2419 IDFLNEVKKGIS
+2419 VDFLNDVKEGTVTANSEK
-2431 VNIEEFAKQY
+2431 FAKQY
-2441 ILNHLDNRSLVFTAK
+2441 ILNHLDNRRLVFTAK
-2456 GSTRD
+2456 GSN
-2461 FLKKEVYKNGVA
+2461 LKYLKTLVYKNGEAV
-2473 ASEFTLKV
+2473 SNFTLDV
-2481 SKLGDDAK
+2481 NKLGDDAK
-2489 NYTIA
+2489 NYTIK
-2494 DDTIPKSWTA
+2494 DSTLPKNCVA
-2504 FRPCIIVDGIVY
+2504 FRPCIVVDGITY
-2516 MCESGNDKF
+2516 ICDSSNDKF
-2525 NVSTDGS
+2525 NVSYDGS
-2532 MTYRKVSQLGTTNKS
+2532 ITYYKVSQLGTTNKS
-2547 LQYISDS
+2547 LQYVSDS
-2554 ETKITDSQTYDD
+2554 ESRLTDNEQYDNNMEGNSSQEFIPENT
-2566 KMPGSTKREDRVP
+2566 PNSFNREEAINQIIDYGIKNGEFMAEQVESIKEYLNSQSDVDLSDTVNAIRN
-2579 EEHPE
+2579 EIQNSGLTDNTGE
-2584 KVDRDKLVNDLIYYS
+2584 KV
-2599 LMNGNLVEESTD
+2599 
-2611 KFKEDIS
+2611 
-2618 IFKDSDLKDTIE
+2618 
-2630 DIKNELRE
+2630 
-2638 KGLIDKTG
+2638 
-2646 KKIC
+2646 C

>member
-1 MSTNCYNPIK
+1 MSTKCYNPIK
-11 GIDDVISSKIQGWN
+11 GIDDVIASKIQGWN
-25 KYRVATLRGMY
+25 EYRVATLRGMY
-36 DESHPSPLDTSD
+36 DESHSSPLDTSD
-48 LDKAVQELI
+48 LDKAVQDLI
-57 SYRRNLGKV
+57 SYRRGLGKM

-72 TASFNLS
+72 TTSSNLS

-128 ISNGKL
+128 VSNGKL

-147 DLLEYYLE
+147 DLLEYYSE
-155 AVEEDDMD
+155 AVEEGDMD

-174 WGALVSHARMR
+174 WGALVSYARMR

-191 LKLGNNIEYADD
+191 LRLGDKIEYADD

-230 TSDMQSAFG
+230 TSDMHSAFG

-273 VKTHQSL
+273 VKAHQSL

-290 NQMIGLLRNASSS
+290 RQMIGLLRNASNS
-303 QSWLQPVIEELENN
+303 QTWLQPVIEELENN

-341 IKNELRT
+341 VKNGLRT

-356 VNISLSGQYLTSIT
+356 VNNSLSGQYLTSIT
-370 LGKQVNPDTSVF
+370 LGKQVNPNTSVF

-390 KNLQNLREIVAE
+390 KNLQSLRELVKE
-402 YFPSKNVSIV
+402 YFPSKTISIA
-412 PKFYSNKETSWQEK
+412 PKFYNNKETSWQEK

-440 IDGNTLDRIMSN
+440 IDGGTLDKIMSN

-466 IEFGTDKIL
+466 VEFGTDKIL
-475 NKSEL
+475 NKKEL
-480 ESLNKGNFS
+480 ESLDKGEYS
-489 LSKSSFKDFIKFS
+489 LSTRSFKDFIRFS

-510 GVIREKIDKMLT
+510 GVIREKIDKMLS
-522 IITKN
+522 IVTKN

-538 HKDKNGNNITLFSN
+538 HKDKNGNNVTLFSN

-565 ASFVTNNDRQGLR
+565 ASFVSNNDKQGLR

-584 FLDSS
+584 FLNSS

-607 SDLDEKSFATN
+607 SGLDDKDFAAN
-618 FVFKR
+618 FGFKR

-640 AIDMMTE
+640 AIDMMAE
-647 YFSERQIS
+647 YFSERQLS
-655 PKNIKYI
+655 P
-662 DEEEFNKSK
+662 
-671 NLKSFPKDQLYYVNG
+671 
-686 TNYYYKYNSIDSKG
+686 NSQ
-700 NNVWTKHIKDDYAY
+700 YAY

-725 SKFIKAKRYSAKE
+725 SKFIKAKRYSAQE

-756 TKAANS
+756 TVAANT
-762 KLKEEEYSPI
+762 KLKEGGYSPI
-772 ENFSNK
+772 DNFSDKAN
-778 EDEYTILPF
+778 EYTALPF
-787 LNKDYKSPDGTVGK
+787 LNKDYKSPDGTIGK

-816 KAIQAYMEE
+816 KAIQAYMKE
-825 AVNIFKKNLNNLG
+825 AVNSFKTSLNNLG

-846 NPNTNKKEVQYI
+846 NPKTNKKEVQYV
-858 YFSQEVNGD
+858 YFSQEVNGN
-867 KTIDKVIADYYW
+867 KSIDEVIADYYW

-925 FDGNLYSKD
+925 FDGNLYSED

-939 VYFDDINLNAELSNP
+939 VYFDDINLNAEVSNP
-954 EFMTA
+954 EFMKA
-959 IKAKFGKN
+959 IEAKFGKN
-967 SPVYKA
+967 SSVYKA

-1009 NAIKQL
+1009 KAIKQL

-1029 LAEIASMAVVFQP
+1029 LAEIANMSVVFQP
-1042 IKPYMYTIENYAVN
+1042 IKPYMYTIENLAVN
-1056 NTDKLKIPVQHKY
+1056 STDKLKIPVQHKY

-1158 GTQVRKLIMTN
+1158 GTQVRKLIMAN
-1169 VEMDDYHYE
+1169 IKMDDYHYE
-1178 NYVGGNKVNLGGKY
+1178 NYVGGKKVNLGGKY

-1280 MFKKRVNK
+1280 IFKKRVNK

-1310 GDLKYVVDPNNPNN
+1310 GDLHYVVDPNNPNN

-1346 TLEFSDYCN
+1346 ALEFSDYCN
-1355 EDGTLKTDKDGNTLL
+1355 EDGTLKTDKDGSTLL

-1560 LRELLFGSLEGI
+1560 LRELLFGNLEGI
-1572 VSRGTSTSKIS
+1572 VSRGT
-1583 GENISSKGS
+1583 
-1592 EFAKK
+1592 
-1597 LTNVGNNL
+1597 
-1605 EVTYK
+1605 
-1610 GVTFRNAEHAYQT
+1610 
-1623 WKSGEFDN
+1623 
-1631 TAYNSINTWKPVG
+1631 
-1644 SKPVNK
+1644 
-1650 QINFQIMVDILTE
+1650 
-1663 KLKQHPE
+1663 
-1670 LIEGIKERGGHEYI
+1670 
-1684 ISSTHNV
+1684 
-1691 VGDKYWESSG
+1691 
-1701 QNAFIKALAEA
+1701 
-1712 AINVG
+1712 
-1717 ISPIN
+1717 
-1722 NNFIKS
+1722 
-1728 TVDFNAIAERAKDSK
+1728 VDFSAIAERAKDIK

-1784 SSLMKEFTLKEPIR
+1784 SSLMSEFTLKDPIR

-1810 PKGIDVDLNVAEF
+1810 PEGIDVDLNVAEF

-1877 SFNNGVTADMAIRE
+1877 SFNNGVTADIAMRE

-1928 EQGKNAMDNKSFKAD
+1928 ERGKNAMDNQSFKAD

-1953 IQTVAGDVSQFVTS
+1953 IQTVAGDISQFVTS
-1967 TKFTASNAV
+1967 SKFTASNAV

-1995 KFVVKNG
+1995 RFVIKKG
-2002 KNALSVNIKVTDTI
+2002 KNALSVNMKVTDII

-2021 NNTNLQG
+2021 NNTNLYG

-2042 AYEQAM
+2042 SYEQAM
-2048 YDMNRRAN
+2048 YDMNKRAGM
-2056 SLLNSYYPYET
+2056 LLNSYYPYNT
-2067 PSYRNARNRLAS
+2067 PSYSGARNRLAE
-2079 LTKNN
+2079 LTKSN

-2101 MLSQQEDSLFNGEIP
+2101 MLSQQEDSLFNGEMP
-2116 IPVDSINTPNL
+2116 
-2127 DTTVNSYTG
+2127 
-2136 NITPDANTIFVFG
+2136 
-2149 SNPEGRHGA
+2149 
-2158 GAAKIAREQ
+2158 AKD
-2167 FGAIYGQGEGLQGN
+2167 G
-2181 AYALPT
+2181 
-2187 KDLRVTKNNG
+2187 
-2197 LRSISEAQIIENI
+2197 
-2210 KKLYEVAKQNPDKQ
+2210 
-2224 FKIAYRNTD
+2224 
-2233 KASLNGY
+2233 
-2240 TGLEM
+2240 
-2245 IDMFLKAGSI
+2245 
-2255 PTNIVFSKEW
+2255 
-2265 IDTGKFDLPTK
+2265 
-2276 KVQSTSKS
+2276 
-2284 YIPAREYYTK
+2284 IPAREYYTK

-2357 TEPDLASNLFMY
+2357 TEPDLARDLFMY

-2393 NMKLWREWDPSAD
+2393 AIKVGRKWDSSAND
-2406 NGKGAWIQSDKSY
+2406 GNGAWVERSY
-2419 IDFLNEVKKGIS
+2419 VDFLNDVKEGTVTANSEK
-2431 VNIEEFAKQY
+2431 FAKQY
-2441 ILNHLDNRSLVFTAK
+2441 ILNHLDNRRLVFTAK
-2456 GSTRD
+2456 GSN
-2461 FLKKEVYKNGVA
+2461 LKYLKTLVYKNGEAV
-2473 ASEFTLKV
+2473 SNFTLDV
-2481 SKLGDDAK
+2481 NKLGDDAK
-2489 NYTIA
+2489 NYTIK
-2494 DDTIPKSWTA
+2494 DSTLPKNCVA
-2504 FRPCIIVDGIVY
+2504 FRPCIVVDGITY
-2516 MCESGNDKF
+2516 MCDSSNDKF
-2525 NVSTDGS
+2525 NVSYDGS
-2532 MTYRKVSQLGTTNKS
+2532 ITYYKVSQLGTTNKS
-2547 LQYISDS
+2547 LQYVSDS
-2554 ETKITDSQTYDD
+2554 ESRLTDNEQYDNNTEGNSSQEFIPENT
-2566 KMPGSTKREDRVP
+2566 PNSFNREEAINQIIDYGIKNGEFMAEQVESIKEYLNSQSDVDLSDTVNAIRN
-2579 EEHPE
+2579 EIQNSGLTDNTGE
-2584 KVDRDKLVNDLIYYS
+2584 KV
-2599 LMNGNLVEESTD
+2599 
-2611 KFKEDIS
+2611 
-2618 IFKDSDLKDTIE
+2618 
-2630 DIKNELRE
+2630 
-2638 KGLIDKTG
+2638 
-2646 KKIC
+2646 C

>member
-1 MSTNCYNPIK
+1 MSTKCYNPIK
-11 GIDDVISSKIQGWN
+11 GIDDVIASKIQGWN
-25 KYRVATLRGMY
+25 EYRVATLRGMY
-36 DESHPSPLDTSD
+36 DESHSSPLDTSD
-48 LDKAVQELI
+48 LDKAVQDLI
-57 SYRRNLGKV
+57 SYRRDLGKM

-72 TASFNLS
+72 TTSSNLS

-116 PSLSRKVICNGF
+116 PFLSRKVICNGF
-128 ISNGKL
+128 VSNGKL

-147 DLLEYYLE
+147 DLLEYYSE
-155 AVEEDDMD
+155 AVEEGDMD

-191 LKLGNNIEYADD
+191 LRLGDKIEYADD

-230 TSDMQSAFG
+230 TSDMHSAFG

-273 VKTHQSL
+273 VKAHQSL
-280 IEILRGVTSE
+280 IKILRGVTSE
-290 NQMIGLLRNASSS
+290 RQMIGLLRNASNS
-303 QSWLQPVIEELENN
+303 QTWLQPVIEELENN

-328 KKNFQPYSILLEE
+328 KKNFQPYSILIEKV
-341 IKNELRT
+341 KNGLRT
-348 FKTLILNR
+348 FKTPILNR
-356 VNISLSGQYLTSIT
+356 VNNSLSGQYLTSIT
-370 LGKQVNPDTSVF
+370 LGKQVNPNTSVF

-390 KNLQNLREIVAE
+390 KNLQSLRELVKE
-402 YFPSKNVSIV
+402 YFPSKSVSTI
-412 PKFYSNKETSWQEK
+412 PKFYNNKETSWQGK
-426 KRVLIKITEALGID
+426 KGVLIKITEALGID
-440 IDGNTLDRIMSN
+440 IDGETLDKIMSS
-452 GRDLHKFTDAISEL
+452 GGDLHKFTDAINEL
-466 IEFGTDKIL
+466 VEFGTDKIL
-475 NKSEL
+475 NKKEL
-480 ESLNKGNFS
+480 ESLDKGEYS
-489 LSKSSFKDFIKFS
+489 LSNRSFKDFIRFS
-502 PAGSTAKQ
+502 PAGSTAEK
-510 GVIREKIDKMLT
+510 GVIREKIDKMLL
-522 IITKN
+522 IVTKN

-538 HKDKNGNNITLFSN
+538 HKDKNGNNVTLFSN

-565 ASFVTNNDRQGLR
+565 ASFVSNNDRQGLR

-589 FFMDNGTIL
+589 FFMDKDNGTIF
-598 NRWIKDLYE
+598 NRWLRDLYE
-607 SDLDEKSFATN
+607 SGLDEKDFAAN
-618 FVFKR
+618 FEFKR

-640 AIDMMTE
+640 AIDMMAE
-647 YFSERQIS
+647 YFSERQKS
-655 PKNIKYI
+655 P
-662 DEEEFNKSK
+662 
-671 NLKSFPKDQLYYVNG
+671 
-686 TNYYYKYNSIDSKG
+686 
-700 NNVWTKHIKDDYAY
+700 NNQYAY

-725 SKFIKAKRYSAKE
+725 SKFIKAKRYSAQE

-756 TKAANS
+756 TSAANT
-762 KLKEEEYSPI
+762 KLKEGGYSLI
-772 ENFSNK
+772 ENFSSK
-778 EDEYTILPF
+778 ENEYTALPF

-825 AVNIFKKNLNNLG
+825 AVNSFKTSLNNLG

-846 NPNTNKKEVQYI
+846 NPKTNKKEVQYV
-858 YFSQEVNGD
+858 YFSQEVNGN
-867 KTIDKVIADYYW
+867 KSIDEVIADYYW

-896 AFYKGTKDLQKRY
+896 AFYNGTKDLQKRY

-939 VYFDDINLNAELSNP
+939 VYFDDINLNAEVSNP
-954 EFMTA
+954 EFMKA
-959 IKAKFGKN
+959 IEAKFGKN

-1009 NAIKQL
+1009 NTI
-1015 RAEYGK
+1015 AEYGK

-1029 LAEIASMAVVFQP
+1029 LTEIANMSVVFQP
-1042 IKPYMYTIENYAVN
+1042 IKPYMYTIENLAVN
-1056 NTDKLKIPVQHKY
+1056 GTDKLKIPVQHKY

-1107 VGGFGST
+1107 VGRFGST
-1114 DISKASN
+1114 GISKASN
-1121 AKELNDA
+1121 AQELSNA

-1158 GTQVRKLIMTN
+1158 GTQVRKLIMAN
-1169 VEMDDYHYE
+1169 IKMDDYHYE
-1178 NYVGGNKVNLGGKY
+1178 NYVGGKKVNLGGKY
-1192 GDVRLNGRNLVSFYN
+1192 GEVRLNGRNLVSFYN
-1207 SLIVANILE
+1207 SLIVANILK

-1280 MFKKRVNK
+1280 IFKKRVNK

-1310 GDLKYVVDPNNPNN
+1310 GDLHYVVDPNNPNN

-1346 TLEFSDYCN
+1346 ALEFSDYCN

-1453 YETYSN
+1453 YETYPN

-1484 AGLPYSYKEAFAQFI
+1484 AGLSYSYKEAFAQFI

-1560 LRELLFGSLEGI
+1560 LRELLFGNLEGI
-1572 VSRGTSTSKIS
+1572 VSRG
-1583 GENISSKGS
+1583 
-1592 EFAKK
+1592 
-1597 LTNVGNNL
+1597 
-1605 EVTYK
+1605 
-1610 GVTFRNAEHAYQT
+1610 
-1623 WKSGEFDN
+1623 
-1631 TAYNSINTWKPVG
+1631 
-1644 SKPVNK
+1644 
-1650 QINFQIMVDILTE
+1650 
-1663 KLKQHPE
+1663 
-1670 LIEGIKERGGHEYI
+1670 
-1684 ISSTHNV
+1684 
-1691 VGDKYWESSG
+1691 
-1701 QNAFIKALAEA
+1701 
-1712 AINVG
+1712 
-1717 ISPIN
+1717 
-1722 NNFIKS
+1722 

-1784 SSLMKEFTLKEPIR
+1784 SSLMSEFTLKDPIR

-1844 TADAGAVLARIGY
+1844 TANAGAVLARIGY

-1877 SFNNGVTADMAIRE
+1877 SFNNGVTADMAMRE

-1897 GDDTESPKA
+1897 GDGTESPKA

-1928 EQGKNAMDNKSFKAD
+1928 EQGKNAMDNQSFKAD

-1953 IQTVAGDVSQFVTS
+1953 IQTVAGDTSQFVTS
-1967 TKFTASNAV
+1967 SKFTASNAV

-2002 KNALSVNIKVTDTI
+2002 KNALSVNMKVTDII

-2048 YDMNRRAN
+2048 YDMNRRAGM
-2056 SLLNSYYPYET
+2056 LLNSYYPYNT
-2067 PSYRNARNRLAS
+2067 PSYSGARNRLAE
-2079 LTKNN
+2079 LTKSN
-2084 FLDADTINSI
+2084 FLDANTINSI

-2101 MLSQQEDSLFNGEIP
+2101 MLSQQEDSLFNGEM
-2116 IPVDSINTPNL
+2116 
-2127 DTTVNSYTG
+2127 
-2136 NITPDANTIFVFG
+2136 
-2149 SNPEGRHGA
+2149 
-2158 GAAKIAREQ
+2158 
-2167 FGAIYGQGEGLQGN
+2167 
-2181 AYALPT
+2181 PT
-2187 KDLRVTKNNG
+2187 KDG
-2197 LRSISEAQIIENI
+2197 
-2210 KKLYEVAKQNPDKQ
+2210 
-2224 FKIAYRNTD
+2224 
-2233 KASLNGY
+2233 
-2240 TGLEM
+2240 
-2245 IDMFLKAGSI
+2245 
-2255 PTNIVFSKEW
+2255 
-2265 IDTGKFDLPTK
+2265 
-2276 KVQSTSKS
+2276 
-2284 YIPAREYYTK
+2284 IPAREYYTK

-2357 TEPDLASNLFMY
+2357 TEPDLARDLFMY

-2393 NMKLWREWDPSAD
+2393 AIKVGRKWDSSAND
-2406 NGKGAWIQSDKSY
+2406 GNGAWVERSY
-2419 IDFLNEVKKGIS
+2419 VDFLNDVKEGTVTANSEK
-2431 VNIEEFAKQY
+2431 FAKQY
-2441 ILNHLDNRSLVFTAK
+2441 ILNHLDNRRLVFTAK
-2456 GSTRD
+2456 GSN
-2461 FLKKEVYKNGVA
+2461 LKYLKTLVYKNGEAV
-2473 ASEFTLKV
+2473 SNFTLDV
-2481 SKLGDDAK
+2481 NKLGDDAK
-2489 NYTIA
+2489 NYTIK
-2494 DDTIPKSWTA
+2494 DSTLPKNCVA
-2504 FRPCIIVDGIVY
+2504 FRPCIVVDGITY
-2516 MCESGNDKF
+2516 ICDSSNDKF
-2525 NVSTDGS
+2525 NVSYDGS
-2532 MTYRKVSQLGTTNKS
+2532 ITYYKVSQLGTTNKS
-2547 LQYISDS
+2547 LQYVSDS
-2554 ETKITDSQTYDD
+2554 ESRLTDNEQYDNNMEGNSSQEFIPENT
-2566 KMPGSTKREDRVP
+2566 PNSFNREEAINQIID
-2579 EEHPE
+2579 
-2584 KVDRDKLVNDLIYYS
+2584 Y
-2599 LMNGNLVEESTD
+2599 
-2611 KFKEDIS
+2611 
-2618 IFKDSDLKDTIE
+2618 
-2630 DIKNELRE
+2630 DIKNGEFMAEQVESIKEYLNSQSDVDLSDTVNAIRNEIQNSGLTDNTGE
-2638 KGLIDKTG
+2638 KV
-2646 KKIC
+2646 C

>member
-1 MSTNCYNPIK
+1 MSTKCYNPIK
-11 GIDDVISSKIQGWN
+11 GIDDVIASKIQGWN
-25 KYRVATLRGMY
+25 EYRVATLRGMY
-36 DESHPSPLDTSD
+36 DESHSSPLDTSD
-48 LDKAVQELI
+48 LDKAVQDLI
-57 SYRRNLGKV
+57 SYRRDLGKM

-72 TASFNLS
+72 TTSSNLS

-128 ISNGKL
+128 VSNGKL

-147 DLLEYYLE
+147 DLLEYYSE
-155 AVEEDDMD
+155 AVEEGDMD

-174 WGALVSHARMR
+174 WGALVSYARMR

-191 LKLGNNIEYADD
+191 LRLGDKIEYADD

-230 TSDMQSAFG
+230 TSDMHSAFG

-273 VKTHQSL
+273 VKAHQSL

-290 NQMIGLLRNASSS
+290 RQMIGLLRNASNS
-303 QSWLQPVIEELENN
+303 QTWLQPVIEELENN

-341 IKNELRT
+341 VKNGLRT

-356 VNISLSGQYLTSIT
+356 VNNSLSGQYLTSIT
-370 LGKQVNPDTSVF
+370 LGKQVNPNTSVF
-382 NKDGSINW
+382 NKGGSINW
-390 KNLQNLREIVAE
+390 KNLQSLRELVKE
-402 YFPSKNVSIV
+402 YFPSKTISIA
-412 PKFYSNKETSWQEK
+412 PKFYNNKETSWQEK

-440 IDGNTLDRIMSN
+440 IDGGTLDKIMSN

-466 IEFGTDKIL
+466 VEFGTDKIL
-475 NKSEL
+475 NKKEL
-480 ESLNKGNFS
+480 ESLDKGEYS
-489 LSKSSFKDFIKFS
+489 LSTRSFKDFIRFS

-510 GVIREKIDKMLT
+510 GVIREKIDKMLS
-522 IITKN
+522 IVTKN

-538 HKDKNGNNITLFSN
+538 HKDKNGNNVTLFSN

-565 ASFVTNNDRQGLR
+565 ASFVSNNDKQGLR

-584 FLDSS
+584 FLNSS

-607 SDLDEKSFATN
+607 SGLDDKDFAAN
-618 FVFKR
+618 FGFKR

-640 AIDMMTE
+640 AIDMMAE
-647 YFSERQIS
+647 YFSERQLS
-655 PKNIKYI
+655 P
-662 DEEEFNKSK
+662 
-671 NLKSFPKDQLYYVNG
+671 
-686 TNYYYKYNSIDSKG
+686 NSQ
-700 NNVWTKHIKDDYAY
+700 YAY

-725 SKFIKAKRYSAKE
+725 SKFIKAKRYSAQE

-756 TKAANS
+756 TVAANA
-762 KLKEEEYSPI
+762 KLKEGGYSLI
-772 ENFSNK
+772 ENFSSK
-778 EDEYTILPF
+778 ENEYTALPF
-787 LNKDYKSPDGTVGK
+787 LNKDYKSPDGTIGK

-825 AVNIFKKNLNNLG
+825 AVNSFKTSLNNLG

-846 NPNTNKKEVQYI
+846 NPKTNKKEVQYV
-858 YFSQEVNGD
+858 YFSQEVNGN
-867 KTIDKVIADYYW
+867 KSIDEVIADYYW

-914 PGSVLSLEARD
+914 PGSVLSLEAKD
-925 FDGNLYSKD
+925 FDGNLYSED

-939 VYFDDINLNAELSNP
+939 VYFDDINLNAEVSNP
-954 EFMTA
+954 EFMKA
-959 IKAKFGKN
+959 IEAKFGKN
-967 SPVYKA
+967 SSVYKA

-1009 NAIKQL
+1009 KAIKQL

-1029 LAEIASMAVVFQP
+1029 LAEIANMSVVFQP
-1042 IKPYMYTIENYAVN
+1042 IKPYMYTIENLAVN

-1069 AEAVLIPELLPAG
+1069 AEAVLIPELLPAD

-1128 LDKAYIHQLSYGD
+1128 LNKAYIHQLSYGD

-1158 GTQVRKLIMTN
+1158 GTQVRKLIMAN
-1169 VEMDDYHYE
+1169 IKMDDYHYE
-1178 NYVGGNKVNLGGKY
+1178 NYVGGKKVNLGGKY

-1280 MFKKRVNK
+1280 IFKKRVNK

-1310 GDLKYVVDPNNPNN
+1310 GDLHYVVDPNNPNN

-1346 TLEFSDYCN
+1346 ALEFSDYCN

-1560 LRELLFGSLEGI
+1560 LRELLFGNLEGI
-1572 VSRGTSTSKIS
+1572 VSRG
-1583 GENISSKGS
+1583 
-1592 EFAKK
+1592 
-1597 LTNVGNNL
+1597 
-1605 EVTYK
+1605 
-1610 GVTFRNAEHAYQT
+1610 
-1623 WKSGEFDN
+1623 
-1631 TAYNSINTWKPVG
+1631 
-1644 SKPVNK
+1644 
-1650 QINFQIMVDILTE
+1650 
-1663 KLKQHPE
+1663 
-1670 LIEGIKERGGHEYI
+1670 
-1684 ISSTHNV
+1684 
-1691 VGDKYWESSG
+1691 
-1701 QNAFIKALAEA
+1701 
-1712 AINVG
+1712 
-1717 ISPIN
+1717 
-1722 NNFIKS
+1722 

-1784 SSLMKEFTLKEPIR
+1784 SSLMSEFTLKDPIR

-1810 PKGIDVDLNVAEF
+1810 PEGIDVDLNVAEF

-1844 TADAGAVLARIGY
+1844 TADAGAVLARLGY

-1877 SFNNGVTADMAIRE
+1877 SFNNGVTADMAMRE

-1897 GDDTESPKA
+1897 GDDTESPKV

-1928 EQGKNAMDNKSFKAD
+1928 ERGKNAMDNQSFKAD

-1953 IQTVAGDVSQFVTS
+1953 IQTVAGDISQFVTS
-1967 TKFTASNAV
+1967 SKFTASNAV

-1995 KFVVKNG
+1995 RFVIKKG
-2002 KNALSVNIKVTDTI
+2002 KNALSVNMKVTDII

-2021 NNTNLQG
+2021 NNTNLYG

-2042 AYEQAM
+2042 SYEQAM
-2048 YDMNRRAN
+2048 YDMNRRAGM
-2056 SLLNSYYPYET
+2056 LLNSYYPYNT
-2067 PSYRNARNRLAS
+2067 PSYSGARNRLAE
-2079 LTKNN
+2079 LTKSN

-2101 MLSQQEDSLFNGEIP
+2101 MLSQQEDSLFNGEMP
-2116 IPVDSINTPNL
+2116 
-2127 DTTVNSYTG
+2127 
-2136 NITPDANTIFVFG
+2136 
-2149 SNPEGRHGA
+2149 
-2158 GAAKIAREQ
+2158 AKD
-2167 FGAIYGQGEGLQGN
+2167 G
-2181 AYALPT
+2181 
-2187 KDLRVTKNNG
+2187 
-2197 LRSISEAQIIENI
+2197 
-2210 KKLYEVAKQNPDKQ
+2210 
-2224 FKIAYRNTD
+2224 
-2233 KASLNGY
+2233 
-2240 TGLEM
+2240 
-2245 IDMFLKAGSI
+2245 
-2255 PTNIVFSKEW
+2255 
-2265 IDTGKFDLPTK
+2265 
-2276 KVQSTSKS
+2276 
-2284 YIPAREYYTK
+2284 IPAREYYTK

-2357 TEPDLASNLFMY
+2357 TEPDLARDLFMY

-2393 NMKLWREWDPSAD
+2393 AIKVGRKWDSSAND
-2406 NGKGAWIQSDKSY
+2406 GNGAWVERSY
-2419 IDFLNEVKKGIS
+2419 VDFLNDVKEGTVTANSEK
-2431 VNIEEFAKQY
+2431 FAKQY
-2441 ILNHLDNRSLVFTAK
+2441 ILNHLDNRKLVFTAK
-2456 GSTRD
+2456 GSN
-2461 FLKKEVYKNGVA
+2461 LKYLKTLVYKNGEAV
-2473 ASEFTLKV
+2473 SNFTLDV
-2481 SKLGDDAK
+2481 NKLGDDAK
-2489 NYTIA
+2489 NYTIK
-2494 DDTIPKSWTA
+2494 DSTLPKNCVA
-2504 FRPCIIVDGIVY
+2504 FRPCIVVDGITY
-2516 MCESGNDKF
+2516 MCDSSNDKF
-2525 NVSTDGS
+2525 NVSYDGS
-2532 MTYRKVSQLGTTNKS
+2532 ITYYKVSQLGTTNKS
-2547 LQYISDS
+2547 LQYVSDS
-2554 ETKITDSQTYDD
+2554 ESRLTDNEQYDNNMEGNSSQEFIPENT
-2566 KMPGSTKREDRVP
+2566 PNSFNREEAINQIIDYGIKNGEFMAEQVESIKEYLNSQSDVDLSDTVNAIRN
-2579 EEHPE
+2579 EIQNSGLTDNTGE
-2584 KVDRDKLVNDLIYYS
+2584 KV
-2599 LMNGNLVEESTD
+2599 
-2611 KFKEDIS
+2611 
-2618 IFKDSDLKDTIE
+2618 
-2630 DIKNELRE
+2630 
-2638 KGLIDKTG
+2638 
-2646 KKIC
+2646 C

>member
-1 MSTNCYNPIK
+1 MSTKCYNPIK
-11 GIDDVISSKIQGWN
+11 GIDDVIASKIQGWN
-25 KYRVATLRGMY
+25 EYRVATLRGMY
-36 DESHPSPLDTSD
+36 DESHSSPLDTSD
-48 LDKAVQELI
+48 LDKAVQDLI
-57 SYRRNLGKV
+57 SYRRDLGKM

-72 TASFNLS
+72 TTSSNLS

-110 ALQEAN
+110 ALQEAS
-116 PSLSRKVICNGF
+116 PFLSRKVICNGF
-128 ISNGKL
+128 VSNGKL

-147 DLLEYYLE
+147 DLLEYYSE
-155 AVEEDDMD
+155 AVEEGDMD

-191 LKLGNNIEYADD
+191 LRLGDKIEYADD

-230 TSDMQSAFG
+230 TSDMHSAFG

-273 VKTHQSL
+273 VKAHQSL
-280 IEILRGVTSE
+280 IKILRGVTSE
-290 NQMIGLLRNASSS
+290 RQMIGLLRNASNS
-303 QSWLQPVIEELENN
+303 QTWLQPVIEELENN

-328 KKNFQPYSILLEE
+328 KKNFQPYSILIEKV
-341 IKNELRT
+341 KNGLRT
-348 FKTLILNR
+348 FKTPILNR
-356 VNISLSGQYLTSIT
+356 VNNSLSGQYLTSIT
-370 LGKQVNPDTSVF
+370 LGKQVNPNTSVF

-390 KNLQNLREIVAE
+390 KNLQSLRELVKE
-402 YFPSKNVSIV
+402 YFPSKSVSTT
-412 PKFYSNKETSWQEK
+412 PKFYNNKETSWQEK

-440 IDGNTLDRIMSN
+440 IDGGTLDKIMSS
-452 GRDLHKFTDAISEL
+452 GGDLHKFTDAINEL
-466 IEFGTDKIL
+466 VEFGTDKIL
-475 NKSEL
+475 NKKEL
-480 ESLNKGNFS
+480 ESLDKGEYS
-489 LSKSSFKDFIKFS
+489 LSNRSFKDFIRFS

-510 GVIREKIDKMLT
+510 GVIREKIDKMLL
-522 IITKN
+522 IVTKN

-538 HKDKNGNNITLFSN
+538 HKDKNGNNVTLFSN

-565 ASFVTNNDRQGLR
+565 ASFVSNNDRQGLR

-589 FFMDNGTIL
+589 FFMDKDNGTIF
-598 NRWIKDLYE
+598 NRWLRDLYE
-607 SDLDEKSFATN
+607 SGLDEKDFAAN
-618 FVFKR
+618 FGFKR

-640 AIDMMTE
+640 AIDMMAE
-647 YFSERQIS
+647 YFSERQKS
-655 PKNIKYI
+655 P
-662 DEEEFNKSK
+662 
-671 NLKSFPKDQLYYVNG
+671 
-686 TNYYYKYNSIDSKG
+686 NSQ
-700 NNVWTKHIKDDYAY
+700 YAY

-725 SKFIKAKRYSAKE
+725 SKFIKAKRYSAQE

-756 TKAANS
+756 TSAANT
-762 KLKEEEYSPI
+762 KLKEGGYSLI
-772 ENFSNK
+772 ENFSSK
-778 EDEYTILPF
+778 ENEYTALPF

-816 KAIQAYMEE
+816 KAIQAYMEV
-825 AVNIFKKNLNNLG
+825 AVNSFKTSLNNLG

-846 NPNTNKKEVQYI
+846 NPKTNKKEVQYV
-858 YFSQEVNGD
+858 YFSQEVNGN
-867 KTIDKVIADYYW
+867 KSIDEVIADYYW

-925 FDGNLYSKD
+925 FDGNLYSED

-939 VYFDDINLNAELSNP
+939 VYFDDINLNAEVSNP
-954 EFMTA
+954 EFMKA
-959 IKAKFGKN
+959 IEAKFGKN

-1009 NAIKQL
+1009 NTIKQL

-1029 LAEIASMAVVFQP
+1029 LTEIANMSAVFQP
-1042 IKPYMYTIENYAVN
+1042 IKPYMYTIENLAVN
-1056 NTDKLKIPVQHKY
+1056 GTDKLKIPVQHKY

-1107 VGGFGST
+1107 VGRFGST

-1121 AKELNDA
+1121 AQELSNA

-1158 GTQVRKLIMTN
+1158 GTQVRKLIMAN
-1169 VEMDDYHYE
+1169 IKMDDYHYE
-1178 NYVGGNKVNLGGKY
+1178 NYVGGKKVNLGGKY
-1192 GDVRLNGRNLVSFYN
+1192 GEVRLNGRNLVSFYN

-1280 MFKKRVNK
+1280 IFKKRVNK

-1310 GDLKYVVDPNNPNN
+1310 GDLHYVVDPNNPNN

-1346 TLEFSDYCN
+1346 ALEFSDYCN

-1453 YETYSN
+1453 YETYPN

-1471 TESLDRLY
+1471 TESLNRLY

-1560 LRELLFGSLEGI
+1560 LRELLFGNLEGI
-1572 VSRGTSTSKIS
+1572 VSRG
-1583 GENISSKGS
+1583 
-1592 EFAKK
+1592 
-1597 LTNVGNNL
+1597 
-1605 EVTYK
+1605 
-1610 GVTFRNAEHAYQT
+1610 
-1623 WKSGEFDN
+1623 
-1631 TAYNSINTWKPVG
+1631 
-1644 SKPVNK
+1644 
-1650 QINFQIMVDILTE
+1650 
-1663 KLKQHPE
+1663 
-1670 LIEGIKERGGHEYI
+1670 
-1684 ISSTHNV
+1684 
-1691 VGDKYWESSG
+1691 
-1701 QNAFIKALAEA
+1701 
-1712 AINVG
+1712 
-1717 ISPIN
+1717 
-1722 NNFIKS
+1722 

-1784 SSLMKEFTLKEPIR
+1784 SSLMSEFTLKDPIR

-1844 TADAGAVLARIGY
+1844 TANAGAVLARIGY

-1877 SFNNGVTADMAIRE
+1877 SFNNGVTADMAMRE

-1897 GDDTESPKA
+1897 GDGTESPKA

-1928 EQGKNAMDNKSFKAD
+1928 EQGKNAMDNQSFKAD

-1953 IQTVAGDVSQFVTS
+1953 IQTVAGDISQFVTS
-1967 TKFTASNAV
+1967 SKFTASNAV

-2002 KNALSVNIKVTDTI
+2002 KNALSVNMKVTDII

-2048 YDMNRRAN
+2048 YDMNRRAGM
-2056 SLLNSYYPYET
+2056 LLNSYYPYNT
-2067 PSYRNARNRLAS
+2067 PSYSGARNRLAE
-2079 LTKNN
+2079 LTKSN

-2101 MLSQQEDSLFNGEIP
+2101 MLSQQEDSLFNGEM
-2116 IPVDSINTPNL
+2116 
-2127 DTTVNSYTG
+2127 
-2136 NITPDANTIFVFG
+2136 
-2149 SNPEGRHGA
+2149 
-2158 GAAKIAREQ
+2158 
-2167 FGAIYGQGEGLQGN
+2167 
-2181 AYALPT
+2181 PT
-2187 KDLRVTKNNG
+2187 KDG
-2197 LRSISEAQIIENI
+2197 
-2210 KKLYEVAKQNPDKQ
+2210 
-2224 FKIAYRNTD
+2224 
-2233 KASLNGY
+2233 
-2240 TGLEM
+2240 
-2245 IDMFLKAGSI
+2245 
-2255 PTNIVFSKEW
+2255 
-2265 IDTGKFDLPTK
+2265 
-2276 KVQSTSKS
+2276 
-2284 YIPAREYYTK
+2284 IPAREYYTK

-2357 TEPDLASNLFMY
+2357 TEPDLARDLFMY

-2393 NMKLWREWDPSAD
+2393 AIKVGRKWDSSAND
-2406 NGKGAWIQSDKSY
+2406 GNGAWVERSY
-2419 IDFLNEVKKGIS
+2419 VDFLNDVKEGTVTANSEK
-2431 VNIEEFAKQY
+2431 FAKQY
-2441 ILNHLDNRSLVFTAK
+2441 ILNHLDNKRLVLTAK
-2456 GSTRD
+2456 GSIYKLIKD
-2461 FLKKEVYKNGVA
+2461 DVYKNNETV
-2473 ASEFTLKV
+2473 SSFTLNGG
-2481 SKLGDDAK
+2481 KLGDDAK
-2489 NYTIA
+2489 YFTIK
-2494 DDTIPKSWTA
+2494 DSSLPKNVIA
-2504 FRPCIIVDGIVY
+2504 FRPCIVIDGVIY

-2525 NVSTDGS
+2525 NVSYDGS
-2532 MTYRKVSQLGTTNKS
+2532 ITYYKVSQLGTTNKS
-2547 LQYISDS
+2547 LQYVSDS
-2554 ETKITDSQTYDD
+2554 ESRLTDNEQYDNNMEGNSSQEFIPENT
-2566 KMPGSTKREDRVP
+2566 PNSFNREEAINQIIDYGIKNGEFMAEQVESIKEYLNSQSDVDLSDTVNAIRN
-2579 EEHPE
+2579 EIQNSGLTDNTGE
-2584 KVDRDKLVNDLIYYS
+2584 KV
-2599 LMNGNLVEESTD
+2599 
-2611 KFKEDIS
+2611 
-2618 IFKDSDLKDTIE
+2618 
-2630 DIKNELRE
+2630 
-2638 KGLIDKTG
+2638 
-2646 KKIC
+2646 C

>member
-1 MSTNCYNPIK
+1 MSTKCYNPIK
-11 GIDDVISSKIQGWN
+11 GIDDVIASKIQGWN
-25 KYRVATLRGMY
+25 EYRVATLRGMY
-36 DESHPSPLDTSD
+36 DESHSSPLDTSD
-48 LDKAVQELI
+48 LDKAVQDLI
-57 SYRRNLGKV
+57 SYRRGLGKM

-72 TASFNLS
+72 TTSSNLS

-128 ISNGKL
+128 VSNGKL

-147 DLLEYYLE
+147 DLLEYYSE
-155 AVEEDDMD
+155 AVEEGDMD

-191 LKLGNNIEYADD
+191 LRLGDKIEYADD

-230 TSDMQSAFG
+230 TSDMHSAFG

-273 VKTHQSL
+273 VKAHQSL

-290 NQMIGLLRNASSS
+290 RQMIGLLRNASNS
-303 QSWLQPVIEELENN
+303 QTWLQPVIEELENN
-317 DQLRTQFYVDF
+317 NQLRTQFYVDF

-341 IKNELRT
+341 VKNGLRT

-356 VNISLSGQYLTSIT
+356 VNNSLSGQYLTSIT
-370 LGKQVNPDTSVF
+370 LGKQVNPNTSVF

-390 KNLQNLREIVAE
+390 KNLQSLRELVKE
-402 YFPSKNVSIV
+402 YFPSKSVSIT
-412 PKFYSNKETSWQEK
+412 PKFYNNKETSWQEK

-440 IDGNTLDRIMSN
+440 IDGGTLDKIMSN

-466 IEFGTDKIL
+466 VEFGTDKIL
-475 NKSEL
+475 NKKEL
-480 ESLNKGNFS
+480 ESLDKGEYS
-489 LSKSSFKDFIKFS
+489 LSNRSFKDFIRFS

-510 GVIREKIDKMLT
+510 GVIREKIDKMLS
-522 IITKN
+522 IVTKN

-538 HKDKNGNNITLFSN
+538 HKDKNGNNVTLFSN

-565 ASFVTNNDRQGLR
+565 ASFVSNNDKQGLR

-584 FLDSS
+584 FLNSS

-607 SDLDEKSFATN
+607 SGLDDKDFAAN
-618 FVFKR
+618 FGFKR

-640 AIDMMTE
+640 AIDMMAE
-647 YFSERQIS
+647 YFSERQLS
-655 PKNIKYI
+655 P
-662 DEEEFNKSK
+662 
-671 NLKSFPKDQLYYVNG
+671 
-686 TNYYYKYNSIDSKG
+686 NSQ
-700 NNVWTKHIKDDYAY
+700 YAY

-725 SKFIKAKRYSAKE
+725 SKFIKAKRYSAQE

-756 TKAANS
+756 TVAANT
-762 KLKEEEYSPI
+762 KLKEGGYSLI
-772 ENFSNK
+772 DNFSDKTN
-778 EDEYTILPF
+778 EYTALPF
-787 LNKDYKSPDGTVGK
+787 LNKDYKSPDGTIGK

-825 AVNIFKKNLNNLG
+825 AVNSFKTRLNNLG

-846 NPNTNKKEVQYI
+846 NPKTNKKEVQYV
-858 YFSQEVNGD
+858 YFSQEVNGN
-867 KTIDKVIADYYW
+867 KSIDEVIADYYW

-925 FDGNLYSKD
+925 FDGNLYSED

-939 VYFDDINLNAELSNP
+939 VYFDDINLNAEVSNP
-954 EFMTA
+954 EFMKA
-959 IKAKFGKN
+959 IEAKFGKN
-967 SPVYKA
+967 SSVYKA

-1009 NAIKQL
+1009 KAIKQL

-1042 IKPYMYTIENYAVN
+1042 IKPYMYTIENLAVN
-1056 NTDKLKIPVQHKY
+1056 STDKLKIPVQHKY

-1114 DISKASN
+1114 AIDYKTNDQGLYVDKDGNVIPTDGS
-1121 AKELNDA
+1121 ELTRDNQKKNPNFYSLA
-1128 LDKAYIHQLSYGD
+1128 VTLDKASLENQLNLGYLHQLSYGD

-1158 GTQVRKLIMTN
+1158 GTQVRKLIMAN
-1169 VEMDDYHYE
+1169 IKMDDYHYE
-1178 NYVGGNKVNLGGKY
+1178 NYVGGKKVNLGGKY

-1280 MFKKRVNK
+1280 IFKKRVNK

-1310 GDLKYVVDPNNPNN
+1310 GDLHYVVDPNNPNN

-1346 TLEFSDYCN
+1346 ALEFSDYCN

-1560 LRELLFGSLEGI
+1560 LRELLFGNLEGI
-1572 VSRGTSTSKIS
+1572 VSRG
-1583 GENISSKGS
+1583 
-1592 EFAKK
+1592 
-1597 LTNVGNNL
+1597 
-1605 EVTYK
+1605 
-1610 GVTFRNAEHAYQT
+1610 
-1623 WKSGEFDN
+1623 
-1631 TAYNSINTWKPVG
+1631 
-1644 SKPVNK
+1644 
-1650 QINFQIMVDILTE
+1650 
-1663 KLKQHPE
+1663 
-1670 LIEGIKERGGHEYI
+1670 
-1684 ISSTHNV
+1684 
-1691 VGDKYWESSG
+1691 
-1701 QNAFIKALAEA
+1701 
-1712 AINVG
+1712 
-1717 ISPIN
+1717 
-1722 NNFIKS
+1722 

-1784 SSLMKEFTLKEPIR
+1784 SSLMSEFTLKNPIR

-1810 PKGIDVDLNVAEF
+1810 PEGIDVDLNVAEF

-1844 TADAGAVLARIGY
+1844 TADAGAVLARLGY

-1877 SFNNGVTADMAIRE
+1877 SFNNGVTADMAMRE

-1928 EQGKNAMDNKSFKAD
+1928 ERGKNAMDNQSFKAD

-1953 IQTVAGDVSQFVTS
+1953 IQTVAGDISQFVTS
-1967 TKFTASNAV
+1967 SKFTASNAV

-2002 KNALSVNIKVTDTI
+2002 KNALSVNMKVTDTI

-2048 YDMNRRAN
+2048 YDMNRRAGM
-2056 SLLNSYYPYET
+2056 LLNSYYPYNT
-2067 PSYRNARNRLAS
+2067 PSYRNARNRLAE
-2079 LTKNN
+2079 LTKSN

-2101 MLSQQEDSLFNGEIP
+2101 MLSQQEDSLFNGEMP
-2116 IPVDSINTPNL
+2116 
-2127 DTTVNSYTG
+2127 
-2136 NITPDANTIFVFG
+2136 
-2149 SNPEGRHGA
+2149 
-2158 GAAKIAREQ
+2158 AKD
-2167 FGAIYGQGEGLQGN
+2167 G
-2181 AYALPT
+2181 
-2187 KDLRVTKNNG
+2187 
-2197 LRSISEAQIIENI
+2197 
-2210 KKLYEVAKQNPDKQ
+2210 
-2224 FKIAYRNTD
+2224 
-2233 KASLNGY
+2233 
-2240 TGLEM
+2240 
-2245 IDMFLKAGSI
+2245 
-2255 PTNIVFSKEW
+2255 
-2265 IDTGKFDLPTK
+2265 
-2276 KVQSTSKS
+2276 
-2284 YIPAREYYTK
+2284 IPAREYYTK

-2357 TEPDLASNLFMY
+2357 TEPDLARDLFMY

-2393 NMKLWREWDPSAD
+2393 AIKVGRKWDSSAND
-2406 NGKGAWIQSDKSY
+2406 GNGAWVERSY
-2419 IDFLNEVKKGIS
+2419 VDFLNDVKEGTVTANSEK
-2431 VNIEEFAKQY
+2431 FAKQY
-2441 ILNHLDNRSLVFTAK
+2441 ILNHLDNRRLVFTAK
-2456 GSTRD
+2456 GSN
-2461 FLKKEVYKNGVA
+2461 LKYLKTLVYKNGEAV
-2473 ASEFTLKV
+2473 SNFTLDV
-2481 SKLGDDAK
+2481 NKLGDDAK
-2489 NYTIA
+2489 NYTIK
-2494 DDTIPKSWTA
+2494 DSTLPKNCVA
-2504 FRPCIIVDGIVY
+2504 FRPCIVVDGITY
-2516 MCESGNDKF
+2516 MCDSSNDKF
-2525 NVSTDGS
+2525 NVSYDGS
-2532 MTYRKVSQLGTTNKS
+2532 ITYYKVSQLGTTNKS
-2547 LQYISDS
+2547 LQYVSDS
-2554 ETKITDSQTYDD
+2554 ESRLTDNEQYDNNMEGNSSQEFIPENT
-2566 KMPGSTKREDRVP
+2566 PNSFNREEAINQIIDYGIKNGEFMAEQVESIKEYLNSQSDVDLSDTVNAIRN
-2579 EEHPE
+2579 EIQNSGLTDNTGE
-2584 KVDRDKLVNDLIYYS
+2584 KV
-2599 LMNGNLVEESTD
+2599 
-2611 KFKEDIS
+2611 
-2618 IFKDSDLKDTIE
+2618 
-2630 DIKNELRE
+2630 
-2638 KGLIDKTG
+2638 
-2646 KKIC
+2646 C

>member
-1 MSTNCYNPIK
+1 MSTKCYNPIK
-11 GIDDVISSKIQGWN
+11 GIDDVITSKIQGWN
-25 KYRVATLRGMY
+25 EYRVATLRGMY
-36 DESHPSPLDTSD
+36 DESHSSPLDTSD
-48 LDKAVQELI
+48 LDRAVQDLI
-57 SYRRNLGKV
+57 SYRRDLGKM

-72 TASFNLS
+72 TTSSNLS

-116 PSLSRKVICNGF
+116 PFLSRKVICNGF
-128 ISNGKL
+128 VSNGKL

-147 DLLEYYLE
+147 DLLEYYSE
-155 AVEEDDMD
+155 AVEEGDMD

-191 LKLGNNIEYADD
+191 LRLGDKIEYADD

-230 TSDMQSAFG
+230 TSDMHSAFG

-273 VKTHQSL
+273 VKAHQSL

-290 NQMIGLLRNASSS
+290 RQMIGLLRNASNS
-303 QSWLQPVIEELENN
+303 QTWLQPVIEELENN

-341 IKNELRT
+341 VKNGLRT

-356 VNISLSGQYLTSIT
+356 VNNSLSGQYLTSIT
-370 LGKQVNPDTSVF
+370 LDKQVNPNTSVF

-390 KNLQNLREIVAE
+390 KNLQSLRELVKE
-402 YFPSKNVSIV
+402 YFPSKSVSIT
-412 PKFYSNKETSWQEK
+412 PKFYNNKETSWQEK

-440 IDGNTLDRIMSN
+440 IDGGTLDKIMSS

-466 IEFGTDKIL
+466 VEFGTDKIL
-475 NKSEL
+475 NKKEL
-480 ESLNKGNFS
+480 ESLDKGEYS
-489 LSKSSFKDFIKFS
+489 LSNRSFKDFIRFS

-510 GVIREKIDKMLT
+510 GVIREKIDKMLS
-522 IITKN
+522 IVTKN

-538 HKDKNGNNITLFSN
+538 HKDKNGNNVTLFSN

-565 ASFVTNNDRQGLR
+565 ASFVSNNDRQGLR

-589 FFMDNGTIL
+589 FFMDKDNGTIF
-598 NRWIKDLYE
+598 NRWLRDLYE
-607 SDLDEKSFATN
+607 SGLDEKDFAAN
-618 FVFKR
+618 FGFKR

-640 AIDMMTE
+640 AIDMMAE
-647 YFSERQIS
+647 YFSERQKS
-655 PKNIKYI
+655 P
-662 DEEEFNKSK
+662 
-671 NLKSFPKDQLYYVNG
+671 
-686 TNYYYKYNSIDSKG
+686 NSQ
-700 NNVWTKHIKDDYAY
+700 YAY

-725 SKFIKAKRYSAKE
+725 SKFIKAKRYSAQE

-756 TKAANS
+756 TSAANT
-762 KLKEEEYSPI
+762 KLKEGGYSLI
-772 ENFSNK
+772 ENFSSK
-778 EDEYTILPF
+778 ENEYTALPF

-825 AVNIFKKNLNNLG
+825 AVNSFKTSLNNLG

-846 NPNTNKKEVQYI
+846 NPKTNKKEVQYV
-858 YFSQEVNGD
+858 YFSQEVNGN
-867 KTIDKVIADYYW
+867 KSIDEVIADYYW

-925 FDGNLYSKD
+925 FDGNLYSED

-939 VYFDDINLNAELSNP
+939 VYFDDINLNAEVSNP
-954 EFMTA
+954 EFMKA
-959 IKAKFGKN
+959 IEAKFGKN

-1009 NAIKQL
+1009 NTIKQL

-1029 LAEIASMAVVFQP
+1029 LTEIANMSVVFQP
-1042 IKPYMYTIENYAVN
+1042 IKPYMYTIENLAVN
-1056 NTDKLKIPVQHKY
+1056 STDKLKIPVQHKY

-1121 AKELNDA
+1121 AQELSNA

-1158 GTQVRKLIMTN
+1158 GTQVRKLIMAN
-1169 VEMDDYHYE
+1169 IKMDDYHYE
-1178 NYVGGNKVNLGGKY
+1178 NYVGGKKVNLGGKY
-1192 GDVRLNGRNLVSFYN
+1192 GEVRLNGRNLVSFYN
-1207 SLIVANILE
+1207 SLIVANILK

-1280 MFKKRVNK
+1280 IFKKRVNK

-1310 GDLKYVVDPNNPNN
+1310 GDLHYVVDPNNPNN

-1346 TLEFSDYCN
+1346 ALEFSDYCN

-1453 YETYSN
+1453 YETYPN

-1464 KEAREED
+1464 EEAREED
-1471 TESLDRLY
+1471 TESLNRLY

-1560 LRELLFGSLEGI
+1560 LRELLFGNLEGI
-1572 VSRGTSTSKIS
+1572 VSR
-1583 GENISSKGS
+1583 E
-1592 EFAKK
+1592 
-1597 LTNVGNNL
+1597 
-1605 EVTYK
+1605 
-1610 GVTFRNAEHAYQT
+1610 
-1623 WKSGEFDN
+1623 
-1631 TAYNSINTWKPVG
+1631 
-1644 SKPVNK
+1644 
-1650 QINFQIMVDILTE
+1650 
-1663 KLKQHPE
+1663 
-1670 LIEGIKERGGHEYI
+1670 
-1684 ISSTHNV
+1684 
-1691 VGDKYWESSG
+1691 
-1701 QNAFIKALAEA
+1701 
-1712 AINVG
+1712 
-1717 ISPIN
+1717 
-1722 NNFIKS
+1722 

-1784 SSLMKEFTLKEPIR
+1784 SSLMSEFTLKDPIR

-1877 SFNNGVTADMAIRE
+1877 SFNNGVTADMAMRE

-1928 EQGKNAMDNKSFKAD
+1928 EQGKNAMDNQSFKAD

-1953 IQTVAGDVSQFVTS
+1953 IQTVAGDISQFVTS
-1967 TKFTASNAV
+1967 SKFTASNAV

-2002 KNALSVNIKVTDTI
+2002 KNALSVNMKVTDII

-2028 SNQEYLESLIENPL
+2028 SNQEYLKSLIENPL

-2048 YDMNRRAN
+2048 YDMNRRAGM
-2056 SLLNSYYPYET
+2056 LLNSYYPYNT
-2067 PSYRNARNRLAS
+2067 PSYSGARNRLAE
-2079 LTKNN
+2079 LTKSN

-2101 MLSQQEDSLFNGEIP
+2101 MLSQQEDSLFNGEM
-2116 IPVDSINTPNL
+2116 
-2127 DTTVNSYTG
+2127 
-2136 NITPDANTIFVFG
+2136 
-2149 SNPEGRHGA
+2149 
-2158 GAAKIAREQ
+2158 
-2167 FGAIYGQGEGLQGN
+2167 
-2181 AYALPT
+2181 PT
-2187 KDLRVTKNNG
+2187 KDG
-2197 LRSISEAQIIENI
+2197 
-2210 KKLYEVAKQNPDKQ
+2210 
-2224 FKIAYRNTD
+2224 
-2233 KASLNGY
+2233 
-2240 TGLEM
+2240 
-2245 IDMFLKAGSI
+2245 
-2255 PTNIVFSKEW
+2255 
-2265 IDTGKFDLPTK
+2265 
-2276 KVQSTSKS
+2276 
-2284 YIPAREYYTK
+2284 IPAREYYTK

-2346 ELKESWAELLK
+2346 ELKGSWAELLK
-2357 TEPDLASNLFMY
+2357 TEPDLARDLFMY

-2393 NMKLWREWDPSAD
+2393 AIKVGRKWDSSAND
-2406 NGKGAWIQSDKSY
+2406 GNGAWVERSY
-2419 IDFLNEVKKGIS
+2419 VDFLNDVKEGTVTANSEK
-2431 VNIEEFAKQY
+2431 FAKQY
-2441 ILNHLDNRSLVFTAK
+2441 ILNHLDNRRLVFTAK
-2456 GSTRD
+2456 GSN
-2461 FLKKEVYKNGVA
+2461 LKYLKTLVYKNGEAV
-2473 ASEFTLKV
+2473 SNFTLDV
-2481 SKLGDDAK
+2481 NKLGDDAK
-2489 NYTIA
+2489 NYTIK
-2494 DDTIPKSWTA
+2494 DSTLPKNCVA
-2504 FRPCIIVDGIVY
+2504 FRPCIVVDGITY
-2516 MCESGNDKF
+2516 ICDSSNDKF
-2525 NVSTDGS
+2525 NVSYDGS
-2532 MTYRKVSQLGTTNKS
+2532 ITYYKVSQLGTTNKS
-2547 LQYISDS
+2547 LQYVSDS
-2554 ETKITDSQTYDD
+2554 ESRLTDNEQYDNNMEGNSSQEFIPENT
-2566 KMPGSTKREDRVP
+2566 PNSFNREEAINQIIDYGIKNGEFMAEQVESIKEYLNSQSDVDLSDTVNAIRN
-2579 EEHPE
+2579 EIQNSGLTDNTGE
-2584 KVDRDKLVNDLIYYS
+2584 KV
-2599 LMNGNLVEESTD
+2599 
-2611 KFKEDIS
+2611 
-2618 IFKDSDLKDTIE
+2618 
-2630 DIKNELRE
+2630 
-2638 KGLIDKTG
+2638 
-2646 KKIC
+2646 C

>member
-1 MSTNCYNPIK
+1 MSTKCYNPIK
-11 GIDDVISSKIQGWN
+11 GIDDVIASKIQGWN
-25 KYRVATLRGMY
+25 EYRVATLRGMY
-36 DESHPSPLDTSD
+36 DESHSSPLDTSD
-48 LDKAVQELI
+48 LDRAVQDLI
-57 SYRRNLGKV
+57 SYRRDLGKM

-72 TASFNLS
+72 TTSSNLS

-116 PSLSRKVICNGF
+116 PFLSRKVICNGF
-128 ISNGKL
+128 VSNGKL

-155 AVEEDDMD
+155 AVEEGDMD

-174 WGALVSHARMR
+174 WGALVSHARVR

-191 LKLGNNIEYADD
+191 LRLGDKIEYADD

-230 TSDMQSAFG
+230 TSDMHSAFG

-273 VKTHQSL
+273 VKAHQSL

-290 NQMIGLLRNASSS
+290 RQMIGLLRNASNS
-303 QSWLQPVIEELENN
+303 QTWLQPVIEELENN

-341 IKNELRT
+341 VKNGLRT

-356 VNISLSGQYLTSIT
+356 VNNSLSGQYLTSIT
-370 LGKQVNPDTSVF
+370 LGKQVNPNTSVF

-390 KNLQNLREIVAE
+390 KNLQSLRELVKE
-402 YFPSKNVSIV
+402 YFPSKSVSIT
-412 PKFYSNKETSWQEK
+412 PKFYNNKETSWQEK

-440 IDGNTLDRIMSN
+440 IDGGTLDKIMPS

-466 IEFGTDKIL
+466 VEFGTDKIL
-475 NKSEL
+475 NKKEL
-480 ESLNKGNFS
+480 ESLDKGEYS
-489 LSKSSFKDFIKFS
+489 LSNRSFKDFIRFS

-510 GVIREKIDKMLT
+510 GVIREKIDKMLS
-522 IITKN
+522 IVTKN

-538 HKDKNGNNITLFSN
+538 HKDKNGNNVTLFSN
-552 VIPSYLGDKMDRI
+552 VIPSYLGDKVDRI
-565 ASFVTNNDRQGLR
+565 ASFVSNNDRQGLR

-589 FFMDNGTIL
+589 FFMDKDNGTIF
-598 NRWIKDLYE
+598 NRWLRDLYE
-607 SDLDEKSFATN
+607 SGLDEKDFAAN
-618 FVFKR
+618 FGFKR

-640 AIDMMTE
+640 AIDMMAE
-647 YFSERQIS
+647 YFSERQKS
-655 PKNIKYI
+655 P
-662 DEEEFNKSK
+662 
-671 NLKSFPKDQLYYVNG
+671 
-686 TNYYYKYNSIDSKG
+686 NSQ
-700 NNVWTKHIKDDYAY
+700 YAY

-725 SKFIKAKRYSAKE
+725 SKFIKAKRYSAQE

-756 TKAANS
+756 TSAANT
-762 KLKEEEYSPI
+762 KLKEGGYSLI
-772 ENFSNK
+772 ENFSSK
-778 EDEYTILPF
+778 ENEYTALPF

-825 AVNIFKKNLNNLG
+825 AVNSFKTSLNNLG

-846 NPNTNKKEVQYI
+846 NPKTNKKEVQYV
-858 YFSQEVNGD
+858 YFSQEVNGN
-867 KTIDKVIADYYW
+867 KSIDEVIADYYW

-925 FDGNLYSKD
+925 FDGNLYSED

-939 VYFDDINLNAELSNP
+939 VYFDDINLNAEVSNP
-954 EFMTA
+954 EFMKA
-959 IKAKFGKN
+959 IEAKFGKN

-1009 NAIKQL
+1009 NTIKQL

-1029 LAEIASMAVVFQP
+1029 LTEIANMSVVFQP
-1042 IKPYMYTIENYAVN
+1042 IKPYMYTIENLAVN
-1056 NTDKLKIPVQHKY
+1056 STDKLKIPVQHKY

-1121 AKELNDA
+1121 AQELSNA

-1158 GTQVRKLIMTN
+1158 GTQVRKLIMAN
-1169 VEMDDYHYE
+1169 IKMDDYHYE
-1178 NYVGGNKVNLGGKY
+1178 NYVGGKKVNLGGKY
-1192 GDVRLNGRNLVSFYN
+1192 GEVRLNGRNLVSFYN

-1280 MFKKRVNK
+1280 IFKKRVNK

-1310 GDLKYVVDPNNPNN
+1310 GDLHYVVDPNNPNN

-1346 TLEFSDYCN
+1346 ALEFSDYCN

-1453 YETYSN
+1453 YETYPN

-1471 TESLDRLY
+1471 TESLNRLY

-1560 LRELLFGSLEGI
+1560 LRELLFGNLEGI
-1572 VSRGTSTSKIS
+1572 VSRG
-1583 GENISSKGS
+1583 
-1592 EFAKK
+1592 
-1597 LTNVGNNL
+1597 
-1605 EVTYK
+1605 
-1610 GVTFRNAEHAYQT
+1610 
-1623 WKSGEFDN
+1623 
-1631 TAYNSINTWKPVG
+1631 
-1644 SKPVNK
+1644 
-1650 QINFQIMVDILTE
+1650 
-1663 KLKQHPE
+1663 
-1670 LIEGIKERGGHEYI
+1670 
-1684 ISSTHNV
+1684 
-1691 VGDKYWESSG
+1691 
-1701 QNAFIKALAEA
+1701 
-1712 AINVG
+1712 
-1717 ISPIN
+1717 
-1722 NNFIKS
+1722 

-1784 SSLMKEFTLKEPIR
+1784 SSLMSEFTLKDPIR

-1877 SFNNGVTADMAIRE
+1877 SFNNGVTADMAMRE

-1928 EQGKNAMDNKSFKAD
+1928 EQGKNAMDNQSFKAD

-1953 IQTVAGDVSQFVTS
+1953 IQTVAGDISQFVTS
-1967 TKFTASNAV
+1967 SKFTASNAV

-2002 KNALSVNIKVTDTI
+2002 KNALSVNMKVTDII

-2048 YDMNRRAN
+2048 YDMNRRAGM
-2056 SLLNSYYPYET
+2056 LLNSYYPYNT
-2067 PSYRNARNRLAS
+2067 PSYSGARNRLAE
-2079 LTKNN
+2079 LTKSN

-2101 MLSQQEDSLFNGEIP
+2101 MLSQQEDSLFNGEM
-2116 IPVDSINTPNL
+2116 
-2127 DTTVNSYTG
+2127 
-2136 NITPDANTIFVFG
+2136 
-2149 SNPEGRHGA
+2149 
-2158 GAAKIAREQ
+2158 
-2167 FGAIYGQGEGLQGN
+2167 
-2181 AYALPT
+2181 PT
-2187 KDLRVTKNNG
+2187 KDG
-2197 LRSISEAQIIENI
+2197 
-2210 KKLYEVAKQNPDKQ
+2210 
-2224 FKIAYRNTD
+2224 
-2233 KASLNGY
+2233 
-2240 TGLEM
+2240 
-2245 IDMFLKAGSI
+2245 
-2255 PTNIVFSKEW
+2255 
-2265 IDTGKFDLPTK
+2265 
-2276 KVQSTSKS
+2276 
-2284 YIPAREYYTK
+2284 IPAREYYTK

-2346 ELKESWAELLK
+2346 ELKGSWAELLK
-2357 TEPDLASNLFMY
+2357 TEPDLARDLFMY

-2393 NMKLWREWDPSAD
+2393 AIKVGRKWDSSAND
-2406 NGKGAWIQSDKSY
+2406 GNGAWVERSY
-2419 IDFLNEVKKGIS
+2419 VDFLNDVKEGTVTANSEK
-2431 VNIEEFAKQY
+2431 FAKQY
-2441 ILNHLDNRSLVFTAK
+2441 ILNHLDNRRLVFTAK
-2456 GSTRD
+2456 GSN
-2461 FLKKEVYKNGVA
+2461 LKYLKTLVYKNGEAV
-2473 ASEFTLKV
+2473 SNFTLDV
-2481 SKLGDDAK
+2481 NKLGDDAK
-2489 NYTIA
+2489 NYTIK
-2494 DDTIPKSWTA
+2494 DSTLPKNCVA
-2504 FRPCIIVDGIVY
+2504 FRPCIVVDGITY
-2516 MCESGNDKF
+2516 ICDSSNDKF
-2525 NVSTDGS
+2525 NVSYDGS
-2532 MTYRKVSQLGTTNKS
+2532 ITYYKVSQLGTTNKS
-2547 LQYISDS
+2547 LQYVSDS
-2554 ETKITDSQTYDD
+2554 ESRLTDNEQYDNNMEGNSSQEFIPENT
-2566 KMPGSTKREDRVP
+2566 PNSFNREEAINQIIDYGIKNGEFMAEQVESIKEYLNSQSDVDLSDTVNAIRN
-2579 EEHPE
+2579 EIQNSGLADNTGE
-2584 KVDRDKLVNDLIYYS
+2584 KV
-2599 LMNGNLVEESTD
+2599 
-2611 KFKEDIS
+2611 
-2618 IFKDSDLKDTIE
+2618 
-2630 DIKNELRE
+2630 
-2638 KGLIDKTG
+2638 
-2646 KKIC
+2646 C

>member
-1 MSTNCYNPIK
+1 MSTKCYNPIK
-11 GIDDVISSKIQGWN
+11 GIDDVIASKIQGWN
-25 KYRVATLRGMY
+25 EYRVATLRGMY
-36 DESHPSPLDTSD
+36 DESHSSPLDTSD
-48 LDKAVQELI
+48 LDRAVQDLI
-57 SYRRNLGKV
+57 SYRRDLGKM

-72 TASFNLS
+72 TTSSNLS

-116 PSLSRKVICNGF
+116 PFLSRKVICNGF
-128 ISNGKL
+128 VSNGKL

-147 DLLEYYLE
+147 DLLEYYSE
-155 AVEEDDMD
+155 AVEEGDMD

-174 WGALVSHARMR
+174 WGALVSYARMR

-191 LKLGNNIEYADD
+191 LRLGDKIEYADD
-203 TNPDNYN
+203 TNPNNYN

-230 TSDMQSAFG
+230 TSDMHSAFG

-273 VKTHQSL
+273 VKAHQSL

-290 NQMIGLLRNASSS
+290 RQMIGLLRNASNS
-303 QSWLQPVIEELENN
+303 QTWLQPVIEELENN

-341 IKNELRT
+341 VKNGLRT

-356 VNISLSGQYLTSIT
+356 VNNSLSGQYLTSIT
-370 LGKQVNPDTSVF
+370 LGKQVNPNTSVF

-390 KNLQNLREIVAE
+390 KNLQSLRELVKE
-402 YFPSKNVSIV
+402 YFPSKSVSIT
-412 PKFYSNKETSWQEK
+412 PKFYNNKETSWQEK

-440 IDGNTLDRIMSN
+440 IDGGTLDKIMSS

-466 IEFGTDKIL
+466 VEFGTDKIL
-475 NKSEL
+475 NKKEL
-480 ESLNKGNFS
+480 ESLDKGEYS
-489 LSKSSFKDFIKFS
+489 LSNRSFKDFIRFS

-510 GVIREKIDKMLT
+510 GVIREKIDKMLS
-522 IITKN
+522 IVTKN

-538 HKDKNGNNITLFSN
+538 HKDKNGNNVTLFSN

-565 ASFVTNNDRQGLR
+565 ASFVSNNDRQGLR

-589 FFMDNGTIL
+589 FFMDKDNGTIF
-598 NRWIKDLYE
+598 NRWLRDLYE
-607 SDLDEKSFATN
+607 SGLDEKDFAAN
-618 FVFKR
+618 FGFKR

-640 AIDMMTE
+640 AIDMMAE
-647 YFSERQIS
+647 YFSERQKS
-655 PKNIKYI
+655 P
-662 DEEEFNKSK
+662 
-671 NLKSFPKDQLYYVNG
+671 
-686 TNYYYKYNSIDSKG
+686 NSQ
-700 NNVWTKHIKDDYAY
+700 YAY

-725 SKFIKAKRYSAKE
+725 SKFIKAKRYSAQE

-756 TKAANS
+756 TSAANT
-762 KLKEEEYSPI
+762 KLKEGGYSLI
-772 ENFSNK
+772 ENFSSK
-778 EDEYTILPF
+778 ENEYTALPF

-825 AVNIFKKNLNNLG
+825 AVNSFKTSLNNLG

-846 NPNTNKKEVQYI
+846 NPKTNKKEVQYV
-858 YFSQEVNGD
+858 YFSQEVNGN
-867 KTIDKVIADYYW
+867 KSIDEVIADYYW

-925 FDGNLYSKD
+925 FDGNLYSED

-939 VYFDDINLNAELSNP
+939 VYFDDINLNAEVSNP
-954 EFMTA
+954 EFMKA
-959 IKAKFGKN
+959 IEAKFGKN

-1009 NAIKQL
+1009 NTIKQL

-1029 LAEIASMAVVFQP
+1029 LTEIANMSVVFQP
-1042 IKPYMYTIENYAVN
+1042 IKPYMYTIENLAVN
-1056 NTDKLKIPVQHKY
+1056 STDKLKIPVQHKY

-1082 SKLRDM
+1082 NKLRDM

-1121 AKELNDA
+1121 AQELSNA

-1158 GTQVRKLIMTN
+1158 GTQVRKLIMAN
-1169 VEMDDYHYE
+1169 IKMDDYHYE
-1178 NYVGGNKVNLGGKY
+1178 NYVGGKKVNLGGKY
-1192 GDVRLNGRNLVSFYN
+1192 GEVRLNGRNLVSFYN
-1207 SLIVANILE
+1207 SLIVANILK

-1280 MFKKRVNK
+1280 IFKKRVNK

-1310 GDLKYVVDPNNPNN
+1310 GDLHYVVDPNNPNN

-1346 TLEFSDYCN
+1346 ALEFSDYCN

-1453 YETYSN
+1453 YETYPN

-1471 TESLDRLY
+1471 TESLNRLY

-1560 LRELLFGSLEGI
+1560 LRELLFGNLEGI
-1572 VSRGTSTSKIS
+1572 VSR
-1583 GENISSKGS
+1583 E
-1592 EFAKK
+1592 
-1597 LTNVGNNL
+1597 
-1605 EVTYK
+1605 
-1610 GVTFRNAEHAYQT
+1610 
-1623 WKSGEFDN
+1623 
-1631 TAYNSINTWKPVG
+1631 
-1644 SKPVNK
+1644 
-1650 QINFQIMVDILTE
+1650 
-1663 KLKQHPE
+1663 
-1670 LIEGIKERGGHEYI
+1670 
-1684 ISSTHNV
+1684 
-1691 VGDKYWESSG
+1691 
-1701 QNAFIKALAEA
+1701 
-1712 AINVG
+1712 
-1717 ISPIN
+1717 
-1722 NNFIKS
+1722 

-1784 SSLMKEFTLKEPIR
+1784 SSLMSEFTLKDPIR

-1877 SFNNGVTADMAIRE
+1877 SFNNGVTADMAMRE

-1928 EQGKNAMDNKSFKAD
+1928 EQGKNAMDNQSFKAD

-1953 IQTVAGDVSQFVTS
+1953 IQTVAGDISQFVTS
-1967 TKFTASNAV
+1967 SKFTASNAV

-2002 KNALSVNIKVTDTI
+2002 KNALSVNMKVTDII

-2028 SNQEYLESLIENPL
+2028 SNQEYLKSLIENPL

-2048 YDMNRRAN
+2048 YDMNRRAGM
-2056 SLLNSYYPYET
+2056 LLNSYYPYNT
-2067 PSYRNARNRLAS
+2067 PSYSGARNRLAE
-2079 LTKNN
+2079 LTKSN

-2101 MLSQQEDSLFNGEIP
+2101 MLSQQEDSLFNGEM
-2116 IPVDSINTPNL
+2116 
-2127 DTTVNSYTG
+2127 
-2136 NITPDANTIFVFG
+2136 
-2149 SNPEGRHGA
+2149 
-2158 GAAKIAREQ
+2158 
-2167 FGAIYGQGEGLQGN
+2167 
-2181 AYALPT
+2181 PT
-2187 KDLRVTKNNG
+2187 KDG
-2197 LRSISEAQIIENI
+2197 
-2210 KKLYEVAKQNPDKQ
+2210 
-2224 FKIAYRNTD
+2224 
-2233 KASLNGY
+2233 
-2240 TGLEM
+2240 
-2245 IDMFLKAGSI
+2245 
-2255 PTNIVFSKEW
+2255 
-2265 IDTGKFDLPTK
+2265 
-2276 KVQSTSKS
+2276 
-2284 YIPAREYYTK
+2284 IPAREYYTK

-2357 TEPDLASNLFMY
+2357 TEPDLARDLFMY

-2393 NMKLWREWDPSAD
+2393 AIKVGRKWDSSAND
-2406 NGKGAWIQSDKSY
+2406 GNGAWVERSY
-2419 IDFLNEVKKGIS
+2419 VDFLNDVKEGTVTANSEK
-2431 VNIEEFAKQY
+2431 FAKQY
-2441 ILNHLDNRSLVFTAK
+2441 ILNHLDNRRLVFTAK
-2456 GSTRD
+2456 GSN
-2461 FLKKEVYKNGVA
+2461 LKYLKTLVYKNGEAV
-2473 ASEFTLKV
+2473 SNFTLDV
-2481 SKLGDDAK
+2481 NKLGDDAK
-2489 NYTIA
+2489 NYTIK
-2494 DDTIPKSWTA
+2494 DSTLPKNCVA
-2504 FRPCIIVDGIVY
+2504 FRPCIVVDGITY
-2516 MCESGNDKF
+2516 ICDSSNDKF
-2525 NVSTDGS
+2525 NVSYDGS
-2532 MTYRKVSQLGTTNKS
+2532 ITYYKVSQLGTTNKS
-2547 LQYISDS
+2547 LQYVSDS
-2554 ETKITDSQTYDD
+2554 ESRLTDNEQYDNNMEGDSSQEFIPENT
-2566 KMPGSTKREDRVP
+2566 PNSFNREEAINQIIDYGIKNGEFMAEQVESIKEYLNSQSDVDLSDTVNAIRN
-2579 EEHPE
+2579 EIQNSGLTDNTGE
-2584 KVDRDKLVNDLIYYS
+2584 KV
-2599 LMNGNLVEESTD
+2599 
-2611 KFKEDIS
+2611 
-2618 IFKDSDLKDTIE
+2618 
-2630 DIKNELRE
+2630 
-2638 KGLIDKTG
+2638 
-2646 KKIC
+2646 C

>member
-1 MSTNCYNPIK
+1 MSTKCYNPIK
-11 GIDDVISSKIQGWN
+11 GIDDVIASKIQGWN
-25 KYRVATLRGMY
+25 EYRVATLRGMY
-36 DESHPSPLDTSD
+36 DESHSSPLDTSD
-48 LDKAVQELI
+48 LDKAVQDLI
-57 SYRRNLGKV
+57 SYRRDLGKM

-72 TASFNLS
+72 TTSSNLS

-116 PSLSRKVICNGF
+116 PFLSRKVICNGF
-128 ISNGKL
+128 VSNGKL

-147 DLLEYYLE
+147 DLLEYYSE
-155 AVEEDDMD
+155 AVEEGDMD

-191 LKLGNNIEYADD
+191 LRLGDKIEYADD

-230 TSDMQSAFG
+230 TSDMHSAFG

-273 VKTHQSL
+273 VKAHQSL

-290 NQMIGLLRNASSS
+290 RQMIGLLRNASNS
-303 QSWLQPVIEELENN
+303 QTWLQPVIEELENN

-341 IKNELRT
+341 VKNGLRT

-356 VNISLSGQYLTSIT
+356 VNNSLSGQYLTSIT
-370 LGKQVNPDTSVF
+370 LGKQVNPNTSVF

-390 KNLQNLREIVAE
+390 KNLQSLRELVKE
-402 YFPSKNVSIV
+402 YFPSKSVSIT
-412 PKFYSNKETSWQEK
+412 PKFYNNKETSWQEK

-440 IDGNTLDRIMSN
+440 IDGGTLDKIMSS

-466 IEFGTDKIL
+466 VEFGTDKIL
-475 NKSEL
+475 NKKEL
-480 ESLNKGNFS
+480 ESLDKGEYS
-489 LSKSSFKDFIKFS
+489 LSNRSFKDFIRFS

-510 GVIREKIDKMLT
+510 GVIREKIDKMLS
-522 IITKN
+522 IVTKN

-538 HKDKNGNNITLFSN
+538 HKDKNGNNVTLFSN

-565 ASFVTNNDRQGLR
+565 ASFVSNNDRQGLR

-589 FFMDNGTIL
+589 FFMDKDNGTIF
-598 NRWIKDLYE
+598 NRWLRDLYE
-607 SDLDEKSFATN
+607 SGLDEKDFAAN
-618 FVFKR
+618 FGFKR

-640 AIDMMTE
+640 AIDMMAE
-647 YFSERQIS
+647 YFSERQKS
-655 PKNIKYI
+655 P
-662 DEEEFNKSK
+662 
-671 NLKSFPKDQLYYVNG
+671 
-686 TNYYYKYNSIDSKG
+686 NSQ
-700 NNVWTKHIKDDYAY
+700 YAY

-725 SKFIKAKRYSAKE
+725 SKFIKAKRYSAQE

-756 TKAANS
+756 TSAANT
-762 KLKEEEYSPI
+762 KLKEGGYSLI
-772 ENFSNK
+772 ENFSSK
-778 EDEYTILPF
+778 ENEYTALPF

-825 AVNIFKKNLNNLG
+825 AVNSFKTSLNNLG

-846 NPNTNKKEVQYI
+846 NPKTNKKEVQYV
-858 YFSQEVNGD
+858 YFSQEVNGN
-867 KTIDKVIADYYW
+867 KSIDEVIADYYW

-925 FDGNLYSKD
+925 FDGNLYSED

-939 VYFDDINLNAELSNP
+939 VYFDDINLNAEVSNP
-954 EFMTA
+954 EFMKA
-959 IKAKFGKN
+959 IEAKFGKN

-1009 NAIKQL
+1009 NTIKQL

-1029 LAEIASMAVVFQP
+1029 LTEIANMSVVFQP
-1042 IKPYMYTIENYAVN
+1042 IKPYMYTIENLAVN
-1056 NTDKLKIPVQHKY
+1056 STDKLKIPVQHKY

-1121 AKELNDA
+1121 AQELSNA

-1158 GTQVRKLIMTN
+1158 GTQVRKLIMAN
-1169 VEMDDYHYE
+1169 IKMDDYHYE
-1178 NYVGGNKVNLGGKY
+1178 NYVGGKKVNLGGKY
-1192 GDVRLNGRNLVSFYN
+1192 GEVRLNGRNLVSFYN

-1280 MFKKRVNK
+1280 IFKKRVNK

-1310 GDLKYVVDPNNPNN
+1310 GDLHYVVDPNNPNN

-1346 TLEFSDYCN
+1346 ALEFSDYCN

-1453 YETYSN
+1453 YETYPN

-1471 TESLDRLY
+1471 TESLNRLY

-1560 LRELLFGSLEGI
+1560 LRELLFGNLEGI
-1572 VSRGTSTSKIS
+1572 VSRG
-1583 GENISSKGS
+1583 
-1592 EFAKK
+1592 
-1597 LTNVGNNL
+1597 
-1605 EVTYK
+1605 
-1610 GVTFRNAEHAYQT
+1610 
-1623 WKSGEFDN
+1623 
-1631 TAYNSINTWKPVG
+1631 
-1644 SKPVNK
+1644 
-1650 QINFQIMVDILTE
+1650 
-1663 KLKQHPE
+1663 
-1670 LIEGIKERGGHEYI
+1670 
-1684 ISSTHNV
+1684 
-1691 VGDKYWESSG
+1691 
-1701 QNAFIKALAEA
+1701 
-1712 AINVG
+1712 
-1717 ISPIN
+1717 
-1722 NNFIKS
+1722 

-1784 SSLMKEFTLKEPIR
+1784 SSLMSEFTLKNPIR

-1877 SFNNGVTADMAIRE
+1877 SFNNGVTADMAMRE

-1928 EQGKNAMDNKSFKAD
+1928 EQGKNAMDNQSFKAD

-1953 IQTVAGDVSQFVTS
+1953 IQTVAGDISQFVTS
-1967 TKFTASNAV
+1967 SKFTASNAV

-2002 KNALSVNIKVTDTI
+2002 KNALSVNMKVTDII

-2048 YDMNRRAN
+2048 YDMNRRAGM
-2056 SLLNSYYPYET
+2056 LLNSYYPYNT
-2067 PSYRNARNRLAS
+2067 PSYSGARNRLAE
-2079 LTKNN
+2079 LTKSN

-2101 MLSQQEDSLFNGEIP
+2101 MLSQQEDSLFNGEM
-2116 IPVDSINTPNL
+2116 
-2127 DTTVNSYTG
+2127 
-2136 NITPDANTIFVFG
+2136 
-2149 SNPEGRHGA
+2149 
-2158 GAAKIAREQ
+2158 
-2167 FGAIYGQGEGLQGN
+2167 
-2181 AYALPT
+2181 PT
-2187 KDLRVTKNNG
+2187 KDG
-2197 LRSISEAQIIENI
+2197 
-2210 KKLYEVAKQNPDKQ
+2210 
-2224 FKIAYRNTD
+2224 
-2233 KASLNGY
+2233 
-2240 TGLEM
+2240 
-2245 IDMFLKAGSI
+2245 
-2255 PTNIVFSKEW
+2255 
-2265 IDTGKFDLPTK
+2265 
-2276 KVQSTSKS
+2276 
-2284 YIPAREYYTK
+2284 IPAREYYTK

-2346 ELKESWAELLK
+2346 ELKGSWAELLK
-2357 TEPDLASNLFMY
+2357 TEPDLARDLFMY

-2393 NMKLWREWDPSAD
+2393 AIKVGRKWDSSAND
-2406 NGKGAWIQSDKSY
+2406 GNGAWVERSY
-2419 IDFLNEVKKGIS
+2419 VDFLNDVKEGTVTANSEK
-2431 VNIEEFAKQY
+2431 FAKQY
-2441 ILNHLDNRSLVFTAK
+2441 ILNHLDNRRLVFTAK
-2456 GSTRD
+2456 GSN
-2461 FLKKEVYKNGVA
+2461 LKYLKTLVYKNGEAV
-2473 ASEFTLKV
+2473 SNFTLDV
-2481 SKLGDDAK
+2481 NKLGDDAK
-2489 NYTIA
+2489 NYTIK
-2494 DDTIPKSWTA
+2494 DSTLPKNCMA
-2504 FRPCIIVDGIVY
+2504 FRPCIVVDGITY
-2516 MCESGNDKF
+2516 ICDSSNDKF
-2525 NVSTDGS
+2525 NVSYDGS
-2532 MTYRKVSQLGTTNKS
+2532 ITYYKVSQLGTTNKS
-2547 LQYISDS
+2547 LQYVSDS
-2554 ETKITDSQTYDD
+2554 ESRLTDNEQYDNNMEGNSSQEFIPENT
-2566 KMPGSTKREDRVP
+2566 PNSFNREEAINQIIDYGIKNGEFMAEQVESIKEYLNSQSDVDLSDTVNAIRN
-2579 EEHPE
+2579 EIQNSGLTDNTGE
-2584 KVDRDKLVNDLIYYS
+2584 KV
-2599 LMNGNLVEESTD
+2599 
-2611 KFKEDIS
+2611 
-2618 IFKDSDLKDTIE
+2618 
-2630 DIKNELRE
+2630 
-2638 KGLIDKTG
+2638 
-2646 KKIC
+2646 C

>member
-1 MSTNCYNPIK
+1 MSTKCYNPIK
-11 GIDDVISSKIQGWN
+11 GIDDVIASKIQGWN
-25 KYRVATLRGMY
+25 EYRVATLRGMY
-36 DESHPSPLDTSD
+36 DESHSSPLDTSD
-48 LDKAVQELI
+48 LDKAVQDLI
-57 SYRRNLGKV
+57 SYRRDLGKM

-72 TASFNLS
+72 TTSSNLS

-116 PSLSRKVICNGF
+116 PFLSRKVICNGF
-128 ISNGKL
+128 VSNGKL

-147 DLLEYYLE
+147 DLLEYYSE
-155 AVEEDDMD
+155 AVEEGDMD

-191 LKLGNNIEYADD
+191 LRLGDKIEYADD

-230 TSDMQSAFG
+230 TSDMHSAFG
-239 SVGKQVRKLLGSIQ
+239 SVGKQVRKLLGFIQ

-273 VKTHQSL
+273 VKAHQSL

-290 NQMIGLLRNASSS
+290 RQMIGLLRNASNS
-303 QSWLQPVIEELENN
+303 QTWLQPVIEELENN

-341 IKNELRT
+341 VKNGLRT

-356 VNISLSGQYLTSIT
+356 VNNSLSGQYLTSIT
-370 LGKQVNPDTSVF
+370 LGKQVNPNTSVF

-390 KNLQNLREIVAE
+390 KNLQSLRELVKE
-402 YFPSKNVSIV
+402 YFPSKSVSIT
-412 PKFYSNKETSWQEK
+412 PKFYNNKETSWQEK

-440 IDGNTLDRIMSN
+440 IDGGTLDKIMSS

-466 IEFGTDKIL
+466 VEFGTDKIL
-475 NKSEL
+475 NKKEL
-480 ESLNKGNFS
+480 ESLDKGEYS
-489 LSKSSFKDFIKFS
+489 LSNRSFKDFIRFS

-510 GVIREKIDKMLT
+510 GVIREKIDKMLS
-522 IITKN
+522 IVTKN

-538 HKDKNGNNITLFSN
+538 HKDKNGNNVTLFSN

-565 ASFVTNNDRQGLR
+565 ASFVSNNDRQGLR

-589 FFMDNGTIL
+589 FFMDKDNGTIF
-598 NRWIKDLYE
+598 NRWLRDLYE
-607 SDLDEKSFATN
+607 SGLDEKDFAAN
-618 FVFKR
+618 FGFKR

-640 AIDMMTE
+640 TIDMMAE
-647 YFSERQIS
+647 YFSERQLS
-655 PKNIKYI
+655 A
-662 DEEEFNKSK
+662 
-671 NLKSFPKDQLYYVNG
+671 
-686 TNYYYKYNSIDSKG
+686 NSQ
-700 NNVWTKHIKDDYAY
+700 YAY

-725 SKFIKAKRYSAKE
+725 SKFIKAKRYSAQE

-756 TKAANS
+756 TSAANT
-762 KLKEEEYSPI
+762 KLKEGGYSLI
-772 ENFSNK
+772 ENFSSK
-778 EDEYTILPF
+778 ENEYTALPF

-825 AVNIFKKNLNNLG
+825 AVNSFKTSLNNLG

-846 NPNTNKKEVQYI
+846 NPKTNKKEVQYV
-858 YFSQEVNGD
+858 YFSQEVNGN
-867 KTIDKVIADYYW
+867 KSIDEVIADYYW

-925 FDGNLYSKD
+925 FDGNLYSED

-939 VYFDDINLNAELSNP
+939 VYFDDINLNAEVSNP
-954 EFMTA
+954 EFMKA
-959 IKAKFGKN
+959 IEAKFGKN

-1009 NAIKQL
+1009 NTIKQL

-1029 LAEIASMAVVFQP
+1029 LTEIANMSVVFQP
-1042 IKPYMYTIENYAVN
+1042 IKPYMYTIENLAVN
-1056 NTDKLKIPVQHKY
+1056 STDKLKIPVQHKY

-1088 AYWMESKGVDLV
+1088 TYWMESKGVDLV

-1121 AKELNDA
+1121 AQELSNA

-1158 GTQVRKLIMTN
+1158 GTQVRKLIMAN
-1169 VEMDDYHYE
+1169 IKMDDYHYE
-1178 NYVGGNKVNLGGKY
+1178 NYVGGKKVNLGGKY
-1192 GDVRLNGRNLVSFYN
+1192 GEVRLNGRNLVSFYN
-1207 SLIVANILE
+1207 SLIVANILK

-1280 MFKKRVNK
+1280 IFKKRVNK

-1310 GDLKYVVDPNNPNN
+1310 GDLHYVVDPNNPNN

-1346 TLEFSDYCN
+1346 ALEFSDYCN

-1453 YETYSN
+1453 YETYPN

-1471 TESLDRLY
+1471 TESLNRLY

-1512 SKSPLDNTRAARNN
+1512 SKSSLDNTRAARNN

-1560 LRELLFGSLEGI
+1560 LRELLFGNLGGI
-1572 VSRGTSTSKIS
+1572 VSRG
-1583 GENISSKGS
+1583 
-1592 EFAKK
+1592 
-1597 LTNVGNNL
+1597 
-1605 EVTYK
+1605 
-1610 GVTFRNAEHAYQT
+1610 
-1623 WKSGEFDN
+1623 
-1631 TAYNSINTWKPVG
+1631 
-1644 SKPVNK
+1644 
-1650 QINFQIMVDILTE
+1650 
-1663 KLKQHPE
+1663 
-1670 LIEGIKERGGHEYI
+1670 
-1684 ISSTHNV
+1684 
-1691 VGDKYWESSG
+1691 
-1701 QNAFIKALAEA
+1701 
-1712 AINVG
+1712 
-1717 ISPIN
+1717 
-1722 NNFIKS
+1722 

-1784 SSLMKEFTLKEPIR
+1784 SSLMSEFTLKDPIR

-1877 SFNNGVTADMAIRE
+1877 SFNNGVTADMAMRE

-1928 EQGKNAMDNKSFKAD
+1928 EQGKNAMDNQSFKAD

-1953 IQTVAGDVSQFVTS
+1953 IQTVAGDISQFVTS
-1967 TKFTASNAV
+1967 SKFTASNAV

-2002 KNALSVNIKVTDTI
+2002 KNALSVNMKVTDII

-2028 SNQEYLESLIENPL
+2028 SNQEYLKSLIENPL

-2048 YDMNRRAN
+2048 YDMNRRAGM
-2056 SLLNSYYPYET
+2056 LLNSYYPYNT
-2067 PSYRNARNRLAS
+2067 PSYSGARNRLAE
-2079 LTKNN
+2079 LTKSN

-2101 MLSQQEDSLFNGEIP
+2101 MLSQQEDSLFNGEM
-2116 IPVDSINTPNL
+2116 
-2127 DTTVNSYTG
+2127 
-2136 NITPDANTIFVFG
+2136 
-2149 SNPEGRHGA
+2149 
-2158 GAAKIAREQ
+2158 
-2167 FGAIYGQGEGLQGN
+2167 
-2181 AYALPT
+2181 PT
-2187 KDLRVTKNNG
+2187 KDG
-2197 LRSISEAQIIENI
+2197 
-2210 KKLYEVAKQNPDKQ
+2210 
-2224 FKIAYRNTD
+2224 
-2233 KASLNGY
+2233 
-2240 TGLEM
+2240 
-2245 IDMFLKAGSI
+2245 
-2255 PTNIVFSKEW
+2255 
-2265 IDTGKFDLPTK
+2265 
-2276 KVQSTSKS
+2276 
-2284 YIPAREYYTK
+2284 IPAREYYTK

-2357 TEPDLASNLFMY
+2357 TEPDLARDLFMY

-2393 NMKLWREWDPSAD
+2393 AIKVGRKWDSSAND
-2406 NGKGAWIQSDKSY
+2406 GNGAWVERSY
-2419 IDFLNEVKKGIS
+2419 VDFLNDVKEGTVTANSEK
-2431 VNIEEFAKQY
+2431 FAKQY
-2441 ILNHLDNRSLVFTAK
+2441 ILNHLDNRRLVFTAK
-2456 GSTRD
+2456 GSN
-2461 FLKKEVYKNGVA
+2461 LKYLKTLVYKNGEAV
-2473 ASEFTLKV
+2473 SNFTLDV
-2481 SKLGDDAK
+2481 NKLGDDAK
-2489 NYTIA
+2489 NYTIK
-2494 DDTIPKSWTA
+2494 DSTLPKNCVA
-2504 FRPCIIVDGIVY
+2504 FRPCIVVDGITY
-2516 MCESGNDKF
+2516 ICDSSNDKF
-2525 NVSTDGS
+2525 NVSYDGS
-2532 MTYRKVSQLGTTNKS
+2532 ITYYKVSQLGTTNKS
-2547 LQYISDS
+2547 LQYVSDS
-2554 ETKITDSQTYDD
+2554 ESRLTDNEQYDNNMEGNSSQEFIPENT
-2566 KMPGSTKREDRVP
+2566 PNSFNREEAINQIIDYGIKNGEFMAEQVESIKEYLNSQSDVDLSDTVNAIRN
-2579 EEHPE
+2579 EIQNSGLTDNTGE
-2584 KVDRDKLVNDLIYYS
+2584 KV
-2599 LMNGNLVEESTD
+2599 
-2611 KFKEDIS
+2611 
-2618 IFKDSDLKDTIE
+2618 
-2630 DIKNELRE
+2630 
-2638 KGLIDKTG
+2638 
-2646 KKIC
+2646 C

>member
-1 MSTNCYNPIK
+1 MSTKCYNPIK
-11 GIDDVISSKIQGWN
+11 GIDDVIASKIQGWN
-25 KYRVATLRGMY
+25 EYRVATLRGMY
-36 DESHPSPLDTSD
+36 DESHSSPLDTSD
-48 LDKAVQELI
+48 LDKAVQDLI
-57 SYRRNLGKV
+57 SYRRDLGKM

-72 TASFNLS
+72 TTSSNLS

-116 PSLSRKVICNGF
+116 PFLSRKVICNGF
-128 ISNGKL
+128 VSNGKL

-147 DLLEYYLE
+147 DLLEYYSE
-155 AVEEDDMD
+155 AVEEGDMD

-191 LKLGNNIEYADD
+191 LRLGDKIEYADD

-230 TSDMQSAFG
+230 TSDMHSAFG
-239 SVGKQVRKLLGSIQ
+239 SVGKQVRKLLGFIQ

-273 VKTHQSL
+273 VKAHQSL

-290 NQMIGLLRNASSS
+290 RQMIGLLRNASNS
-303 QSWLQPVIEELENN
+303 QTWLQPVIEELENN

-341 IKNELRT
+341 VKNGLRT

-356 VNISLSGQYLTSIT
+356 VNNSLSGQYLTSIT
-370 LGKQVNPDTSVF
+370 LGKQVNPNTSVF

-390 KNLQNLREIVAE
+390 KNLQSLRELVKE
-402 YFPSKNVSIV
+402 YFPSKSVSIT
-412 PKFYSNKETSWQEK
+412 PKFYNNKETSWQEK

-440 IDGNTLDRIMSN
+440 IDGGTLDKIMSS

-466 IEFGTDKIL
+466 VEFGTDKIL
-475 NKSEL
+475 NKKEL
-480 ESLNKGNFS
+480 ESLDKGEYS
-489 LSKSSFKDFIKFS
+489 LSNRSFKDFIRFS

-510 GVIREKIDKMLT
+510 GVIREKIDKMLS
-522 IITKN
+522 IVTKN

-538 HKDKNGNNITLFSN
+538 HKDKNGNNVTLFSN

-565 ASFVTNNDRQGLR
+565 ASFVSNNDRQGLR

-589 FFMDNGTIL
+589 FFMDKDNGTIF
-598 NRWIKDLYE
+598 NRWLRDLYE
-607 SDLDEKSFATN
+607 SGLDEKDFAAN
-618 FVFKR
+618 FGFKR

-640 AIDMMTE
+640 TIDMMAE
-647 YFSERQIS
+647 YFSERQLS
-655 PKNIKYI
+655 A
-662 DEEEFNKSK
+662 
-671 NLKSFPKDQLYYVNG
+671 
-686 TNYYYKYNSIDSKG
+686 NSQ
-700 NNVWTKHIKDDYAY
+700 YAY

-725 SKFIKAKRYSAKE
+725 SKFIKAKRYSAQE

-756 TKAANS
+756 TSAANT
-762 KLKEEEYSPI
+762 KLKEGGYSLI
-772 ENFSNK
+772 ENFSSK
-778 EDEYTILPF
+778 ENEYTALPF

-825 AVNIFKKNLNNLG
+825 AVNSFKTSLNNLG

-846 NPNTNKKEVQYI
+846 NPKTNKKEVQYV
-858 YFSQEVNGD
+858 YFSQEVNGN
-867 KTIDKVIADYYW
+867 KSIDEVIADYYW

-925 FDGNLYSKD
+925 FDGNLYSED

-939 VYFDDINLNAELSNP
+939 VYFDDINLNAEVSNP
-954 EFMTA
+954 EFMKA
-959 IKAKFGKN
+959 IEAKFGKN

-1009 NAIKQL
+1009 NTIKQL

-1029 LAEIASMAVVFQP
+1029 LTEIANMSVVFQP
-1042 IKPYMYTIENYAVN
+1042 IKPYMYTIENLAVN
-1056 NTDKLKIPVQHKY
+1056 STDKLKIPVQHKY

-1121 AKELNDA
+1121 AQELSNA

-1158 GTQVRKLIMTN
+1158 GTQVRKLIMAN
-1169 VEMDDYHYE
+1169 IKMDDYHYE
-1178 NYVGGNKVNLGGKY
+1178 NYVGGKKVNLGGKY
-1192 GDVRLNGRNLVSFYN
+1192 GEVRLNGRNLVSFYN
-1207 SLIVANILE
+1207 SLIVANILK

-1280 MFKKRVNK
+1280 IFKKRVNK
-1288 QSIKGGSAV
+1288 QSIKGGSAI

-1310 GDLKYVVDPNNPNN
+1310 GDLHYVVDPNNPNN

-1346 TLEFSDYCN
+1346 ALEFSDYCN

-1453 YETYSN
+1453 YETYPN

-1464 KEAREED
+1464 EEAREED
-1471 TESLDRLY
+1471 TESLNRLY

-1560 LRELLFGSLEGI
+1560 LRELLFGNLEGI
-1572 VSRGTSTSKIS
+1572 VSRG
-1583 GENISSKGS
+1583 
-1592 EFAKK
+1592 
-1597 LTNVGNNL
+1597 
-1605 EVTYK
+1605 
-1610 GVTFRNAEHAYQT
+1610 
-1623 WKSGEFDN
+1623 
-1631 TAYNSINTWKPVG
+1631 
-1644 SKPVNK
+1644 
-1650 QINFQIMVDILTE
+1650 
-1663 KLKQHPE
+1663 
-1670 LIEGIKERGGHEYI
+1670 
-1684 ISSTHNV
+1684 
-1691 VGDKYWESSG
+1691 
-1701 QNAFIKALAEA
+1701 
-1712 AINVG
+1712 
-1717 ISPIN
+1717 
-1722 NNFIKS
+1722 

-1784 SSLMKEFTLKEPIR
+1784 SSLMSEFTLKDPIR

-1877 SFNNGVTADMAIRE
+1877 SFNNGVTADMAMRE

-1928 EQGKNAMDNKSFKAD
+1928 EQGKNAMDNQSFKAD

-1953 IQTVAGDVSQFVTS
+1953 IQTVAGDISQFVTS
-1967 TKFTASNAV
+1967 SKFTASNAV

-2002 KNALSVNIKVTDTI
+2002 KNALSVNMKVTDII

-2028 SNQEYLESLIENPL
+2028 SNQEYLKSLIENPL

-2048 YDMNRRAN
+2048 YDMNRRAGM
-2056 SLLNSYYPYET
+2056 LLNSYYPYNT
-2067 PSYRNARNRLAS
+2067 PSYSGARNRLAE
-2079 LTKNN
+2079 LTKSN

-2101 MLSQQEDSLFNGEIP
+2101 MLSQQEDSLFNGEM
-2116 IPVDSINTPNL
+2116 
-2127 DTTVNSYTG
+2127 
-2136 NITPDANTIFVFG
+2136 
-2149 SNPEGRHGA
+2149 
-2158 GAAKIAREQ
+2158 
-2167 FGAIYGQGEGLQGN
+2167 
-2181 AYALPT
+2181 PT
-2187 KDLRVTKNNG
+2187 KDG
-2197 LRSISEAQIIENI
+2197 
-2210 KKLYEVAKQNPDKQ
+2210 
-2224 FKIAYRNTD
+2224 
-2233 KASLNGY
+2233 
-2240 TGLEM
+2240 
-2245 IDMFLKAGSI
+2245 
-2255 PTNIVFSKEW
+2255 
-2265 IDTGKFDLPTK
+2265 
-2276 KVQSTSKS
+2276 
-2284 YIPAREYYTK
+2284 IPAREYYTK

-2357 TEPDLASNLFMY
+2357 TEPDLARDLFMY

-2393 NMKLWREWDPSAD
+2393 AIKVGRKWDSSAND
-2406 NGKGAWIQSDKSY
+2406 GNGAWVERSY
-2419 IDFLNEVKKGIS
+2419 VDFLNDVKEGTVTANSEK
-2431 VNIEEFAKQY
+2431 FAKQY
-2441 ILNHLDNRSLVFTAK
+2441 ILNHLDNRRLVFTAK
-2456 GSTRD
+2456 GSN
-2461 FLKKEVYKNGVA
+2461 LKYLKTLVYKNGEAV
-2473 ASEFTLKV
+2473 SNFTLDV
-2481 SKLGDDAK
+2481 NKLGDDAK
-2489 NYTIA
+2489 NYTIK
-2494 DDTIPKSWTA
+2494 DSTLPKNCVA
-2504 FRPCIIVDGIVY
+2504 FRPCIVVDGITY
-2516 MCESGNDKF
+2516 ICDSSNDKF
-2525 NVSTDGS
+2525 NVSYDGS
-2532 MTYRKVSQLGTTNKS
+2532 ITYYKVSQLGTTNKS
-2547 LQYISDS
+2547 LQYVSDS
-2554 ETKITDSQTYDD
+2554 ESRLTDNEQYDNNMEGNSSQEFIPENT
-2566 KMPGSTKREDRVP
+2566 PNSFNREEAINQIIDYGIKNGEFMAEQVESIKEYLNSQSDVDLSDTVNAIRN
-2579 EEHPE
+2579 EIQNSGLTDNTGE
-2584 KVDRDKLVNDLIYYS
+2584 KV
-2599 LMNGNLVEESTD
+2599 
-2611 KFKEDIS
+2611 
-2618 IFKDSDLKDTIE
+2618 
-2630 DIKNELRE
+2630 
-2638 KGLIDKTG
+2638 
-2646 KKIC
+2646 C

>member
-1 MSTNCYNPIK
+1 MSTKCYNPIK
-11 GIDDVISSKIQGWN
+11 GIDDVIASKIQGWN
-25 KYRVATLRGMY
+25 EYRVATLRGMY
-36 DESHPSPLDTSD
+36 DESHSSPLDTSD
-48 LDKAVQELI
+48 LDRAVQDLI
-57 SYRRNLGKV
+57 SYRRDLGKM

-72 TASFNLS
+72 TTSSNLS

-116 PSLSRKVICNGF
+116 PFLSRKVICNGF
-128 ISNGKL
+128 VSNGKL

-147 DLLEYYLE
+147 DLLEYYSE
-155 AVEEDDMD
+155 AVEEGDMD

-191 LKLGNNIEYADD
+191 LRLGGKIEYADD

-230 TSDMQSAFG
+230 TSDMHSAFG

-273 VKTHQSL
+273 VKAHQSL

-290 NQMIGLLRNASSS
+290 RQMIGLLRNASNS
-303 QSWLQPVIEELENN
+303 QTWLQPVIEELENN

-341 IKNELRT
+341 VKNGLRT

-356 VNISLSGQYLTSIT
+356 VNNSLSGQYLTSIT
-370 LGKQVNPDTSVF
+370 LGKQVNPNTSVF

-390 KNLQNLREIVAE
+390 KNLQSLRELVKE
-402 YFPSKNVSIV
+402 YFPSKSVSIT
-412 PKFYSNKETSWQEK
+412 PKFYNNKETSWQEK

-440 IDGNTLDRIMSN
+440 IDGGTLDKIMSS

-466 IEFGTDKIL
+466 VEFGTDKIL
-475 NKSEL
+475 NKKEL
-480 ESLNKGNFS
+480 ESLDKGEYS
-489 LSKSSFKDFIKFS
+489 LSNRSFKDFIRFS

-510 GVIREKIDKMLT
+510 GVIREKIDKMLS
-522 IITKN
+522 IVTKN

-538 HKDKNGNNITLFSN
+538 HKDKNGNNVTLFSN

-565 ASFVTNNDRQGLR
+565 ASFVSNNDRQGLR

-589 FFMDNGTIL
+589 FFMDKDNGTIF
-598 NRWIKDLYE
+598 NRWLRDLYE
-607 SDLDEKSFATN
+607 SGLDEKDFAAN
-618 FVFKR
+618 FGFKR

-640 AIDMMTE
+640 AIDMMAE
-647 YFSERQIS
+647 YFSERQKS
-655 PKNIKYI
+655 P
-662 DEEEFNKSK
+662 
-671 NLKSFPKDQLYYVNG
+671 
-686 TNYYYKYNSIDSKG
+686 NSQ
-700 NNVWTKHIKDDYAY
+700 YAY

-725 SKFIKAKRYSAKE
+725 SKFIKAKRYSAQE

-756 TKAANS
+756 TSAANT
-762 KLKEEEYSPI
+762 KLKEGGYSLI
-772 ENFSNK
+772 ENFSSK
-778 EDEYTILPF
+778 ENEYTALPF

-825 AVNIFKKNLNNLG
+825 AVNSFKTSLNNLG

-846 NPNTNKKEVQYI
+846 NPKTNKKEVQYV
-858 YFSQEVNGD
+858 YFSQEVNGN
-867 KTIDKVIADYYW
+867 KSIDEVIADYYW

-925 FDGNLYSKD
+925 FDGNLYSED

-939 VYFDDINLNAELSNP
+939 VYFDDINLNAEVSNP
-954 EFMTA
+954 EFMKA
-959 IKAKFGKN
+959 IEAKFGKN

-1009 NAIKQL
+1009 NTIKQL

-1029 LAEIASMAVVFQP
+1029 LTEIANMSVVFQP
-1042 IKPYMYTIENYAVN
+1042 IKPYMYTIENLAVN
-1056 NTDKLKIPVQHKY
+1056 STDKLKIPVQHKY

-1121 AKELNDA
+1121 AQELSNA

-1158 GTQVRKLIMTN
+1158 GTQVRKLIMAN
-1169 VEMDDYHYE
+1169 IKMDDYHYE
-1178 NYVGGNKVNLGGKY
+1178 NYVGGKKVNLGGKY
-1192 GDVRLNGRNLVSFYN
+1192 GEVRLNGRNLVSFYN
-1207 SLIVANILE
+1207 SLIVTNILK

-1280 MFKKRVNK
+1280 IFKKRVNK

-1310 GDLKYVVDPNNPNN
+1310 GDLHYVVDPNNPNN

-1346 TLEFSDYCN
+1346 ALEFSDYCN

-1453 YETYSN
+1453 YETYPN

-1471 TESLDRLY
+1471 TESLNRLY

-1560 LRELLFGSLEGI
+1560 LRELLFGNLEGI
-1572 VSRGTSTSKIS
+1572 VSR
-1583 GENISSKGS
+1583 E
-1592 EFAKK
+1592 
-1597 LTNVGNNL
+1597 
-1605 EVTYK
+1605 
-1610 GVTFRNAEHAYQT
+1610 
-1623 WKSGEFDN
+1623 
-1631 TAYNSINTWKPVG
+1631 
-1644 SKPVNK
+1644 
-1650 QINFQIMVDILTE
+1650 
-1663 KLKQHPE
+1663 
-1670 LIEGIKERGGHEYI
+1670 
-1684 ISSTHNV
+1684 
-1691 VGDKYWESSG
+1691 
-1701 QNAFIKALAEA
+1701 
-1712 AINVG
+1712 
-1717 ISPIN
+1717 
-1722 NNFIKS
+1722 
-1728 TVDFNAIAERAKDSK
+1728 TVDLNAIAERAKDSK

-1784 SSLMKEFTLKEPIR
+1784 SSLMSEFTLKDPIR

-1877 SFNNGVTADMAIRE
+1877 SFNNGVTADMAMRE

-1928 EQGKNAMDNKSFKAD
+1928 EQGKNAMDNQSFKAD

-1953 IQTVAGDVSQFVTS
+1953 IQTVAGDISQFVTS
-1967 TKFTASNAV
+1967 SKFTASNAV

-2002 KNALSVNIKVTDTI
+2002 KNALSVNMKVTDII

-2028 SNQEYLESLIENPL
+2028 SNQEYLKSLIENPL

-2048 YDMNRRAN
+2048 YDMNRRAGM
-2056 SLLNSYYPYET
+2056 LLNSYYPYNT
-2067 PSYRNARNRLAS
+2067 PSYSGARNRLAE
-2079 LTKNN
+2079 LTKSN

-2101 MLSQQEDSLFNGEIP
+2101 MLSQQEDSLFNGEM
-2116 IPVDSINTPNL
+2116 
-2127 DTTVNSYTG
+2127 
-2136 NITPDANTIFVFG
+2136 
-2149 SNPEGRHGA
+2149 
-2158 GAAKIAREQ
+2158 
-2167 FGAIYGQGEGLQGN
+2167 
-2181 AYALPT
+2181 PT
-2187 KDLRVTKNNG
+2187 KDG
-2197 LRSISEAQIIENI
+2197 
-2210 KKLYEVAKQNPDKQ
+2210 
-2224 FKIAYRNTD
+2224 
-2233 KASLNGY
+2233 
-2240 TGLEM
+2240 
-2245 IDMFLKAGSI
+2245 
-2255 PTNIVFSKEW
+2255 
-2265 IDTGKFDLPTK
+2265 
-2276 KVQSTSKS
+2276 
-2284 YIPAREYYTK
+2284 IPAREYYTK
-2294 HFAKEVFNTLESNP
+2294 HSAKEVFNTLESNP

-2346 ELKESWAELLK
+2346 ELKGSWAELLK
-2357 TEPDLASNLFMY
+2357 TEPDLARDLFMY

-2393 NMKLWREWDPSAD
+2393 AIKVGRKWDSSAND
-2406 NGKGAWIQSDKSY
+2406 GNGAWVERSY
-2419 IDFLNEVKKGIS
+2419 VDFLNDVKEGTVTANSEK
-2431 VNIEEFAKQY
+2431 FAKQY
-2441 ILNHLDNRSLVFTAK
+2441 ILNHLDNRRLVFTAK
-2456 GSTRD
+2456 GSN
-2461 FLKKEVYKNGVA
+2461 LKYLKTLVYKNGEAV
-2473 ASEFTLKV
+2473 SNFTLDV
-2481 SKLGDDAK
+2481 NKLGDDAK
-2489 NYTIA
+2489 NYTIK
-2494 DDTIPKSWTA
+2494 DSTLPKNCVA
-2504 FRPCIIVDGIVY
+2504 FRPCIVVDGITY
-2516 MCESGNDKF
+2516 ICDSSNDKF
-2525 NVSTDGS
+2525 NVSYDGS
-2532 MTYRKVSQLGTTNKS
+2532 ITYYKVSQLGTTNKS
-2547 LQYISDS
+2547 LQYVSDS
-2554 ETKITDSQTYDD
+2554 ESRLTDNEQYDNNMEGNSSQEFIPENT
-2566 KMPGSTKREDRVP
+2566 PNSFNREEAINQIIDYGIKNGEFMAEQVESIKEYPNSQSDVDLSDTVNAIRN
-2579 EEHPE
+2579 EIQNSGLTDNTGE
-2584 KVDRDKLVNDLIYYS
+2584 KV
-2599 LMNGNLVEESTD
+2599 
-2611 KFKEDIS
+2611 
-2618 IFKDSDLKDTIE
+2618 
-2630 DIKNELRE
+2630 
-2638 KGLIDKTG
+2638 
-2646 KKIC
+2646 C

>member
-1 MSTNCYNPIK
+1 MSTKCYNPIK
-11 GIDDVISSKIQGWN
+11 GIDDVIASKIQGWN
-25 KYRVATLRGMY
+25 EYRVATLRGMY
-36 DESHPSPLDTSD
+36 DESHSSPLDTSD
-48 LDKAVQELI
+48 LDRAVQDLI
-57 SYRRNLGKV
+57 SYRRDLGKM

-72 TASFNLS
+72 TTSSNLS

-116 PSLSRKVICNGF
+116 PFLSRKVICNGF
-128 ISNGKL
+128 VSNGKL

-147 DLLEYYLE
+147 DLLEYYSE
-155 AVEEDDMD
+155 AVEEGDMD

-191 LKLGNNIEYADD
+191 LRLGDKIEYADD

-230 TSDMQSAFG
+230 TSDMHSAFG

-273 VKTHQSL
+273 VKAHQSL

-290 NQMIGLLRNASSS
+290 RQMIGLLRNASNS
-303 QSWLQPVIEELENN
+303 QTWLQPVIEELENN

-341 IKNELRT
+341 VKNGLRT

-356 VNISLSGQYLTSIT
+356 VNNSLSGQYLTSIT
-370 LGKQVNPDTSVF
+370 LGKQVNPNTSVF

-390 KNLQNLREIVAE
+390 KNLQSLRELVKE
-402 YFPSKNVSIV
+402 YFPSKSVSIT
-412 PKFYSNKETSWQEK
+412 PKFYNNKETSWQEK

-440 IDGNTLDRIMSN
+440 IDGGTLDKIMSS

-466 IEFGTDKIL
+466 VEFGTDKIL
-475 NKSEL
+475 NKKEL
-480 ESLNKGNFS
+480 ESLDKGEYS
-489 LSKSSFKDFIKFS
+489 LSNRSFKDFIRFS

-510 GVIREKIDKMLT
+510 GVIREKIDKMLS
-522 IITKN
+522 IVTKN

-538 HKDKNGNNITLFSN
+538 HKDKNGNNVTLFSN

-565 ASFVTNNDRQGLR
+565 ASFVSNNDRQGLR

-589 FFMDNGTIL
+589 FFMDKDNGTIF
-598 NRWIKDLYE
+598 NRWLRDLYE
-607 SDLDEKSFATN
+607 SGLDEKDFAAN
-618 FVFKR
+618 FGFKR

-640 AIDMMTE
+640 AIDMMAE
-647 YFSERQIS
+647 YFSERQKS
-655 PKNIKYI
+655 P
-662 DEEEFNKSK
+662 
-671 NLKSFPKDQLYYVNG
+671 
-686 TNYYYKYNSIDSKG
+686 NSQ
-700 NNVWTKHIKDDYAY
+700 YAY

-725 SKFIKAKRYSAKE
+725 SKFIKAKRYSAQE

-756 TKAANS
+756 TSAANT
-762 KLKEEEYSPI
+762 KLKEGGYSLI
-772 ENFSNK
+772 ENFSSK
-778 EDEYTILPF
+778 ENEYTALPF

-825 AVNIFKKNLNNLG
+825 AVNSFKTSLNNLG

-846 NPNTNKKEVQYI
+846 NPKTNKKEVQYV
-858 YFSQEVNGD
+858 YFSQEVNGN
-867 KTIDKVIADYYW
+867 KSIDEVIADYYW

-925 FDGNLYSKD
+925 FDGNLYSED

-939 VYFDDINLNAELSNP
+939 VYFDDINLNAEVSNP
-954 EFMTA
+954 EFMKA
-959 IKAKFGKN
+959 IEAKFGKN

-1009 NAIKQL
+1009 NTIKQL

-1029 LAEIASMAVVFQP
+1029 LTEIANMSVVFQP
-1042 IKPYMYTIENYAVN
+1042 IKPYMYTIENLAVN
-1056 NTDKLKIPVQHKY
+1056 STDKLKIPVQHKY

-1121 AKELNDA
+1121 AQELSNA

-1158 GTQVRKLIMTN
+1158 GTQVRKLIMAN
-1169 VEMDDYHYE
+1169 IKMDDYHYE
-1178 NYVGGNKVNLGGKY
+1178 NYVGGKKVNLGGKY
-1192 GDVRLNGRNLVSFYN
+1192 GEVRLNGRNLVSFYN
-1207 SLIVANILE
+1207 SLIVANILK

-1280 MFKKRVNK
+1280 IFKKRVNK

-1310 GDLKYVVDPNNPNN
+1310 GDLHYVVDPNNPNN

-1346 TLEFSDYCN
+1346 ALEFSDYCN

-1453 YETYSN
+1453 YETYPN

-1471 TESLDRLY
+1471 TESLNRLY

-1512 SKSPLDNTRAARNN
+1512 SKSSLDNTRAARNN

-1560 LRELLFGSLEGI
+1560 LRELLFGNLEGI
-1572 VSRGTSTSKIS
+1572 VSRG
-1583 GENISSKGS
+1583 
-1592 EFAKK
+1592 
-1597 LTNVGNNL
+1597 
-1605 EVTYK
+1605 
-1610 GVTFRNAEHAYQT
+1610 
-1623 WKSGEFDN
+1623 
-1631 TAYNSINTWKPVG
+1631 
-1644 SKPVNK
+1644 
-1650 QINFQIMVDILTE
+1650 
-1663 KLKQHPE
+1663 
-1670 LIEGIKERGGHEYI
+1670 
-1684 ISSTHNV
+1684 
-1691 VGDKYWESSG
+1691 
-1701 QNAFIKALAEA
+1701 
-1712 AINVG
+1712 
-1717 ISPIN
+1717 
-1722 NNFIKS
+1722 

-1784 SSLMKEFTLKEPIR
+1784 SSLMSEFTLKDPIR

-1877 SFNNGVTADMAIRE
+1877 SFNNGVTADMAMRE

-1928 EQGKNAMDNKSFKAD
+1928 EQGKNAMDNQSFKAD

-1953 IQTVAGDVSQFVTS
+1953 IQTVAGDTSQFVTS
-1967 TKFTASNAV
+1967 SKFTASNAV

-2002 KNALSVNIKVTDTI
+2002 KNALSVNMKVTDII

-2028 SNQEYLESLIENPL
+2028 SNQEYLKSLIENPL

-2048 YDMNRRAN
+2048 YDMNRRAGM
-2056 SLLNSYYPYET
+2056 LLNSYYPYNT
-2067 PSYRNARNRLAS
+2067 PSYSGARNRLAE
-2079 LTKNN
+2079 LTKSN

-2101 MLSQQEDSLFNGEIP
+2101 MLSQQEDSLFNGEM
-2116 IPVDSINTPNL
+2116 
-2127 DTTVNSYTG
+2127 
-2136 NITPDANTIFVFG
+2136 
-2149 SNPEGRHGA
+2149 
-2158 GAAKIAREQ
+2158 
-2167 FGAIYGQGEGLQGN
+2167 
-2181 AYALPT
+2181 PT
-2187 KDLRVTKNNG
+2187 KDG
-2197 LRSISEAQIIENI
+2197 
-2210 KKLYEVAKQNPDKQ
+2210 
-2224 FKIAYRNTD
+2224 
-2233 KASLNGY
+2233 
-2240 TGLEM
+2240 
-2245 IDMFLKAGSI
+2245 
-2255 PTNIVFSKEW
+2255 
-2265 IDTGKFDLPTK
+2265 
-2276 KVQSTSKS
+2276 
-2284 YIPAREYYTK
+2284 IPAREYYTK

-2357 TEPDLASNLFMY
+2357 TEPDLARDLFMY

-2393 NMKLWREWDPSAD
+2393 AIKVGRKWDSSAND
-2406 NGKGAWIQSDKSY
+2406 GNGAWVERSY
-2419 IDFLNEVKKGIS
+2419 VDFLNDVKEGTVTANSEK
-2431 VNIEEFAKQY
+2431 FAKQY
-2441 ILNHLDNRSLVFTAK
+2441 ILNHLDNRRLVFTAK
-2456 GSTRD
+2456 GSN
-2461 FLKKEVYKNGVA
+2461 LKYLKTLVYKNGEAV
-2473 ASEFTLKV
+2473 SNFTLDV
-2481 SKLGDDAK
+2481 NKLGDDAK
-2489 NYTIA
+2489 NYTIK
-2494 DDTIPKSWTA
+2494 DSTLPKNCVA
-2504 FRPCIIVDGIVY
+2504 FRPCIVVDGITY
-2516 MCESGNDKF
+2516 ICDSSNDKF
-2525 NVSTDGS
+2525 NVSYDGS
-2532 MTYRKVSQLGTTNKS
+2532 ITYYKVSQLGTTNKS
-2547 LQYISDS
+2547 LQYVSDS
-2554 ETKITDSQTYDD
+2554 ESRLTDNEQYDNNMEGNSSQEFIPENT
-2566 KMPGSTKREDRVP
+2566 PNSFNREEAINQIIDYGIKNGEFMAEQVESIKEYLNSQSDVDLSDTVNAIRN
-2579 EEHPE
+2579 EIQNSGLTDNTGE
-2584 KVDRDKLVNDLIYYS
+2584 KV
-2599 LMNGNLVEESTD
+2599 
-2611 KFKEDIS
+2611 
-2618 IFKDSDLKDTIE
+2618 
-2630 DIKNELRE
+2630 
-2638 KGLIDKTG
+2638 
-2646 KKIC
+2646 C

>member
-1 MSTNCYNPIK
+1 MSTKCYNPIK
-11 GIDDVISSKIQGWN
+11 GIDDIIASKIQGWN
-25 KYRVATLRGMY
+25 EYRVATLRGMY
-36 DESHPSPLDTSD
+36 DESHSSLLDTSD
-48 LDKAVQELI
+48 LDKAVQDLI
-57 SYRRNLGKV
+57 SYRRDLGKM

-72 TASFNLS
+72 TTSSNLS

-116 PSLSRKVICNGF
+116 PFLSRKVICNGF
-128 ISNGKL
+128 VSNGKL

-147 DLLEYYLE
+147 DLLEYYSE
-155 AVEEDDMD
+155 AVEEGDMD

-191 LKLGNNIEYADD
+191 LRLGDKIEYADD

-230 TSDMQSAFG
+230 TSDMHSAFG

-273 VKTHQSL
+273 VKAHQSL

-290 NQMIGLLRNASSS
+290 RQMIGLLRNASNS
-303 QSWLQPVIEELENN
+303 QTWLQPVIEELENN

-341 IKNELRT
+341 VKNGLRT

-356 VNISLSGQYLTSIT
+356 VNNSLSGQYLTSIT
-370 LGKQVNPDTSVF
+370 LGKQVNPNTSVF

-390 KNLQNLREIVAE
+390 KNLQSLRELVKE
-402 YFPSKNVSIV
+402 YFPSKSVSIA
-412 PKFYSNKETSWQEK
+412 PKFYNNKETSWQEK

-440 IDGNTLDRIMSN
+440 IDGGTLDKIMSS

-466 IEFGTDKIL
+466 VEFGTDKIL
-475 NKSEL
+475 NKKEL
-480 ESLNKGNFS
+480 ESLDKGEYS
-489 LSKSSFKDFIKFS
+489 LSNRSFKDFIRFS

-510 GVIREKIDKMLT
+510 GVIREKIDKMLS
-522 IITKN
+522 IVTKN

-538 HKDKNGNNITLFSN
+538 HKDKNGNNVTLFSN

-565 ASFVTNNDRQGLR
+565 ASFVSNNDRQGLR

-589 FFMDNGTIL
+589 FFMDKDNGTIF
-598 NRWIKDLYE
+598 NRWLRDLYE
-607 SDLDEKSFATN
+607 SGLDEKDFAAN
-618 FVFKR
+618 FGFKR

-640 AIDMMTE
+640 TIDMMAE
-647 YFSERQIS
+647 YFSERQLS
-655 PKNIKYI
+655 A
-662 DEEEFNKSK
+662 
-671 NLKSFPKDQLYYVNG
+671 
-686 TNYYYKYNSIDSKG
+686 NSQ
-700 NNVWTKHIKDDYAY
+700 YAY
-714 YPVFILGDSGV
+714 YPVFVLGDSGV
-725 SKFIKAKRYSAKE
+725 SKFIKAKRYSAQE

-756 TKAANS
+756 TSAANT
-762 KLKEEEYSPI
+762 KLKEGGYSLI
-772 ENFSNK
+772 ENFSSK
-778 EDEYTILPF
+778 ENEYTALPF

-825 AVNIFKKNLNNLG
+825 AVNSFKTSLNNLG

-846 NPNTNKKEVQYI
+846 NPKTNKKEVQYV
-858 YFSQEVNGD
+858 YFSQEVNGN
-867 KTIDKVIADYYW
+867 KSIDEVIADYYW

-925 FDGNLYSKD
+925 FDGNLYSED

-939 VYFDDINLNAELSNP
+939 VYFDDINLNAEVSNP
-954 EFMTA
+954 EFMKA
-959 IKAKFGKN
+959 IEAKFGKN

-1009 NAIKQL
+1009 NTIKQL

-1029 LAEIASMAVVFQP
+1029 LAEIANMSVVFQP
-1042 IKPYMYTIENYAVN
+1042 IKPYMYTIENLAVN
-1056 NTDKLKIPVQHKY
+1056 STDKLKIPVQHKY

-1121 AKELNDA
+1121 AQELSNA

-1158 GTQVRKLIMTN
+1158 GTQVRKLIMAN
-1169 VEMDDYHYE
+1169 IKMDDYHYE
-1178 NYVGGNKVNLGGKY
+1178 NYVGGKKVNLGGKY
-1192 GDVRLNGRNLVSFYN
+1192 DEVRLNGRNLVSFYN

-1280 MFKKRVNK
+1280 IFKKRVNK

-1310 GDLKYVVDPNNPNN
+1310 GDLHYVVDPNNPNN

-1346 TLEFSDYCN
+1346 ALEFSDYCN

-1439 ELSSSEVAEIWKEF
+1439 ELSSSEVAKIWKEF
-1453 YETYSN
+1453 YETYPN
-1459 IKDVL
+1459 IGDVL

-1471 TESLDRLY
+1471 TESLNRLY

-1484 AGLPYSYKEAFAQFI
+1484 AGLPYSYREAFAQFI
-1499 ADRGYISFESYDF
+1499 ADRGYVSFESYDF

-1560 LRELLFGSLEGI
+1560 LRELLFGNLEGI
-1572 VSRGTSTSKIS
+1572 VS
-1583 GENISSKGS
+1583 
-1592 EFAKK
+1592 
-1597 LTNVGNNL
+1597 
-1605 EVTYK
+1605 
-1610 GVTFRNAEHAYQT
+1610 
-1623 WKSGEFDN
+1623 
-1631 TAYNSINTWKPVG
+1631 
-1644 SKPVNK
+1644 
-1650 QINFQIMVDILTE
+1650 
-1663 KLKQHPE
+1663 
-1670 LIEGIKERGGHEYI
+1670 GG
-1684 ISSTHNV
+1684 
-1691 VGDKYWESSG
+1691 
-1701 QNAFIKALAEA
+1701 
-1712 AINVG
+1712 
-1717 ISPIN
+1717 
-1722 NNFIKS
+1722 

-1755 MTIITYN
+1755 MTIIIYN

-1784 SSLMKEFTLKEPIR
+1784 SSLMSEFTLKNPIR

-1810 PKGIDVDLNVAEF
+1810 PKGIDIDLNVAEF

-1877 SFNNGVTADMAIRE
+1877 SFNNGVTADMAMRE
-1891 VVKNYM
+1891 VAKNYM

-1928 EQGKNAMDNKSFKAD
+1928 EQGKNAMDNQSFKAD
-1943 QLKVAELFSQ
+1943 QLKVLELFSQ
-1953 IQTVAGDVSQFVTS
+1953 IQTVAGDISQFVTS
-1967 TKFTASNAV
+1967 SKFTASNAV

-2002 KNALSVNIKVTDTI
+2002 KNALSVNMKVTDII

-2048 YDMNRRAN
+2048 YDMNRRAGM
-2056 SLLNSYYPYET
+2056 LLNSYYPYNT
-2067 PSYRNARNRLAS
+2067 PSYSGARNRLAE
-2079 LTKNN
+2079 LTKSNS
-2084 FLDADTINSI
+2084 LDADTINSI

-2101 MLSQQEDSLFNGEIP
+2101 MLSQQEDSLFNGEM
-2116 IPVDSINTPNL
+2116 
-2127 DTTVNSYTG
+2127 
-2136 NITPDANTIFVFG
+2136 
-2149 SNPEGRHGA
+2149 
-2158 GAAKIAREQ
+2158 
-2167 FGAIYGQGEGLQGN
+2167 
-2181 AYALPT
+2181 PT
-2187 KDLRVTKNNG
+2187 KDG
-2197 LRSISEAQIIENI
+2197 
-2210 KKLYEVAKQNPDKQ
+2210 
-2224 FKIAYRNTD
+2224 
-2233 KASLNGY
+2233 
-2240 TGLEM
+2240 
-2245 IDMFLKAGSI
+2245 
-2255 PTNIVFSKEW
+2255 
-2265 IDTGKFDLPTK
+2265 
-2276 KVQSTSKS
+2276 
-2284 YIPAREYYTK
+2284 IPAREYYTK

-2357 TEPDLASNLFMY
+2357 TEPDLARDLFMY

-2393 NMKLWREWDPSAD
+2393 AIKVGRKWDSSAND
-2406 NGKGAWIQSDKSY
+2406 GNGAWVERSY
-2419 IDFLNEVKKGIS
+2419 VDFLNDVKEGTVTANSEK
-2431 VNIEEFAKQY
+2431 FAKQY
-2441 ILNHLDNRSLVFTAK
+2441 ILNHLDNRRLVFTAK
-2456 GSTRD
+2456 GSN
-2461 FLKKEVYKNGVA
+2461 LKYLKTLVYKNGEAV
-2473 ASEFTLKV
+2473 SNFTLDV
-2481 SKLGDDAK
+2481 NKLGDDAK
-2489 NYTIA
+2489 NYTIK
-2494 DDTIPKSWTA
+2494 DSTLPKNCMA
-2504 FRPCIIVDGIVY
+2504 FRPCIVVDGITY
-2516 MCESGNDKF
+2516 ICDSSNDKF
-2525 NVSTDGS
+2525 NVSYDGS
-2532 MTYRKVSQLGTTNKS
+2532 ITYYKVSQLGTTNKS
-2547 LQYISDS
+2547 LQYVSDS
-2554 ETKITDSQTYDD
+2554 ESRLTDNEQYDNNMEGNSSQEFIPENT
-2566 KMPGSTKREDRVP
+2566 PNSFNREEAINQIIDYGIKNGEFMAEQVESIKEYLNSQSDVDLSDTVNAIRN
-2579 EEHPE
+2579 EIQNSGLTDNTGE
-2584 KVDRDKLVNDLIYYS
+2584 KV
-2599 LMNGNLVEESTD
+2599 
-2611 KFKEDIS
+2611 
-2618 IFKDSDLKDTIE
+2618 
-2630 DIKNELRE
+2630 
-2638 KGLIDKTG
+2638 
-2646 KKIC
+2646 C

>member
-1 MSTNCYNPIK
+1 MSTKCYNPIK
-11 GIDDVISSKIQGWN
+11 GIDDVIASKIQGWN
-25 KYRVATLRGMY
+25 EYRVATLRGMY
-36 DESHPSPLDTSD
+36 DESHSSPLDTSD
-48 LDKAVQELI
+48 LDKAVQDLI
-57 SYRRNLGKV
+57 SYRRDLGKM

-72 TASFNLS
+72 TTSSNLS

-116 PSLSRKVICNGF
+116 PFLSRKVICNGF
-128 ISNGKL
+128 VSNGKL
-134 VAGQFS
+134 MAGQFS

-147 DLLEYYLE
+147 DLLEYYSE
-155 AVEEDDMD
+155 AVEEGDMD

-191 LKLGNNIEYADD
+191 LRLGDKIEYADD

-230 TSDMQSAFG
+230 TSDMHSAFG

-273 VKTHQSL
+273 VKAHQSL

-290 NQMIGLLRNASSS
+290 RQMIGLLRNASNS
-303 QSWLQPVIEELENN
+303 QTWLQPVIEELENN

-341 IKNELRT
+341 VKNGLRT

-356 VNISLSGQYLTSIT
+356 VNNSLSGQYLTSIT
-370 LGKQVNPDTSVF
+370 LGKQVNPNTSVF

-390 KNLQNLREIVAE
+390 KNLQSLRELVKE
-402 YFPSKNVSIV
+402 YFPSKSVSIT
-412 PKFYSNKETSWQEK
+412 PKFYNNKETSWQEK

-440 IDGNTLDRIMSN
+440 IDGGTLDKIMSS

-466 IEFGTDKIL
+466 VEFGTDKIL
-475 NKSEL
+475 NKKEL
-480 ESLNKGNFS
+480 ESLDKGEYS
-489 LSKSSFKDFIKFS
+489 LSNRSFKDFIRFS

-510 GVIREKIDKMLT
+510 GVIREKIDKMLS
-522 IITKN
+522 IVTKN

-538 HKDKNGNNITLFSN
+538 HKDKNGNNVTLFSN

-565 ASFVTNNDRQGLR
+565 ASFVSNNDRQGLR

-589 FFMDNGTIL
+589 FFMDKDNGTIF
-598 NRWIKDLYE
+598 NRWLRDLYE
-607 SDLDEKSFATN
+607 SGLDEKDFAAN
-618 FVFKR
+618 FGFKR

-640 AIDMMTE
+640 TIDMMAE
-647 YFSERQIS
+647 YFSERQLS
-655 PKNIKYI
+655 A
-662 DEEEFNKSK
+662 
-671 NLKSFPKDQLYYVNG
+671 
-686 TNYYYKYNSIDSKG
+686 NSQ
-700 NNVWTKHIKDDYAY
+700 YAY

-725 SKFIKAKRYSAKE
+725 SKFIKAKRYSAQE

-756 TKAANS
+756 TSAANT
-762 KLKEEEYSPI
+762 KLKEGGYSLI
-772 ENFSNK
+772 ENFSSK
-778 EDEYTILPF
+778 ENEYTALPF

-825 AVNIFKKNLNNLG
+825 AVNSFKTSLNNLG

-846 NPNTNKKEVQYI
+846 NPKTNKKEVQYV
-858 YFSQEVNGD
+858 YFSQEVNGN
-867 KTIDKVIADYYW
+867 KSIDEVIADYYW

-925 FDGNLYSKD
+925 FDGNLYSED

-939 VYFDDINLNAELSNP
+939 VYFDDINLNAEVSNP
-954 EFMTA
+954 EFMKA
-959 IKAKFGKN
+959 IEAKFGKN

-1009 NAIKQL
+1009 NTIKQL
-1015 RAEYGK
+1015 RAEYSK

-1029 LAEIASMAVVFQP
+1029 LTEIANMSVVFQP
-1042 IKPYMYTIENYAVN
+1042 IKPYMYTIENLAVN
-1056 NTDKLKIPVQHKY
+1056 STDKLKIPVQHKY

-1121 AKELNDA
+1121 AQELSNA

-1158 GTQVRKLIMTN
+1158 GTQVRKLIMAN
-1169 VEMDDYHYE
+1169 IKMDDYHYE
-1178 NYVGGNKVNLGGKY
+1178 NYVGGKKVNLVGKY
-1192 GDVRLNGRNLVSFYN
+1192 GEVRLNGRNLVSFYN
-1207 SLIVANILE
+1207 SLIVANILK

-1280 MFKKRVNK
+1280 IFKKRVNK

-1297 QVSAMGI
+1297 QVSVMGI

-1310 GDLKYVVDPNNPNN
+1310 GDLHYVVDPNNPNN

-1346 TLEFSDYCN
+1346 ALEFSDYCN

-1453 YETYSN
+1453 YETYPN

-1471 TESLDRLY
+1471 TESLNRLY

-1560 LRELLFGSLEGI
+1560 LRELLFGNLEGI
-1572 VSRGTSTSKIS
+1572 VSRG
-1583 GENISSKGS
+1583 
-1592 EFAKK
+1592 
-1597 LTNVGNNL
+1597 
-1605 EVTYK
+1605 
-1610 GVTFRNAEHAYQT
+1610 
-1623 WKSGEFDN
+1623 
-1631 TAYNSINTWKPVG
+1631 
-1644 SKPVNK
+1644 
-1650 QINFQIMVDILTE
+1650 
-1663 KLKQHPE
+1663 
-1670 LIEGIKERGGHEYI
+1670 
-1684 ISSTHNV
+1684 
-1691 VGDKYWESSG
+1691 
-1701 QNAFIKALAEA
+1701 
-1712 AINVG
+1712 
-1717 ISPIN
+1717 
-1722 NNFIKS
+1722 

-1784 SSLMKEFTLKEPIR
+1784 SSLMSEFTLKDPIR

-1877 SFNNGVTADMAIRE
+1877 SFNNGVTADMAMRE

-1928 EQGKNAMDNKSFKAD
+1928 EQGKNAMDNQSFKAD

-1953 IQTVAGDVSQFVTS
+1953 IQTVAGDISQFVTS
-1967 TKFTASNAV
+1967 SKFTASNAV

-2002 KNALSVNIKVTDTI
+2002 KNALSVNMKVTDII

-2028 SNQEYLESLIENPL
+2028 SNQEYLKSLIENPL

-2048 YDMNRRAN
+2048 YDMNRRAGM
-2056 SLLNSYYPYET
+2056 LLNSYYPYNT
-2067 PSYRNARNRLAS
+2067 PSYSGARNRLAE
-2079 LTKNN
+2079 LTKSN

-2101 MLSQQEDSLFNGEIP
+2101 MLSQQEDSLFNGEM
-2116 IPVDSINTPNL
+2116 
-2127 DTTVNSYTG
+2127 
-2136 NITPDANTIFVFG
+2136 
-2149 SNPEGRHGA
+2149 
-2158 GAAKIAREQ
+2158 
-2167 FGAIYGQGEGLQGN
+2167 
-2181 AYALPT
+2181 PT
-2187 KDLRVTKNNG
+2187 KDG
-2197 LRSISEAQIIENI
+2197 
-2210 KKLYEVAKQNPDKQ
+2210 
-2224 FKIAYRNTD
+2224 
-2233 KASLNGY
+2233 
-2240 TGLEM
+2240 
-2245 IDMFLKAGSI
+2245 
-2255 PTNIVFSKEW
+2255 
-2265 IDTGKFDLPTK
+2265 
-2276 KVQSTSKS
+2276 
-2284 YIPAREYYTK
+2284 IPAREYYTK

-2357 TEPDLASNLFMY
+2357 TEPDLARDLFMY

-2393 NMKLWREWDPSAD
+2393 AIKVGRKWDSSAND
-2406 NGKGAWIQSDKSY
+2406 GNGAWVERSY
-2419 IDFLNEVKKGIS
+2419 VDFLNDVKEGTVTANSEK
-2431 VNIEEFAKQY
+2431 FAKQY
-2441 ILNHLDNRSLVFTAK
+2441 ILNHLDNRRLVFTAK
-2456 GSTRD
+2456 GSN
-2461 FLKKEVYKNGVA
+2461 LKYLKTLVYKNGEAV
-2473 ASEFTLKV
+2473 SNFTLDV
-2481 SKLGDDAK
+2481 NKLGDDAK
-2489 NYTIA
+2489 NYTIK
-2494 DDTIPKSWTA
+2494 DSTLPKNCVA
-2504 FRPCIIVDGIVY
+2504 FRPCIVVDGITY
-2516 MCESGNDKF
+2516 ICDSSNDKF
-2525 NVSTDGS
+2525 NVSYDGS
-2532 MTYRKVSQLGTTNKS
+2532 ITYYKVSQLGTTNKS
-2547 LQYISDS
+2547 LQYVSDS
-2554 ETKITDSQTYDD
+2554 ESRLTDNEQYDNNMEGNSSQEFIPENT
-2566 KMPGSTKREDRVP
+2566 PNSFNREEAINQIIDYGIKNGEFMAEQVESIKEYLNSQSDVDLSDTVNAIRN
-2579 EEHPE
+2579 EIQNSGLTDNTGE
-2584 KVDRDKLVNDLIYYS
+2584 KV
-2599 LMNGNLVEESTD
+2599 
-2611 KFKEDIS
+2611 
-2618 IFKDSDLKDTIE
+2618 
-2630 DIKNELRE
+2630 
-2638 KGLIDKTG
+2638 
-2646 KKIC
+2646 C

>member
-1 MSTNCYNPIK
+1 MSTKCYNPIK
-11 GIDDVISSKIQGWN
+11 GIDDVIASKIQGWN
-25 KYRVATLRGMY
+25 EYRVATLRGMY
-36 DESHPSPLDTSD
+36 DESHSSPLDTSD
-48 LDKAVQELI
+48 LDKAVQDLI
-57 SYRRNLGKV
+57 SYRRDLGKM

-72 TASFNLS
+72 TTSSNLS

-116 PSLSRKVICNGF
+116 PFLSRKVICNGF
-128 ISNGKL
+128 VSNGKL

-147 DLLEYYLE
+147 DLLEYYSE
-155 AVEEDDMD
+155 AVEEGDMD

-191 LKLGNNIEYADD
+191 LRLGDKIEYADD

-230 TSDMQSAFG
+230 TSDMHSAFG

-273 VKTHQSL
+273 VKAHQSL

-290 NQMIGLLRNASSS
+290 RQMIGLLRNASNS
-303 QSWLQPVIEELENN
+303 QTWLQPVIEELENN

-341 IKNELRT
+341 VKNGLRT

-356 VNISLSGQYLTSIT
+356 VNNSLSGQYLTSIT
-370 LGKQVNPDTSVF
+370 LGKQVNPNTSVF

-390 KNLQNLREIVAE
+390 KNLQSLRELVKE
-402 YFPSKNVSIV
+402 YFPSKSVSIT
-412 PKFYSNKETSWQEK
+412 PKFYNNKETSWQEK

-440 IDGNTLDRIMSN
+440 IDGGTLDKIMSS

-466 IEFGTDKIL
+466 VEFGTDKIL
-475 NKSEL
+475 NKKEL
-480 ESLNKGNFS
+480 ESLDKGEYS
-489 LSKSSFKDFIKFS
+489 LSNRSFKDFIRFS

-510 GVIREKIDKMLT
+510 GVIREKIDKMLS
-522 IITKN
+522 IVTKN

-538 HKDKNGNNITLFSN
+538 HKDKNGNNVTLFSN

-565 ASFVTNNDRQGLR
+565 ASFVSNNDRQGLR

-589 FFMDNGTIL
+589 FFMDKDNGTIF
-598 NRWIKDLYE
+598 NRWLRDLYE
-607 SDLDEKSFATN
+607 SGLDEKDFAAN
-618 FVFKR
+618 FGFKR

-640 AIDMMTE
+640 AIDMMAE
-647 YFSERQIS
+647 YFSERQKS
-655 PKNIKYI
+655 P
-662 DEEEFNKSK
+662 
-671 NLKSFPKDQLYYVNG
+671 
-686 TNYYYKYNSIDSKG
+686 NSQ
-700 NNVWTKHIKDDYAY
+700 YAY

-725 SKFIKAKRYSAKE
+725 SKFIKAKRYSAQE

-756 TKAANS
+756 TSAANT
-762 KLKEEEYSPI
+762 KLKEGGYSLI
-772 ENFSNK
+772 ENFSSK
-778 EDEYTILPF
+778 ENEYTALPF

-825 AVNIFKKNLNNLG
+825 AVNSFKTSLNNLG

-846 NPNTNKKEVQYI
+846 NPKTNKKEVQYV
-858 YFSQEVNGD
+858 YFSQEVNGN
-867 KTIDKVIADYYW
+867 KSIDEVIADYYW

-925 FDGNLYSKD
+925 FDGNLYSED

-939 VYFDDINLNAELSNP
+939 VYFDDINLNAEVSNP
-954 EFMTA
+954 EFMKA
-959 IKAKFGKN
+959 IEAKFGKN

-1009 NAIKQL
+1009 NTIKQL

-1029 LAEIASMAVVFQP
+1029 LTEIANMSVVFQP
-1042 IKPYMYTIENYAVN
+1042 IKPYMYTIENLAVN
-1056 NTDKLKIPVQHKY
+1056 STDKLKIPVQHKY

-1121 AKELNDA
+1121 AQELSNA

-1158 GTQVRKLIMTN
+1158 GTQVRKLIMAN
-1169 VEMDDYHYE
+1169 IKMDDYHYE
-1178 NYVGGNKVNLGGKY
+1178 NYVGGKKVNLGGKY
-1192 GDVRLNGRNLVSFYN
+1192 GEVRLNGRNLVSFYN
-1207 SLIVANILE
+1207 SLIVANILK

-1250 LAYSLTGDDKFLV
+1250 LAYSLTGGDKFLV

-1280 MFKKRVNK
+1280 IFKKRVNK

-1310 GDLKYVVDPNNPNN
+1310 GDLHYVVDPNNPNN

-1346 TLEFSDYCN
+1346 ALEFSDYCN

-1453 YETYSN
+1453 YETYPN

-1464 KEAREED
+1464 KGAREED
-1471 TESLDRLY
+1471 TESLNRLY

-1560 LRELLFGSLEGI
+1560 LRELLFGNLEGI
-1572 VSRGTSTSKIS
+1572 VSR
-1583 GENISSKGS
+1583 E
-1592 EFAKK
+1592 
-1597 LTNVGNNL
+1597 
-1605 EVTYK
+1605 
-1610 GVTFRNAEHAYQT
+1610 
-1623 WKSGEFDN
+1623 
-1631 TAYNSINTWKPVG
+1631 
-1644 SKPVNK
+1644 
-1650 QINFQIMVDILTE
+1650 
-1663 KLKQHPE
+1663 
-1670 LIEGIKERGGHEYI
+1670 
-1684 ISSTHNV
+1684 
-1691 VGDKYWESSG
+1691 
-1701 QNAFIKALAEA
+1701 
-1712 AINVG
+1712 
-1717 ISPIN
+1717 
-1722 NNFIKS
+1722 

-1784 SSLMKEFTLKEPIR
+1784 SSLMSEFTLKDPIR

-1877 SFNNGVTADMAIRE
+1877 SFNNGVTADMAMRE

-1928 EQGKNAMDNKSFKAD
+1928 EQGKNAMDNQSFKAD

-1953 IQTVAGDVSQFVTS
+1953 IQTVAGDISQFVTS
-1967 TKFTASNAV
+1967 SKFTASNAV

-2002 KNALSVNIKVTDTI
+2002 KNALSVNMKVTDII

-2028 SNQEYLESLIENPL
+2028 SNQEYLKSLIENPL

-2048 YDMNRRAN
+2048 YDMNRRAGM
-2056 SLLNSYYPYET
+2056 LLNSYYPYNT
-2067 PSYRNARNRLAS
+2067 PSYSGARNRLAE
-2079 LTKNN
+2079 LTKSN

-2101 MLSQQEDSLFNGEIP
+2101 MLSQQEDSLFNGEM
-2116 IPVDSINTPNL
+2116 
-2127 DTTVNSYTG
+2127 
-2136 NITPDANTIFVFG
+2136 
-2149 SNPEGRHGA
+2149 
-2158 GAAKIAREQ
+2158 
-2167 FGAIYGQGEGLQGN
+2167 
-2181 AYALPT
+2181 PT
-2187 KDLRVTKNNG
+2187 KDG
-2197 LRSISEAQIIENI
+2197 
-2210 KKLYEVAKQNPDKQ
+2210 
-2224 FKIAYRNTD
+2224 
-2233 KASLNGY
+2233 
-2240 TGLEM
+2240 
-2245 IDMFLKAGSI
+2245 
-2255 PTNIVFSKEW
+2255 
-2265 IDTGKFDLPTK
+2265 
-2276 KVQSTSKS
+2276 
-2284 YIPAREYYTK
+2284 IPAREYYTK

-2357 TEPDLASNLFMY
+2357 TEPDLARDLFMY

-2393 NMKLWREWDPSAD
+2393 AIKVGRKWDSSAND
-2406 NGKGAWIQSDKSY
+2406 GNGAWVERSY
-2419 IDFLNEVKKGIS
+2419 VDFLNDVKEGTVTANSEK
-2431 VNIEEFAKQY
+2431 FAKQY
-2441 ILNHLDNRSLVFTAK
+2441 ILNHLDNKRLVLTAK
-2456 GSTRD
+2456 GSIYKLIKD
-2461 FLKKEVYKNGVA
+2461 DVYKNNETV
-2473 ASEFTLKV
+2473 SSFTLNGG
-2481 SKLGDDAK
+2481 KLGDDAK
-2489 NYTIA
+2489 YFTIK
-2494 DDTIPKSWTA
+2494 DSSLPKNVIA
-2504 FRPCIIVDGIVY
+2504 FRPCIVIDGVIY

-2525 NVSTDGS
+2525 NVSYDGS
-2532 MTYRKVSQLGTTNKS
+2532 ITYYKVSQLGTTNKS
-2547 LQYISDS
+2547 LQYVSDS
-2554 ETKITDSQTYDD
+2554 ESRLTDNEQYDNNMEGNSSQEFIPENT
-2566 KMPGSTKREDRVP
+2566 PNSFNREEAINQIIDYGIKNGEFMAEQVESIKEYLNSQSDVDLSDTVNAIRN
-2579 EEHPE
+2579 EIQNSGLTDNTGE
-2584 KVDRDKLVNDLIYYS
+2584 KV
-2599 LMNGNLVEESTD
+2599 
-2611 KFKEDIS
+2611 
-2618 IFKDSDLKDTIE
+2618 
-2630 DIKNELRE
+2630 
-2638 KGLIDKTG
+2638 
-2646 KKIC
+2646 C

>member
-1 MSTNCYNPIK
+1 MSTKCYNPIK
-11 GIDDVISSKIQGWN
+11 GIDDVIASKIQGWN
-25 KYRVATLRGMY
+25 EYRVATLRGMY
-36 DESHPSPLDTSD
+36 DESHSSPLDTSD
-48 LDKAVQELI
+48 LDRAVQDLI
-57 SYRRNLGKV
+57 SYRRDLGKM

-72 TASFNLS
+72 TTSSNLS

-116 PSLSRKVICNGF
+116 PFLSRKVICNGF
-128 ISNGKL
+128 VSNGKL

-147 DLLEYYLE
+147 DLLEYYSE
-155 AVEEDDMD
+155 AVEEGDMD

-191 LKLGNNIEYADD
+191 LRLGDKIEYADD

-230 TSDMQSAFG
+230 TSDMHSAFG

-273 VKTHQSL
+273 VKAHQSL

-290 NQMIGLLRNASSS
+290 RQMIGLLRNASNS
-303 QSWLQPVIEELENN
+303 QTWLQPVIEELENN

-341 IKNELRT
+341 VKNGLKT

-356 VNISLSGQYLTSIT
+356 VNNSLSGQYLTSIT
-370 LGKQVNPDTSVF
+370 LGKQVNPNTSVF

-390 KNLQNLREIVAE
+390 KNLQSLRELVKE
-402 YFPSKNVSIV
+402 YFPSKSVSIT
-412 PKFYSNKETSWQEK
+412 PKFYNNKETSWQEK

-440 IDGNTLDRIMSN
+440 IDGGTLDKIMSS

-466 IEFGTDKIL
+466 VEFGTDKIL
-475 NKSEL
+475 NKKEL
-480 ESLNKGNFS
+480 ESLDKGEYS
-489 LSKSSFKDFIKFS
+489 LSNRSFKDFIRFS

-510 GVIREKIDKMLT
+510 GVIREKIDKMLS
-522 IITKN
+522 IVTKN

-538 HKDKNGNNITLFSN
+538 HKDKNGNNVTLFSN

-565 ASFVTNNDRQGLR
+565 ASFVSNNDRQGLR

-589 FFMDNGTIL
+589 FFMDKDNGTIF
-598 NRWIKDLYE
+598 NRWLRDLYE
-607 SDLDEKSFATN
+607 SGLDEKDFAAN
-618 FVFKR
+618 FGFKR

-640 AIDMMTE
+640 AIDMMAE
-647 YFSERQIS
+647 YFSERQKS
-655 PKNIKYI
+655 P
-662 DEEEFNKSK
+662 
-671 NLKSFPKDQLYYVNG
+671 
-686 TNYYYKYNSIDSKG
+686 NSQ
-700 NNVWTKHIKDDYAY
+700 YAY

-725 SKFIKAKRYSAKE
+725 SKFIKAKRYSAQE

-756 TKAANS
+756 TSAANT
-762 KLKEEEYSPI
+762 KLKEGGYSLI
-772 ENFSNK
+772 ENFSSK
-778 EDEYTILPF
+778 ENEYTALPF
-787 LNKDYKSPDGTVGK
+787 LNKDYKSPDDTVGK

-825 AVNIFKKNLNNLG
+825 AVNSFKTSLNNLG

-846 NPNTNKKEVQYI
+846 NPKTNKKEVQYV
-858 YFSQEVNGD
+858 YFSQEVNGN
-867 KTIDKVIADYYW
+867 KSIDEVIADYYW

-925 FDGNLYSKD
+925 FDGNLYSED

-939 VYFDDINLNAELSNP
+939 VYFDDINLNAEVSNP
-954 EFMTA
+954 EFMKA
-959 IKAKFGKN
+959 IEAKFGKN

-1009 NAIKQL
+1009 NTIKQL

-1029 LAEIASMAVVFQP
+1029 LTEIANMSVVFQP
-1042 IKPYMYTIENYAVN
+1042 IKPYMYTIENLAVN
-1056 NTDKLKIPVQHKY
+1056 STDKLKIPVQHKY

-1121 AKELNDA
+1121 AQELSNA

-1158 GTQVRKLIMTN
+1158 GTQVRKLIMAN
-1169 VEMDDYHYE
+1169 IKMDDYHYE
-1178 NYVGGNKVNLGGKY
+1178 NYVGGKKVNLGGKY
-1192 GDVRLNGRNLVSFYN
+1192 GEVRLNGRNLVSFYN
-1207 SLIVANILE
+1207 SLIVANILK

-1280 MFKKRVNK
+1280 IFKKRVNK

-1310 GDLKYVVDPNNPNN
+1310 GDLHYVVDPNNPNN

-1346 TLEFSDYCN
+1346 ALEFSDYCN

-1453 YETYSN
+1453 YETYPN

-1471 TESLDRLY
+1471 TESLNRLY

-1560 LRELLFGSLEGI
+1560 LRELLFGNLEGI
-1572 VSRGTSTSKIS
+1572 VSRG
-1583 GENISSKGS
+1583 
-1592 EFAKK
+1592 
-1597 LTNVGNNL
+1597 
-1605 EVTYK
+1605 
-1610 GVTFRNAEHAYQT
+1610 
-1623 WKSGEFDN
+1623 
-1631 TAYNSINTWKPVG
+1631 
-1644 SKPVNK
+1644 
-1650 QINFQIMVDILTE
+1650 
-1663 KLKQHPE
+1663 
-1670 LIEGIKERGGHEYI
+1670 
-1684 ISSTHNV
+1684 
-1691 VGDKYWESSG
+1691 
-1701 QNAFIKALAEA
+1701 
-1712 AINVG
+1712 
-1717 ISPIN
+1717 
-1722 NNFIKS
+1722 

-1784 SSLMKEFTLKEPIR
+1784 SSLMSEFTLKDPIR

-1877 SFNNGVTADMAIRE
+1877 SFNNGVTADMAMRE

-1928 EQGKNAMDNKSFKAD
+1928 EQGKNAMDNQSFKAD

-1953 IQTVAGDVSQFVTS
+1953 IQTVAGDISQFVTS
-1967 TKFTASNAV
+1967 SKFTASNAV

-2002 KNALSVNIKVTDTI
+2002 KNALSVNMKVTDII

-2028 SNQEYLESLIENPL
+2028 SNQEYLKSLIENPL

-2048 YDMNRRAN
+2048 YDMNRRAGM
-2056 SLLNSYYPYET
+2056 LLNSYYPYNT
-2067 PSYRNARNRLAS
+2067 PSYSGARNRLAE
-2079 LTKNN
+2079 LTKSN

-2101 MLSQQEDSLFNGEIP
+2101 MLSQQEDSLFNGEM
-2116 IPVDSINTPNL
+2116 
-2127 DTTVNSYTG
+2127 
-2136 NITPDANTIFVFG
+2136 
-2149 SNPEGRHGA
+2149 
-2158 GAAKIAREQ
+2158 
-2167 FGAIYGQGEGLQGN
+2167 
-2181 AYALPT
+2181 PT
-2187 KDLRVTKNNG
+2187 KDG
-2197 LRSISEAQIIENI
+2197 
-2210 KKLYEVAKQNPDKQ
+2210 
-2224 FKIAYRNTD
+2224 
-2233 KASLNGY
+2233 
-2240 TGLEM
+2240 
-2245 IDMFLKAGSI
+2245 
-2255 PTNIVFSKEW
+2255 
-2265 IDTGKFDLPTK
+2265 
-2276 KVQSTSKS
+2276 
-2284 YIPAREYYTK
+2284 IPAREYYTK

-2331 MNVQGIGGLAPYQKD
+2331 MNIQGIGGLAPYQKD

-2357 TEPDLASNLFMY
+2357 TEPDLARDLFMY

-2393 NMKLWREWDPSAD
+2393 AIKVGRKWDSSAND
-2406 NGKGAWIQSDKSY
+2406 GNGAWVERSY
-2419 IDFLNEVKKGIS
+2419 VDFLNDVKEGTVTANSEK
-2431 VNIEEFAKQY
+2431 FAKQY
-2441 ILNHLDNRSLVFTAK
+2441 ILNHLDNRRLVFTAK
-2456 GSTRD
+2456 GSN
-2461 FLKKEVYKNGVA
+2461 LKYLKTLVYKNGEAV
-2473 ASEFTLKV
+2473 SNFTLDV
-2481 SKLGDDAK
+2481 NKLGDDAK
-2489 NYTIA
+2489 NYTIK
-2494 DDTIPKSWTA
+2494 DSTLPKNCVA
-2504 FRPCIIVDGIVY
+2504 FRPCIVVDGITY
-2516 MCESGNDKF
+2516 ICDSSNDKF
-2525 NVSTDGS
+2525 NVSYDGS
-2532 MTYRKVSQLGTTNKS
+2532 ITYYKVSQLGTTNKS
-2547 LQYISDS
+2547 LQYVSDS
-2554 ETKITDSQTYDD
+2554 ESRLTDNGQYDNNMEGNSSQEFIPENT
-2566 KMPGSTKREDRVP
+2566 PNSFNREEAINQIIDYGIKNGEFMAEQVESIKEYLNSQSDVDLSDTVNAIRN
-2579 EEHPE
+2579 EIQNSGLTDNTGE
-2584 KVDRDKLVNDLIYYS
+2584 KV
-2599 LMNGNLVEESTD
+2599 
-2611 KFKEDIS
+2611 
-2618 IFKDSDLKDTIE
+2618 
-2630 DIKNELRE
+2630 
-2638 KGLIDKTG
+2638 
-2646 KKIC
+2646 C

>member
-1 MSTNCYNPIK
+1 MSTKCYNPIK
-11 GIDDVISSKIQGWN
+11 GIDDVIASKIQGWN
-25 KYRVATLRGMY
+25 EYRVATLRGMY
-36 DESHPSPLDTSD
+36 DESHSSPLDTSD
-48 LDKAVQELI
+48 LDKAVQDLI
-57 SYRRNLGKV
+57 SYRRDLGKM

-72 TASFNLS
+72 TTSSNLS

-116 PSLSRKVICNGF
+116 PFLSRKVICNGF
-128 ISNGKL
+128 VSNGKL

-147 DLLEYYLE
+147 DLLEYYSE
-155 AVEEDDMD
+155 AVEEGDMD

-191 LKLGNNIEYADD
+191 LRLGDKIEYADD
-203 TNPDNYN
+203 TNSDNYN

-230 TSDMQSAFG
+230 TSDMHSAFG

-273 VKTHQSL
+273 VKAHQSL

-290 NQMIGLLRNASSS
+290 RQMIGLLRNASNS
-303 QSWLQPVIEELENN
+303 QTWLQPVIEELENN

-341 IKNELRT
+341 VKNGLRT

-356 VNISLSGQYLTSIT
+356 VNNSLSGQYLTSIT
-370 LGKQVNPDTSVF
+370 LGKQVNPNTSVF

-390 KNLQNLREIVAE
+390 KNLQSLRELVKE
-402 YFPSKNVSIV
+402 YFPSKSVSIT
-412 PKFYSNKETSWQEK
+412 PKFYNNKETSWQEK

-440 IDGNTLDRIMSN
+440 IDGGTLDKIMSS

-466 IEFGTDKIL
+466 VEFGTDKIL
-475 NKSEL
+475 NKKEL
-480 ESLNKGNFS
+480 ESLDKGEYS
-489 LSKSSFKDFIKFS
+489 LSNRSFKDFIRFS

-510 GVIREKIDKMLT
+510 GVIREKIDKMLS
-522 IITKN
+522 IVTKN

-538 HKDKNGNNITLFSN
+538 HKDKNGNNVTLFSN

-565 ASFVTNNDRQGLR
+565 ASFVSNNDRQGLR

-589 FFMDNGTIL
+589 FFMDKDNGTIF
-598 NRWIKDLYE
+598 NRWLRDLYE
-607 SDLDEKSFATN
+607 SGLDEKDFAAN
-618 FVFKR
+618 FGFKR

-640 AIDMMTE
+640 AIDMMAE
-647 YFSERQIS
+647 YFSERQKS
-655 PKNIKYI
+655 P
-662 DEEEFNKSK
+662 
-671 NLKSFPKDQLYYVNG
+671 
-686 TNYYYKYNSIDSKG
+686 NSQ
-700 NNVWTKHIKDDYAY
+700 YAY

-725 SKFIKAKRYSAKE
+725 SKFIKAKRYSAQE

-756 TKAANS
+756 TSAANT
-762 KLKEEEYSPI
+762 KLKEGGYSLI
-772 ENFSNK
+772 ENFSSK
-778 EDEYTILPF
+778 ENEYTALPF

-825 AVNIFKKNLNNLG
+825 AVNSFKTSLNNLG

-846 NPNTNKKEVQYI
+846 NPKTNKKEVQYV
-858 YFSQEVNGD
+858 YFSQEVNGN
-867 KTIDKVIADYYW
+867 KSIDEVIADYYW

-925 FDGNLYSKD
+925 FDGNLYSED

-939 VYFDDINLNAELSNP
+939 VYFDDINLNAEVSNP
-954 EFMTA
+954 EFMKA
-959 IKAKFGKN
+959 IEAKFGKN

-1009 NAIKQL
+1009 NTIKQL

-1029 LAEIASMAVVFQP
+1029 LTEIANMSVVFQP
-1042 IKPYMYTIENYAVN
+1042 IKPYMYTIENLAVN
-1056 NTDKLKIPVQHKY
+1056 STDKLKIPVQHKY

-1121 AKELNDA
+1121 AQELSNA

-1158 GTQVRKLIMTN
+1158 GTQVRKLIMAN
-1169 VEMDDYHYE
+1169 IKMDDYHYE
-1178 NYVGGNKVNLGGKY
+1178 NYVGGKKVNLGGKY
-1192 GDVRLNGRNLVSFYN
+1192 GEVRLNGRNLVSFYN
-1207 SLIVANILE
+1207 SLIVANILK

-1280 MFKKRVNK
+1280 IFKKRVNK

-1310 GDLKYVVDPNNPNN
+1310 GDLHYVVDPNNPNN

-1346 TLEFSDYCN
+1346 ASEFSDYCN

-1453 YETYSN
+1453 YETYPN

-1471 TESLDRLY
+1471 TESLNGLY

-1512 SKSPLDNTRAARNN
+1512 SKSSLDNTRAARNN

-1560 LRELLFGSLEGI
+1560 LRELLFGNLEGI
-1572 VSRGTSTSKIS
+1572 VSRG
-1583 GENISSKGS
+1583 
-1592 EFAKK
+1592 
-1597 LTNVGNNL
+1597 
-1605 EVTYK
+1605 
-1610 GVTFRNAEHAYQT
+1610 
-1623 WKSGEFDN
+1623 
-1631 TAYNSINTWKPVG
+1631 
-1644 SKPVNK
+1644 
-1650 QINFQIMVDILTE
+1650 
-1663 KLKQHPE
+1663 
-1670 LIEGIKERGGHEYI
+1670 
-1684 ISSTHNV
+1684 
-1691 VGDKYWESSG
+1691 
-1701 QNAFIKALAEA
+1701 
-1712 AINVG
+1712 
-1717 ISPIN
+1717 
-1722 NNFIKS
+1722 

-1784 SSLMKEFTLKEPIR
+1784 SSLMSEFTLKDPIR

-1877 SFNNGVTADMAIRE
+1877 SFNNGVTADMAMRE

-1928 EQGKNAMDNKSFKAD
+1928 EQGKNAMDNQSFKAD

-1953 IQTVAGDVSQFVTS
+1953 IQTVAGDISQFVTS
-1967 TKFTASNAV
+1967 SKFTASNAV

-2002 KNALSVNIKVTDTI
+2002 KNALSVNMKVTDII

-2028 SNQEYLESLIENPL
+2028 SNQEYLKSLIENPL

-2048 YDMNRRAN
+2048 YDMNRRAGM
-2056 SLLNSYYPYET
+2056 LLNSYYPYNT
-2067 PSYRNARNRLAS
+2067 PSYSGARNRLAE
-2079 LTKNN
+2079 LTKSN

-2101 MLSQQEDSLFNGEIP
+2101 MLSQQEDSLFNGEM
-2116 IPVDSINTPNL
+2116 
-2127 DTTVNSYTG
+2127 
-2136 NITPDANTIFVFG
+2136 
-2149 SNPEGRHGA
+2149 
-2158 GAAKIAREQ
+2158 
-2167 FGAIYGQGEGLQGN
+2167 
-2181 AYALPT
+2181 PT
-2187 KDLRVTKNNG
+2187 KDG
-2197 LRSISEAQIIENI
+2197 
-2210 KKLYEVAKQNPDKQ
+2210 
-2224 FKIAYRNTD
+2224 
-2233 KASLNGY
+2233 
-2240 TGLEM
+2240 
-2245 IDMFLKAGSI
+2245 
-2255 PTNIVFSKEW
+2255 
-2265 IDTGKFDLPTK
+2265 
-2276 KVQSTSKS
+2276 
-2284 YIPAREYYTK
+2284 IPAREYYTK

-2357 TEPDLASNLFMY
+2357 TEPDLARDLFMY

-2393 NMKLWREWDPSAD
+2393 AIKVGRKWDSSAND
-2406 NGKGAWIQSDKSY
+2406 GNGAWVERSY
-2419 IDFLNEVKKGIS
+2419 VDFLNDVKEGTVTANSEK
-2431 VNIEEFAKQY
+2431 FAKQY
-2441 ILNHLDNRSLVFTAK
+2441 ILNHLDNRRLVFTAK
-2456 GSTRD
+2456 GSN
-2461 FLKKEVYKNGVA
+2461 LKYLKTLVYKNGEAV
-2473 ASEFTLKV
+2473 SNFTLDV
-2481 SKLGDDAK
+2481 NKLGDDAK
-2489 NYTIA
+2489 NYTIK
-2494 DDTIPKSWTA
+2494 DSTLPKNCVA
-2504 FRPCIIVDGIVY
+2504 FRPCIVVDGITY
-2516 MCESGNDKF
+2516 ICDSSNDKF
-2525 NVSTDGS
+2525 NVSYDGS
-2532 MTYRKVSQLGTTNKS
+2532 ITYYKVSQLGATNKS
-2547 LQYISDS
+2547 LQYVSDS
-2554 ETKITDSQTYDD
+2554 ESRLTDNEQYDNNMEGNSSQEFIPENT
-2566 KMPGSTKREDRVP
+2566 PNSFNREEAINQIIDYGIKNGEFMAEQVESIKEYLNSQSDVDLSDTVNAIRN
-2579 EEHPE
+2579 EIQNSGLTDNTGE
-2584 KVDRDKLVNDLIYYS
+2584 KV
-2599 LMNGNLVEESTD
+2599 
-2611 KFKEDIS
+2611 
-2618 IFKDSDLKDTIE
+2618 
-2630 DIKNELRE
+2630 
-2638 KGLIDKTG
+2638 
-2646 KKIC
+2646 C

>member
-1 MSTNCYNPIK
+1 MSTKCYNPIK
-11 GIDDVISSKIQGWN
+11 GIDNIIASKIQGWN
-25 KYRVATLRGMY
+25 EYRVATLRGMY
-36 DESHPSPLDTSD
+36 DESHSSPLDTSD
-48 LDKAVQELI
+48 LDKAVQDLI
-57 SYRRNLGKV
+57 SYRRDLGKM

-72 TASFNLS
+72 TTSSNLS

-116 PSLSRKVICNGF
+116 PFLSRKVICNGF
-128 ISNGKL
+128 VSNGKL

-147 DLLEYYLE
+147 DLLEYYSE
-155 AVEEDDMD
+155 AVEEGDMD

-191 LKLGNNIEYADD
+191 LRLGDKIEYADD

-230 TSDMQSAFG
+230 TSDMHSAFG

-273 VKTHQSL
+273 VKAHQSL

-290 NQMIGLLRNASSS
+290 RQMIGLLRNASNS
-303 QSWLQPVIEELENN
+303 QTWLQPVIEELENN

-341 IKNELRT
+341 VKNGLRT

-356 VNISLSGQYLTSIT
+356 VNNSLSGQYLTSIT
-370 LGKQVNPDTSVF
+370 LGKQVNPNTSVF

-390 KNLQNLREIVAE
+390 KNLQSLRELVKE
-402 YFPSKNVSIV
+402 YFPSKSVSIT
-412 PKFYSNKETSWQEK
+412 PKFYNNKETSWQEK

-440 IDGNTLDRIMSN
+440 IDGGTLDKIMSS

-466 IEFGTDKIL
+466 VEFGTDKIL
-475 NKSEL
+475 NKKEL
-480 ESLNKGNFS
+480 ESLDKGEYS
-489 LSKSSFKDFIKFS
+489 LSNRSFKDFIRFS

-510 GVIREKIDKMLT
+510 GVIREKIDKMLS
-522 IITKN
+522 IVTKN

-538 HKDKNGNNITLFSN
+538 HKDKNGNNVTLFSN

-565 ASFVTNNDRQGLR
+565 ASFVSNNDRQGLR

-589 FFMDNGTIL
+589 FFMDKDNGTIF
-598 NRWIKDLYE
+598 NRWLRDLYE
-607 SDLDEKSFATN
+607 SGLDEKDFAAN
-618 FVFKR
+618 FGFKR

-640 AIDMMTE
+640 AIDMMAE
-647 YFSERQIS
+647 YFSERQKS
-655 PKNIKYI
+655 P
-662 DEEEFNKSK
+662 
-671 NLKSFPKDQLYYVNG
+671 
-686 TNYYYKYNSIDSKG
+686 NSQ
-700 NNVWTKHIKDDYAY
+700 YAY

-725 SKFIKAKRYSAKE
+725 SKFIKAKRYSAQE

-756 TKAANS
+756 TSAANT
-762 KLKEEEYSPI
+762 KLKEGGYSLI
-772 ENFSNK
+772 ENFSSK
-778 EDEYTILPF
+778 ENEYTALPF

-825 AVNIFKKNLNNLG
+825 AVNSFKTSLNNLG

-846 NPNTNKKEVQYI
+846 NPKTNKKEVQYV
-858 YFSQEVNGD
+858 YFSQEVNGN
-867 KTIDKVIADYYW
+867 KSIDEVIADYYW

-925 FDGNLYSKD
+925 FDGNLYSED

-939 VYFDDINLNAELSNP
+939 VYFDDINLNAEVSNP
-954 EFMTA
+954 EFMKA
-959 IKAKFGKN
+959 IESKFGKN

-1009 NAIKQL
+1009 NTIKQL

-1029 LAEIASMAVVFQP
+1029 LTEIANMSVVFQP
-1042 IKPYMYTIENYAVN
+1042 IKPYMYTIENLAVN
-1056 NTDKLKIPVQHKY
+1056 GTDKLKIPVQHKY

-1121 AKELNDA
+1121 AQELSNA

-1158 GTQVRKLIMTN
+1158 GTQVRKLIMAN
-1169 VEMDDYHYE
+1169 IKMDDYHYE
-1178 NYVGGNKVNLGGKY
+1178 NYVGGKKVNLGGKY
-1192 GDVRLNGRNLVSFYN
+1192 GEVRLNGRNLVSFYN
-1207 SLIVANILE
+1207 SLIVANILK

-1280 MFKKRVNK
+1280 IFKKRVNK

-1310 GDLKYVVDPNNPNN
+1310 GDLHYVVDPNNPNN

-1346 TLEFSDYCN
+1346 ALEFSDYCN

-1453 YETYSN
+1453 YETYPN

-1471 TESLDRLY
+1471 TESLNRLY

-1512 SKSPLDNTRAARNN
+1512 SKSPLDNTRAAKNN

-1560 LRELLFGSLEGI
+1560 LRELLFGNLEGI
-1572 VSRGTSTSKIS
+1572 VSR
-1583 GENISSKGS
+1583 E
-1592 EFAKK
+1592 
-1597 LTNVGNNL
+1597 
-1605 EVTYK
+1605 
-1610 GVTFRNAEHAYQT
+1610 
-1623 WKSGEFDN
+1623 
-1631 TAYNSINTWKPVG
+1631 
-1644 SKPVNK
+1644 
-1650 QINFQIMVDILTE
+1650 
-1663 KLKQHPE
+1663 
-1670 LIEGIKERGGHEYI
+1670 
-1684 ISSTHNV
+1684 
-1691 VGDKYWESSG
+1691 
-1701 QNAFIKALAEA
+1701 
-1712 AINVG
+1712 
-1717 ISPIN
+1717 
-1722 NNFIKS
+1722 

-1784 SSLMKEFTLKEPIR
+1784 SSLMSEFTLKDPIR

-1877 SFNNGVTADMAIRE
+1877 SFNNGVTADMAMRE

-1928 EQGKNAMDNKSFKAD
+1928 EQGKNAMDNQSFKAD

-1953 IQTVAGDVSQFVTS
+1953 IQTVAGDISQFVTS
-1967 TKFTASNAV
+1967 SKFTASNAV

-2002 KNALSVNIKVTDTI
+2002 KNALSVNMKVTDII

-2048 YDMNRRAN
+2048 YDMNRRAGM
-2056 SLLNSYYPYET
+2056 LLNSYYPYNT
-2067 PSYRNARNRLAS
+2067 PSYSGARNRLAE
-2079 LTKNN
+2079 LTKSN

-2101 MLSQQEDSLFNGEIP
+2101 MLSQQEDSLFNGEM
-2116 IPVDSINTPNL
+2116 
-2127 DTTVNSYTG
+2127 
-2136 NITPDANTIFVFG
+2136 
-2149 SNPEGRHGA
+2149 
-2158 GAAKIAREQ
+2158 
-2167 FGAIYGQGEGLQGN
+2167 
-2181 AYALPT
+2181 PT
-2187 KDLRVTKNNG
+2187 KDG
-2197 LRSISEAQIIENI
+2197 
-2210 KKLYEVAKQNPDKQ
+2210 
-2224 FKIAYRNTD
+2224 
-2233 KASLNGY
+2233 
-2240 TGLEM
+2240 
-2245 IDMFLKAGSI
+2245 
-2255 PTNIVFSKEW
+2255 
-2265 IDTGKFDLPTK
+2265 
-2276 KVQSTSKS
+2276 
-2284 YIPAREYYTK
+2284 IPAREYYTK
-2294 HFAKEVFNTLESNP
+2294 HFAKEVFNTLGSNP
-2308 DLKSLPLFQYMQ
+2308 DLKSFPLFQYMQ

-2346 ELKESWAELLK
+2346 ELKGSWAELLK
-2357 TEPDLASNLFMY
+2357 TEPDLARDLFMY

-2393 NMKLWREWDPSAD
+2393 AIKVGRKWDSSAND
-2406 NGKGAWIQSDKSY
+2406 GNGAWVERSY
-2419 IDFLNEVKKGIS
+2419 VDFLNDVKEGTVTANSEK
-2431 VNIEEFAKQY
+2431 FAKQY
-2441 ILNHLDNRSLVFTAK
+2441 ILNHLDNRRLVFTAK
-2456 GSTRD
+2456 GSN
-2461 FLKKEVYKNGVA
+2461 LKYLKTLVYKNGEAV
-2473 ASEFTLKV
+2473 SNFTLDV
-2481 SKLGDDAK
+2481 NKLGDDAK
-2489 NYTIA
+2489 NYTIK
-2494 DDTIPKSWTA
+2494 DSTLPKNCVA
-2504 FRPCIIVDGIVY
+2504 FRPCIVVDGITY
-2516 MCESGNDKF
+2516 ICDSSNDKF
-2525 NVSTDGS
+2525 NVSYDGS
-2532 MTYRKVSQLGTTNKS
+2532 ITYYKVSQLGTTNKS
-2547 LQYISDS
+2547 LQYVSDS
-2554 ETKITDSQTYDD
+2554 ESRLTDNEQYDNNMEGNSSQEFIPENT
-2566 KMPGSTKREDRVP
+2566 PNSFNREEAINQIIDYGIKNGEFMAEQVESIKEYLNSQSDVDLSDTVNAIRN
-2579 EEHPE
+2579 EIQNSGLTDNTGE
-2584 KVDRDKLVNDLIYYS
+2584 KV
-2599 LMNGNLVEESTD
+2599 
-2611 KFKEDIS
+2611 
-2618 IFKDSDLKDTIE
+2618 
-2630 DIKNELRE
+2630 
-2638 KGLIDKTG
+2638 
-2646 KKIC
+2646 C

>member
-1 MSTNCYNPIK
+1 MSTKCYNPIK
-11 GIDDVISSKIQGWN
+11 GIDDVIASKIQGWN
-25 KYRVATLRGMY
+25 EYRVATLRGMY
-36 DESHPSPLDTSD
+36 DESHSSPLDTSD
-48 LDKAVQELI
+48 LDKAVQDLI
-57 SYRRNLGKV
+57 SYRRDLGKM

-72 TASFNLS
+72 TTSSNLS

-116 PSLSRKVICNGF
+116 PFLSRKVICNGF
-128 ISNGKL
+128 VSNGKL

-147 DLLEYYLE
+147 DLLEYYSE
-155 AVEEDDMD
+155 AVEEGDMD

-191 LKLGNNIEYADD
+191 LRLGDKIEYADD

-230 TSDMQSAFG
+230 TSDMHSAFG

-273 VKTHQSL
+273 VKAHQSL

-290 NQMIGLLRNASSS
+290 RQMIGLLRNASNS
-303 QSWLQPVIEELENN
+303 QTWLQPVIEELENN

-341 IKNELRT
+341 VKNGLRT

-356 VNISLSGQYLTSIT
+356 VNNSLSGQYLTSIT
-370 LGKQVNPDTSVF
+370 LGKQVNPNTSVF

-390 KNLQNLREIVAE
+390 KNLQSLRELVKE
-402 YFPSKNVSIV
+402 YFPSKSVSIT
-412 PKFYSNKETSWQEK
+412 PKFYNNKETSWQEK

-440 IDGNTLDRIMSN
+440 IDGGTLDKIMSS

-466 IEFGTDKIL
+466 VEFGTDKIL
-475 NKSEL
+475 NKKEL
-480 ESLNKGNFS
+480 ESLDKGEYS
-489 LSKSSFKDFIKFS
+489 LSNRSFKDFIRFS

-510 GVIREKIDKMLT
+510 GVIREKIDKMLS
-522 IITKN
+522 IVTKN

-538 HKDKNGNNITLFSN
+538 HKDKNGNNVTLFSN

-565 ASFVTNNDRQGLR
+565 ASFVSNNDRQGLR

-589 FFMDNGTIL
+589 FFMDKDNGTIF
-598 NRWIKDLYE
+598 NRWLRDLYE
-607 SDLDEKSFATN
+607 SGLDEKDFAAN
-618 FVFKR
+618 FGFKR

-640 AIDMMTE
+640 AIDMMAE
-647 YFSERQIS
+647 YFSERQKS
-655 PKNIKYI
+655 P
-662 DEEEFNKSK
+662 
-671 NLKSFPKDQLYYVNG
+671 
-686 TNYYYKYNSIDSKG
+686 NSQ
-700 NNVWTKHIKDDYAY
+700 YAY

-725 SKFIKAKRYSAKE
+725 SKFIKAKRYSAQE

-756 TKAANS
+756 TSAANT
-762 KLKEEEYSPI
+762 KLKEGGYSLI
-772 ENFSNK
+772 ENFSSK
-778 EDEYTILPF
+778 ENEYTALPF

-825 AVNIFKKNLNNLG
+825 AVNSFKTSLNNLG

-846 NPNTNKKEVQYI
+846 NPKTNKKEVQYV
-858 YFSQEVNGD
+858 YFSQEVNGN
-867 KTIDKVIADYYW
+867 KSIDEVIADYYW

-925 FDGNLYSKD
+925 FDGNLYSED

-939 VYFDDINLNAELSNP
+939 VYFDDINLNAEVSNP
-954 EFMTA
+954 EFMKA
-959 IKAKFGKN
+959 IEAKFGKN

-1009 NAIKQL
+1009 NTIKQL

-1029 LAEIASMAVVFQP
+1029 LTEIANMSVVFQP
-1042 IKPYMYTIENYAVN
+1042 IKPYMYTIENLAVN
-1056 NTDKLKIPVQHKY
+1056 STDKLKIPVQHKY

-1121 AKELNDA
+1121 AQELSNA

-1158 GTQVRKLIMTN
+1158 GTQVRKLIMAN
-1169 VEMDDYHYE
+1169 IKMDDYHYE
-1178 NYVGGNKVNLGGKY
+1178 NYVGGKKVNLGGKY
-1192 GDVRLNGRNLVSFYN
+1192 GEVRLNGRNLVSFYN
-1207 SLIVANILE
+1207 SLIVANILK

-1280 MFKKRVNK
+1280 IFKKRVNK

-1310 GDLKYVVDPNNPNN
+1310 GDLHYVVDPNNPNN

-1346 TLEFSDYCN
+1346 ALEFSDYCN

-1453 YETYSN
+1453 YETYPN

-1471 TESLDRLY
+1471 TESLNRLY

-1512 SKSPLDNTRAARNN
+1512 SKSSLDNTRAARNN

-1560 LRELLFGSLEGI
+1560 LRELLFGNLEGI
-1572 VSRGTSTSKIS
+1572 VSR
-1583 GENISSKGS
+1583 E
-1592 EFAKK
+1592 
-1597 LTNVGNNL
+1597 
-1605 EVTYK
+1605 
-1610 GVTFRNAEHAYQT
+1610 
-1623 WKSGEFDN
+1623 
-1631 TAYNSINTWKPVG
+1631 
-1644 SKPVNK
+1644 
-1650 QINFQIMVDILTE
+1650 
-1663 KLKQHPE
+1663 
-1670 LIEGIKERGGHEYI
+1670 
-1684 ISSTHNV
+1684 
-1691 VGDKYWESSG
+1691 
-1701 QNAFIKALAEA
+1701 
-1712 AINVG
+1712 
-1717 ISPIN
+1717 
-1722 NNFIKS
+1722 

-1784 SSLMKEFTLKEPIR
+1784 SSLMSEFTLKDPIR

-1877 SFNNGVTADMAIRE
+1877 SFNNGVTADMAMRE

-1928 EQGKNAMDNKSFKAD
+1928 EQGKNAMDNQSFKAD

-1953 IQTVAGDVSQFVTS
+1953 IQTVAGDISQFVTS
-1967 TKFTASNAV
+1967 SKFTASNAV

-2002 KNALSVNIKVTDTI
+2002 KNALSVNMKVTDII

-2028 SNQEYLESLIENPL
+2028 SNQEYLKSLIENPL

-2048 YDMNRRAN
+2048 YDMNRRAGM
-2056 SLLNSYYPYET
+2056 LLNSYYPYNT
-2067 PSYRNARNRLAS
+2067 PSYSGARNRLAE
-2079 LTKNN
+2079 LTKSN

-2101 MLSQQEDSLFNGEIP
+2101 MLSQQEDSLFNGEM
-2116 IPVDSINTPNL
+2116 
-2127 DTTVNSYTG
+2127 
-2136 NITPDANTIFVFG
+2136 
-2149 SNPEGRHGA
+2149 
-2158 GAAKIAREQ
+2158 
-2167 FGAIYGQGEGLQGN
+2167 
-2181 AYALPT
+2181 PT
-2187 KDLRVTKNNG
+2187 KDG
-2197 LRSISEAQIIENI
+2197 
-2210 KKLYEVAKQNPDKQ
+2210 
-2224 FKIAYRNTD
+2224 
-2233 KASLNGY
+2233 
-2240 TGLEM
+2240 
-2245 IDMFLKAGSI
+2245 
-2255 PTNIVFSKEW
+2255 
-2265 IDTGKFDLPTK
+2265 
-2276 KVQSTSKS
+2276 
-2284 YIPAREYYTK
+2284 IPAREYYTK

-2346 ELKESWAELLK
+2346 ELKGSWAELLK
-2357 TEPDLASNLFMY
+2357 TEPDLARDLFMY

-2393 NMKLWREWDPSAD
+2393 AIKVGRKWDSSAND
-2406 NGKGAWIQSDKSY
+2406 GNGAWVERSY
-2419 IDFLNEVKKGIS
+2419 VDFLNDVKEGTVTANSEK
-2431 VNIEEFAKQY
+2431 FAKQY
-2441 ILNHLDNRSLVFTAK
+2441 ILNHLDNRRLVFTAK
-2456 GSTRD
+2456 GSN
-2461 FLKKEVYKNGVA
+2461 LKYLKTLVYKNGEAV
-2473 ASEFTLKV
+2473 SNFTLDV
-2481 SKLGDDAK
+2481 NKLGDDAK
-2489 NYTIA
+2489 NYTIK
-2494 DDTIPKSWTA
+2494 DSTLPKNCVA
-2504 FRPCIIVDGIVY
+2504 FRPCIVVDGITY
-2516 MCESGNDKF
+2516 ICDSSNDKF
-2525 NVSTDGS
+2525 NVSYDGS
-2532 MTYRKVSQLGTTNKS
+2532 ITYYKVSQLGTTNKS
-2547 LQYISDS
+2547 LQYVSDS
-2554 ETKITDSQTYDD
+2554 ESRLTDNEQYDNNMEGNSSQEFIPENT
-2566 KMPGSTKREDRVP
+2566 PNSFNREEAINQIIDYGIKNGEFMAEQVESIKEYLNSQLDVDLSDTVNAIRN
-2579 EEHPE
+2579 EIQNSGLTDNTGE
-2584 KVDRDKLVNDLIYYS
+2584 KV
-2599 LMNGNLVEESTD
+2599 
-2611 KFKEDIS
+2611 
-2618 IFKDSDLKDTIE
+2618 
-2630 DIKNELRE
+2630 
-2638 KGLIDKTG
+2638 
-2646 KKIC
+2646 C

>member
-1 MSTNCYNPIK
+1 MSTKCYNPIK
-11 GIDDVISSKIQGWN
+11 GIDDVIASKIQGWN
-25 KYRVATLRGMY
+25 EYRVATLRGMY
-36 DESHPSPLDTSD
+36 DESHSSPLDTSD
-48 LDKAVQELI
+48 LDKAVQDLI
-57 SYRRNLGKV
+57 SYRRDLGKM

-72 TASFNLS
+72 TTSSNLS

-116 PSLSRKVICNGF
+116 PFLSRKVICNGF
-128 ISNGKL
+128 VSNGKL

-147 DLLEYYLE
+147 DLLEYYSE
-155 AVEEDDMD
+155 AVEEGDMD

-191 LKLGNNIEYADD
+191 LRLGDKIEYADD

-230 TSDMQSAFG
+230 TSDMHSAFG

-273 VKTHQSL
+273 VKAHQSL
-280 IEILRGVTSE
+280 IKILRGVTSE
-290 NQMIGLLRNASSS
+290 RQMIGLLRNASNS
-303 QSWLQPVIEELENN
+303 QTWLQPVIEELENN

-328 KKNFQPYSILLEE
+328 KKNFQPYSILLEKV
-341 IKNELRT
+341 KNGLRT
-348 FKTLILNR
+348 FKTPILNR
-356 VNISLSGQYLTSIT
+356 VNNSLSGQYLTSIT
-370 LGKQVNPDTSVF
+370 LGKQVNPNTSVF

-390 KNLQNLREIVAE
+390 KNLQSLRELVKE
-402 YFPSKNVSIV
+402 YFPSKSVSTT
-412 PKFYSNKETSWQEK
+412 PKFYNNKETSWQEK

-440 IDGNTLDRIMSN
+440 IDGGTLDKIMSS
-452 GRDLHKFTDAISEL
+452 GGDLYKFTDAISEL
-466 IEFGTDKIL
+466 VEFGTDKIL
-475 NKSEL
+475 NKKEL
-480 ESLNKGNFS
+480 ESLDKGEYS
-489 LSKSSFKDFIKFS
+489 LSNRSFKDFIRFS

-510 GVIREKIDKMLT
+510 GVIREKIDKMLS
-522 IITKN
+522 IVTKN

-538 HKDKNGNNITLFSN
+538 HKDKNGNNVTLFSN

-565 ASFVTNNDRQGLR
+565 ASFVSNNDRQGLR

-589 FFMDNGTIL
+589 FFMDKDNGTIF
-598 NRWIKDLYE
+598 NRWLRDLYE
-607 SDLDEKSFATN
+607 SGLDEKDFAAN
-618 FVFKR
+618 FEFKR

-640 AIDMMTE
+640 AIDMMAE
-647 YFSERQIS
+647 YFSERQKS
-655 PKNIKYI
+655 P
-662 DEEEFNKSK
+662 
-671 NLKSFPKDQLYYVNG
+671 
-686 TNYYYKYNSIDSKG
+686 NSQ
-700 NNVWTKHIKDDYAY
+700 YAY

-725 SKFIKAKRYSAKE
+725 SKFIKAKRYSAQE

-756 TKAANS
+756 TSAANT
-762 KLKEEEYSPI
+762 KLKEGGYSLI
-772 ENFSNK
+772 ENFSSK
-778 EDEYTILPF
+778 ENEYTALPF

-825 AVNIFKKNLNNLG
+825 AVNSFKTSLNNLG

-846 NPNTNKKEVQYI
+846 NPKTNKKEVQYV
-858 YFSQEVNGD
+858 YFSQEVNGN
-867 KTIDKVIADYYW
+867 KSIDEVIADYYW

-925 FDGNLYSKD
+925 FDGNLYSED

-939 VYFDDINLNAELSNP
+939 VYFDDINLNAEVSNP
-954 EFMTA
+954 EFMKA
-959 IKAKFGKN
+959 IEAKFGKN

-1009 NAIKQL
+1009 NTIKQL

-1029 LAEIASMAVVFQP
+1029 LTEIANMSVVFQP
-1042 IKPYMYTIENYAVN
+1042 IKPYMYTIENLAVN
-1056 NTDKLKIPVQHKY
+1056 STDKLKIPVQHKY

-1121 AKELNDA
+1121 AQELSNA

-1158 GTQVRKLIMTN
+1158 GTQVRKLIMAN
-1169 VEMDDYHYE
+1169 IKMDDYHYE
-1178 NYVGGNKVNLGGKY
+1178 NYVGGKKVNLGGKY
-1192 GDVRLNGRNLVSFYN
+1192 GEVRLNGRNLVSFYN
-1207 SLIVANILE
+1207 SLIVANILK

-1250 LAYSLTGDDKFLV
+1250 LAYSLTGGDKFLV

-1280 MFKKRVNK
+1280 IFKKRVNK

-1310 GDLKYVVDPNNPNN
+1310 GDLHYVVDPNNPNN

-1346 TLEFSDYCN
+1346 ALEFSDYCN

-1453 YETYSN
+1453 YETYPN

-1471 TESLDRLY
+1471 TESLNRLY

-1560 LRELLFGSLEGI
+1560 LRELLFGNLEGI
-1572 VSRGTSTSKIS
+1572 VSR
-1583 GENISSKGS
+1583 E
-1592 EFAKK
+1592 
-1597 LTNVGNNL
+1597 
-1605 EVTYK
+1605 
-1610 GVTFRNAEHAYQT
+1610 
-1623 WKSGEFDN
+1623 
-1631 TAYNSINTWKPVG
+1631 
-1644 SKPVNK
+1644 
-1650 QINFQIMVDILTE
+1650 
-1663 KLKQHPE
+1663 
-1670 LIEGIKERGGHEYI
+1670 
-1684 ISSTHNV
+1684 
-1691 VGDKYWESSG
+1691 
-1701 QNAFIKALAEA
+1701 
-1712 AINVG
+1712 
-1717 ISPIN
+1717 
-1722 NNFIKS
+1722 

-1784 SSLMKEFTLKEPIR
+1784 SSLMSEFTLKDPIR

-1877 SFNNGVTADMAIRE
+1877 SFNNGVTADMAMRE

-1928 EQGKNAMDNKSFKAD
+1928 EQGKNAMDNQSFKAD

-1953 IQTVAGDVSQFVTS
+1953 IQTVAGDISQFVTS
-1967 TKFTASNAV
+1967 SKFTASNAV

-2002 KNALSVNIKVTDTI
+2002 KNALSVNMKVTDII

-2028 SNQEYLESLIENPL
+2028 SNQEYLKSLIENPL

-2048 YDMNRRAN
+2048 YDMNRRAGM
-2056 SLLNSYYPYET
+2056 LLNSYYPYNT
-2067 PSYRNARNRLAS
+2067 PSYSGARNRLAE
-2079 LTKNN
+2079 LTKSN

-2101 MLSQQEDSLFNGEIP
+2101 MLSQQEDSLFNGEM
-2116 IPVDSINTPNL
+2116 
-2127 DTTVNSYTG
+2127 
-2136 NITPDANTIFVFG
+2136 
-2149 SNPEGRHGA
+2149 
-2158 GAAKIAREQ
+2158 
-2167 FGAIYGQGEGLQGN
+2167 
-2181 AYALPT
+2181 PT
-2187 KDLRVTKNNG
+2187 KDG
-2197 LRSISEAQIIENI
+2197 
-2210 KKLYEVAKQNPDKQ
+2210 
-2224 FKIAYRNTD
+2224 
-2233 KASLNGY
+2233 
-2240 TGLEM
+2240 
-2245 IDMFLKAGSI
+2245 
-2255 PTNIVFSKEW
+2255 
-2265 IDTGKFDLPTK
+2265 
-2276 KVQSTSKS
+2276 
-2284 YIPAREYYTK
+2284 IPAREYYTK

-2320 FVTNEKTGDIS
+2320 FVTNEKTGDTS

-2357 TEPDLASNLFMY
+2357 TEPDLARDLFMY

-2393 NMKLWREWDPSAD
+2393 AIKVGRKWDSSAND
-2406 NGKGAWIQSDKSY
+2406 GNGAWVERSY
-2419 IDFLNEVKKGIS
+2419 VDFLNDVKEGTVTANSEK
-2431 VNIEEFAKQY
+2431 FAKQY
-2441 ILNHLDNRSLVFTAK
+2441 ILNHLDNKRLVLTAK
-2456 GSTRD
+2456 GSIYKLIKD
-2461 FLKKEVYKNGVA
+2461 DVYKNNETV
-2473 ASEFTLKV
+2473 SSFTLNGG
-2481 SKLGDDAK
+2481 KLGDDAK
-2489 NYTIA
+2489 YFTIK
-2494 DDTIPKSWTA
+2494 DSSLPKNVIA
-2504 FRPCIIVDGIVY
+2504 FRPCIVIDGVIY

-2525 NVSTDGS
+2525 NVSYDGS
-2532 MTYRKVSQLGTTNKS
+2532 ITYYKVSQLGTTNKS
-2547 LQYISDS
+2547 LQYVSDS
-2554 ETKITDSQTYDD
+2554 ESRLTDNEQYDNNMEGNSSQEFIPENT
-2566 KMPGSTKREDRVP
+2566 PNSFNREEAINQIIDYGIKNGEFMAEQVESIKEYLNSQSDVDLSDTVNAIRN
-2579 EEHPE
+2579 EIQNSGLTDNTGE
-2584 KVDRDKLVNDLIYYS
+2584 KV
-2599 LMNGNLVEESTD
+2599 
-2611 KFKEDIS
+2611 
-2618 IFKDSDLKDTIE
+2618 
-2630 DIKNELRE
+2630 
-2638 KGLIDKTG
+2638 
-2646 KKIC
+2646 C